1 MIKQEQAEKFLA
13 KYEPK
18 ELKEADLASFS
29 APYQQLGAY
38 ITGLMEYEE
47 IGAFE
52 QEFASYNFPDKL
64 WESKEGKALALLL
77 FGKEIAPY
85 AQRVWDSLLAYPYLR
100 WWGRRP
106 FRSENPADYTEV
118 QLSKMSTLH
127 NYYGSGVGV
136 LPIAEQFQYV
146 VYREYNVEE
155 FFALV
160 LSENPDAYYELFKDI
175 FSSEHE
181 IGGVCAVLI
190 KAALITQDTRYRTL
204 VEKLLLAAQL
214 QEGLRQTILESL
226 DGTSLASL
234 QHFIGVI
241 LQHNLTR
248 FSSVVRAVDV
258 WFGFGW
264 EAPQQSVVKRTLE
277 LAQTFLADHTA
288 AEKAVSSKDNIERYV
303 ALWAV
308 GVHSVQQAISLAVK
322 AIQDPQT
329 SQEGRIVTL
338 YFVRETGRTDWE
350 IATYAENH
358 FGEAADL
365 DCWLLQNLPEGSLS
379 QALFDRMQAVAKAL
393 PKEGKHFEGAG
404 FRWLNFTLKPQD
416 IYRFLI
422 GEANEEQQERLAGEL
437 SEIPV
442 EVRQNLLQNVYPVL
456 GRGRYYYES
465 PAEKKKKPEKYP
477 ADSWQR
483 ALVRTALNDKAAM
496 VAEIAF
502 EIFKKVPLVHEDIL
516 AIEQVL
522 SRKNKEQRKESVAL
536 LIKQPE
542 AVLKDSTSRMIVS
555 KSADQRLAA
564 LEILTILQEEERLM
578 DYVTEQ
584 VEAYKGRKLTKN
596 EQVLMDKLAYNPDET
611 GEQRY
616 DLSNGFG
623 VINFENLTS
632 FTLPQPQFDKERK
645 EKKGGFLFDKIIRV
659 EKVREALND
668 LLALWRKNKDYEYA
682 CEWYQG
688 ETRTQLLGQQIY
700 RMHATKEGETPM
712 EVLEDYP
719 LAALWK
725 AWHQKHELNEI
736 EYQYAIRYCQNLY
749 CENEVPKQLKSYLA
763 GYYPDFKVAFKGDLG
778 NYYDSEARRLE
789 DLLTPISEAYA
800 EDKAFLASFKL
811 SVFEDVLATYP
822 PEKRHITIERDY
834 EDLSWTDVIQDYVIS
849 IDQDEEGDI
858 DYYTPEQ
865 RFKLWQLLY
874 YTYAQKQTKNDLSSY
889 TPQSVLT
896 ALRAKVREDE
906 RLPGIGGSL
915 MGLTL
920 NLYQKGQL
928 SADDLLFFC
937 LLEDD
942 LFTVVQGGENYF
954 YRRLPEALKTS
965 LTFPETQLEQL
976 KTRMLQLEL
985 QRGDLPTDASIYI
998 QYLQE
1003 VEGMHYFF
1011 EALERMGKEPFT
1023 KGYYYGSS
1031 VTKRHT
1037 FSHILEVSQP
1047 STTDTF
1053 AAFKAY
1059 LDKSKITE
1067 KRLVEVACYGLHWA
1081 DWIGEY
1087 LQIEGFKEAI
1097 WWFIAHTTDY
1107 MDAEKETIV
1116 SQYSSVPRDDFQ
1128 RGAIDVDWYHRVH
1141 KAVGKEGWKL
1151 IQESAKY
1158 LSEGMGYRRV
1168 KLYSAVLTGEIK
1180 LSEVIQKIT
1189 EKRDKDYVMA
1199 LGLVPINKKKEEE
1212 DLVHRYNLL
1221 QTFLKESKQFGQQRQ
1236 ESEKNAVEI
1245 GLDNLSRNAGY
1256 EDSIRFSWAMEAKAT
1271 QQIMEKATLTLDDT
1285 TIRLVIDDQGKAEL
1299 EVTKGDKTLKS
1310 VADKYKKDK
1319 QVESLKEGKTYLTKQ
1334 YSRTRLSLEQAMLS
1348 QTLFSV
1354 AELNRIM
1361 EHPVV
1366 KAMLSKL
1373 VLFNP
1378 ETQASGF
1385 WQDGYLLNAEG
1396 EKVALKADDK
1406 LLIAHPSH
1414 LFYAVQWDLYQKY
1427 LFDKELKQ
1435 PFKQVFRELYIPT
1448 KDELETSNRSERY
1461 QGHQVQPQ
1469 KTVALLRGRG
1479 WTVNYEE
1486 GLQRVYHK
1494 EGFRATI
1501 YAAADWYTP
1510 SDVEAPTLEYVVFY
1524 SLKDG
1529 KEVPMKDIDPV
1540 IFSEV
1545 MRDVDLVVS
1554 VAHVGGVDPEASH
1567 STMQMRAALARE
1579 SARLF
1584 KLTNVEV
1591 KERHILVKGKLG
1603 EYSIHLGS
1611 GMVSRGGLQ
1620 LSILAVQSQHRGRVF
1635 LPFVDDDPKSAEII
1649 SKMRLLAEDDKIKD
1663 PTILR
1668 QIK

>member
-1 MIKQEQAEKFLA
+1 MLKQEQADKFLE

-29 APYQQLGAY
+29 TAYQQLGKY
-38 ITGLMEYEE
+38 ITNLIDYDESCV
-47 IGAFE
+47 FE
-52 QEFASYNFPDKL
+52 REFASYNFPDKL

-85 AQRVWDSLLAYPYLR
+85 VQRVWDSLLAYPYQR
-100 WWGRRP
+100 WWERRP

-118 QLSKMSTLH
+118 QLSKMCTLH
-127 NYYGSGVGV
+127 HYHSSGVGV

-146 VYREYNVEE
+146 VYNEDDVEA
-155 FFALV
+155 FFAL
-160 LSENPDAYYELFKDI
+160 LLDEKPDAYYELFKDI

-181 IGGVCAVLI
+181 IGGVCPVLI

-204 VEKLLLAAQL
+204 VEQLLLAAQL
-214 QEGLRQTILESL
+214 QEGLRQMILESL
-226 DGTSLASL
+226 DETSLASL

-241 LQHNLTR
+241 LGHNLTR

-264 EAPQQSVVKRTLE
+264 EAPQQSVIKRTLE
-277 LAQTFLADHTA
+277 LSQTFLSDRVA
-288 AEKAVSSKDNIERYV
+288 AEKAVNSKDSIERYV

-308 GVHSVQQAISLAVK
+308 GVRSVQQALDLAVK

-329 SQEGRIVTL
+329 SHEGRIVTL
-338 YFVRETGRTDWE
+338 YFVQQTQITYTD
-350 IATYAENH
+350 IATYAEAH

-365 DCWLLQNLPEGSLS
+365 DYWLLQNLPKGSPS
-379 QALFDRMQAVAKAL
+379 PALFDRMQAVAKTL
-393 PKEGKHFEGAG
+393 PKEGKHFEGVG
-404 FRWLNFTLKPQD
+404 FRWLSFTLKPQD

-422 GEANEEQQERLAGEL
+422 GEANEAQQERLAAEL
-437 SEIPV
+437 SEIPM
-442 EVRQNLLQNVYPVL
+442 EERQNLLQNVYPVL

-465 PAEKKKKPEKYP
+465 EAEKKKKPEKYP

-496 VAEIAF
+496 VAGIAF
-502 EIFKKVPLVHEDIL
+502 DIFKKIPLVHEDIL

-542 AVLKDSTSRMIVS
+542 SVLKDSTSRLIVS

-564 LEILTILQEEERLM
+564 LEILSVLQEEQRLT

-584 VEAYKGRKLTKN
+584 VEAYRGRKLTKN
-596 EQVLMDKLAYNPDET
+596 EQVLMDKLAYNSDET
-611 GEQRY
+611 AEQRY

-623 VINFENLTS
+623 VIDFDRLTP
-632 FTLPQPQFDKERK
+632 FVLPQPQFDKERK
-645 EKKGGFLFDKIIRV
+645 EKKGFLFDKIIRV
-659 EKVREALND
+659 ESVREALNE
-668 LLALWRKNKDYEYA
+668 LLVIWRKHKDYEYQY
-682 CEWYQG
+682 EGYQG
-688 ETRTQLLGQQIY
+688 ATITTLLGKEIRRQHQEQ
-700 RMHATKEGETPM
+700 EGETPM
-712 EVLEDYP
+712 DRLNDLP
-719 LAALWK
+719 LAKLWK
-725 AWHQKHELNEI
+725 DWHQKYQLNEI
-736 EYQYAIRYCQNLY
+736 EYEYAIRYCENIFY
-749 CENEVPKQLKSYLA
+749 ENEIPKQLKGYLT
-763 GYYPDFKVAFKGDLG
+763 GYYPDFKVAFQGNVGG
-778 NYYDSEARRLE
+778 NYYESEARRLE
-789 DLLTPISEAYA
+789 DLLAPISEAYA
-800 EDKAFLASFKL
+800 EDRAFLASFKL
-811 SVFEDVLATYP
+811 SVFEDALATYP
-822 PEKRHITIERDY
+822 PEKRKVKIERDY
-834 EDLSWTDVIQDYVIS
+834 DDMDWTEVI
-849 IDQDEEGDI
+849 DEFVVSMNQGENGDI

-865 RFKLWQLLY
+865 RLKLWQLLY
-874 YTYAQKQTKNDLSSY
+874 YVYAQKQTKDDLTIY
-889 TPQSVLT
+889 NPQEVLT
-896 ALRAKVREDE
+896 DLRAKVRESE
-906 RLPGIGGSL
+906 RLPGVNGGL
-915 MGLTL
+915 AGLTL
-920 NLYQKGQL
+920 TLYQKGQL

-942 LFTVVQGGENYF
+942 LFTVAQGGENYF

-965 LTFPETQLEQL
+965 LTFPDTQLELL
-976 KTRMLQLEL
+976 KTRMLQVEL

-998 QYLQE
+998 RYLQE
-1003 VEGMHYFF
+1003 IEGMHYFF
-1011 EALERMGKEPFT
+1011 EALERMGKEPFA
-1023 KGYYYGSS
+1023 KGYYYGNDL
-1031 VTKRHT
+1031 TKRRT

-1047 STTDTF
+1047 SATDTF
-1053 AAFKAY
+1053 AAFKAH
-1059 LDKSKITE
+1059 LDKIKITD
-1067 KRLVEVACYGLHWA
+1067 KRLVEAACYALHWA
-1081 DWIGEY
+1081 DWIGDY
-1087 LQIEGFKEAI
+1087 LQIKDFKEAI

-1116 SQYSSVPRDDFQ
+1116 SQYSTVPRDDFQ

-1158 LSEGMGYRRV
+1158 LSDGMGYRRV

-1180 LSEVIQKIT
+1180 LDEVIQKIT
-1189 EKRDKDYVMA
+1189 EKGDKDYVMA

-1212 DLVHRYNLL
+1212 DLVRRYNLL

-1271 QQIMEKATLTLDDT
+1271 QQIMEKSTLVLDDT
-1285 TIRLVIDDQGKAEL
+1285 QLQLVVDDEGKADII
-1299 EVTKGDKTLKS
+1299 VTKGDKTLKS
-1310 VADKYKKDK
+1310 IPDKYKKNK
-1319 QVESLKEGKTYLTKQ
+1319 EVEALKDNKTYLTKQ

-1348 QTLFSV
+1348 QTLFTA
-1354 AELNRIM
+1354 AELGKIL

-1385 WQDGYLLNAEG
+1385 WQDGKLLSAEG
-1396 EKVALKADDK
+1396 TLTPLKATDK

-1427 LFDKELKQ
+1427 LFDKEIKQ

-1486 GLQRVYHK
+1486 GLQKVYHK

-1524 SLKDG
+1524 NLKDG
-1529 KEVPMKDIDPV
+1529 KEVPMKEINPV

-1567 STMQMRAALARE
+1567 STMQMRGALARE

-1584 KLTNVEV
+1584 KLQNVEV
-1591 KERHILVKGKLG
+1591 KERYILIKNEHGD
-1603 EYSIHLGS
+1603 YSLHLGS
-1611 GMVSRGGLQ
+1611 GMISRGGLQ
-1620 LSILAVQSQHRGRVF
+1620 INVVAVQSQHRGRVF
-1635 LPFVDDDPKSAEII
+1635 LPFVDDDPKTAEII
-1649 SKMRLLAEDDKIKD
+1649 SKMKLLSEGKIY
-1663 PTILR
+1663 
-1668 QIK
+1668 

>member
-1 MIKQEQAEKFLA
+1 MLKQEQADKFLE

-18 ELKEADLASFS
+18 QLKEADLASFS
-29 APYQQLGAY
+29 TAYQQLGKY
-38 ITGLMEYEE
+38 ITNLIDYDESCV
-47 IGAFE
+47 FE
-52 QEFASYNFPDKL
+52 REFASYNFPDKL
-64 WESKEGKALALLL
+64 WESKEGQALSLLL

-85 AQRVWDSLLAYPYLR
+85 VQRVWDSLLAYPYQK

-106 FRSENPADYTEV
+106 FRSKNPDDYTEV
-118 QLSKMSTLH
+118 QLSKMCTLH
-127 NYYGSGVGV
+127 HYYSSGVGV

-146 VYREYNVEE
+146 VYNEDDVEA
-155 FFALV
+155 FFAL
-160 LSENPDAYYELFKDI
+160 LLDEKPDAYYELFKDI

-181 IGGVCAVLI
+181 IGGVCPVLI

-204 VEKLLLAAQL
+204 VEQLLLAAQL
-214 QEGLRQTILESL
+214 QEGLRQMILESL
-226 DGTSLASL
+226 DETSLASL

-241 LQHNLTR
+241 LVHNLTR

-264 EAPQQSVVKRTLE
+264 EAPQQSVIKRTLE
-277 LAQTFLADHTA
+277 LSQTFLSDRVA
-288 AEKAVSSKDNIERYV
+288 AEKAVNSKDNIERYV

-308 GVHSVQQAISLAVK
+308 GVCSVQQALDLAVK

-329 SQEGRIVTL
+329 SHEGRIVTL
-338 YFVRETGRTDWE
+338 YFVQQTQITYTD
-350 IATYAENH
+350 IATYAEAH

-365 DCWLLQNLPEGSLS
+365 DYWLLQNLPKGSPS
-379 QALFDRMQAVAKAL
+379 PVLFDRMQAVAKTL
-393 PKEGKHFEGAG
+393 PKEGKHFEGVG
-404 FRWLNFTLKPQD
+404 FRWLSFTLKPQD

-422 GEANEEQQERLAGEL
+422 GEANEAQQERLAAEL

-442 EVRQNLLQNVYPVL
+442 EERQNLLQNVYPVL

-465 PAEKKKKPEKYP
+465 EAEKKKKPEKYP

-483 ALVRTALNDKAAM
+483 GLVRTALNDKAAM
-496 VAEIAF
+496 VAGIAF
-502 EIFKKVPLVHEDIL
+502 DIFKKIPLVHEDIL

-542 AVLKDSTSRMIVS
+542 SVLKDSTSRLIVS

-564 LEILTILQEEERLM
+564 LEILSVLQEEQRLT

-596 EQVLMDKLAYNPDET
+596 EQVLMDKLAYNSDET
-611 GEQRY
+611 AEQRY

-623 VINFENLTS
+623 VIDFDRLTP
-632 FTLPQPQFDKERK
+632 FVLPQPQFDKERK
-645 EKKGGFLFDKIIRV
+645 EKKDFLFDKIIRV

-668 LLALWRKNKDYEYA
+668 LLVIWRKHKDYEYQY
-682 CEWYQG
+682 EGYQG
-688 ETRTQLLGQQIY
+688 ATITTLLGKEIRRQHQEQ
-700 RMHATKEGETPM
+700 EGETPM
-712 EVLEDYP
+712 DRLNDLP
-719 LAALWK
+719 LAELWK
-725 AWHQKHELNEI
+725 DWHQKHQLNEI
-736 EYQYAIRYCQNLY
+736 EYEYAIRYCENIFY
-749 CENEVPKQLKSYLA
+749 ENEIPKQLKSYLV
-763 GYYPDFKVAFKGDLG
+763 GYYPDFKVTFQGDVG

-789 DLLTPISEAYA
+789 DLLAPISEAYA
-800 EDKAFLASFKL
+800 EDRAFSASFKL
-811 SVFEDVLATYP
+811 SVFEDALATYP
-822 PEKRHITIERDY
+822 PEKRKVKIERDY
-834 EDLSWTDVIQDYVIS
+834 DDMDWTEVIDEFVIS
-849 IDQDEEGDI
+849 MNQGENGDI

-865 RFKLWQLLY
+865 RLRLWQLLY
-874 YTYAQKQTKNDLSSY
+874 YVYAQKQTKDDLTIY
-889 TPQSVLT
+889 NPQEVLT
-896 ALRAKVREDE
+896 DLRAKVRESE
-906 RLPGIGGSL
+906 RLPGVNGGL
-915 MGLTL
+915 AGLTL
-920 NLYQKGQL
+920 TLYQKGQL

-942 LFTVVQGGENYF
+942 LFTVAQGGENYF
-954 YRRLPEALKTS
+954 YRRLPEVLKTS
-965 LTFPETQLEQL
+965 LTFPDTQLELL

-998 QYLQE
+998 RYLQE
-1003 VEGMHYFF
+1003 IEGMHYFF
-1011 EALERMGKEPFT
+1011 EALERMGKEPFA
-1023 KGYYYGSS
+1023 KGYYYGNDL
-1031 VTKRHT
+1031 TKRRT

-1047 STTDTF
+1047 SATDTF
-1053 AAFKAY
+1053 AAFKAH
-1059 LDKSKITE
+1059 LDKIKITD
-1067 KRLVEVACYGLHWA
+1067 KRLVEAACYALHWA
-1081 DWIGEY
+1081 DWIGDY
-1087 LQIEGFKEAI
+1087 LQIRDFKEAI

-1116 SQYSSVPRDDFQ
+1116 SQYSTVPRDDFQ

-1158 LSEGMGYRRV
+1158 LSDGMGYRRV

-1180 LSEVIQKIT
+1180 LDEVIQKIT

-1212 DLVHRYNLL
+1212 DLVRRYNLL

-1285 TIRLVIDDQGKAEL
+1285 TIKLVVDEQGKAEL

-1310 VADKYKKDK
+1310 IPDKYKKNK
-1319 QVESLKEGKTYLTKQ
+1319 EVEALKDSKTYLTKQ

-1348 QTLFSV
+1348 QTLFTA
-1354 AELNRIM
+1354 AELGKIL

-1378 ETQASGF
+1378 ATQASGF
-1385 WQDGYLLNAEG
+1385 WQDGKLLSAEG
-1396 EKVALKADDK
+1396 TLTPLKATDK

-1427 LFDKELKQ
+1427 LFDKEIKQ

-1486 GLQRVYHK
+1486 GLQKVYHK

-1524 SLKDG
+1524 NLKDG
-1529 KEVPMKDIDPV
+1529 KEVPMKEINPV

-1567 STMQMRAALARE
+1567 STMQMRGALARE

-1591 KERHILVKGKLG
+1591 KERYILVKNEHGD
-1603 EYSIHLGS
+1603 YSLHLGS
-1611 GMVSRGGLQ
+1611 GMISRGGLQ
-1620 LSILAVQSQHRGRVF
+1620 INVVAVQSQHRGRVF
-1635 LPFVDDDPKSAEII
+1635 LPFVDDDPKTAEII
-1649 SKMRLLAEDDKIKD
+1649 SKMKLLSEGKIY
-1663 PTILR
+1663 
-1668 QIK
+1668 

>member
-1 MIKQEQAEKFLA
+1 MIEQEQVNQYLA
-13 KYEPK
+13 PFKAK
-18 ELKEADLASFS
+18 ELKKEDLASFS
-29 APYQQLGAY
+29 QSYQKLGEY
-38 ITGLMEYEE
+38 ILNKSSSK
-47 IGAFE
+47 E
-52 QEFASYNFPDKL
+52 QRHLEANFPSFGFPDKL
-64 WESKEGKALALLL
+64 WETKEGKALAALL
-77 FGKEIAPY
+77 FSEVQAPY
-85 AQRVWDSLLAYPYLR
+85 IQRVWDIAYQFPYSYTYN
-100 WWGRRP
+100 RRP
-106 FRSENPADYTEV
+106 FRSPNPEDYRVE
-118 QLSKMSTLH
+118 QLRTLKRLRSFY
-127 NYYGSGVGV
+127 NVGVGALSV
-136 LPIAEQFQYV
+136 EEQFQYAFYKGGEEDFFV
-146 VYREYNVEE
+146 V
-155 FFALV
+155 L
-160 LSENPDAYYELFKDI
+160 LSENPDAYYPLFEEI
-175 FSSEHE
+175 FFGEHE
-181 IGGVCAVLI
+181 IGGVCESLI
-190 KAALITQDTRYRTL
+190 KSALMVKDPRYHTL

-226 DGTSLASL
+226 DETTIPVL
-234 QHFIGVI
+234 QHFIALI
-241 LQHNLTR
+241 LEHNLTR

-264 EAPQQSVVKRTLE
+264 EAPQQAVVKRTLE
-277 LAQTFLADHTA
+277 LAQTYLADLDKA
-288 AEKAVSSKDNIERYV
+288 REAVSSKDNVERYV

-308 GVHSVQQAISLAVK
+308 AVYNVQEALSLATE
-322 AIQDPQT
+322 ALNNTQT
-329 SQEGRIVTL
+329 SYEACVAVL
-338 YFVRETGRTDWE
+338 YFMYQTQKKTSE
-350 IATYAENH
+350 ILPFAEKY
-358 FGEAADL
+358 FGIEPAWDY
-365 DCWLLQNLPEGSLS
+365 WILQNLPKGEIP
-379 QALFDRMQAVAKAL
+379 QELFEKMRTAAHKL
-393 PKEGKHFEGAG
+393 PKDGKNFEGLG
-404 FRWLNFTLKPQD
+404 FRWLNFTVKPLD
-416 IYRFLI
+416 IYQSVLKV
-422 GEANEEQQERLAGEL
+422 ANEQQQQILAGEL
-437 SEIPV
+437 AEIPV
-442 EVRQNLLQNVYPVL
+442 DVRHILLDDIFPVL
-456 GRGRYYYES
+456 SRGRYSYYSEE
-465 PAEKKKKPEKYP
+465 EKNLPPEDYP

-483 ALVRTALNDKAAM
+483 TLVRTALNDKGPYVVSKAM
-496 VAEIAF
+496 EVL
-502 EIFKKVPLVHEDIL
+502 KKVPLVQDDIL
-516 AIEQVL
+516 ALEQVL

-536 LIKQPE
+536 LVKQPE

-555 KSADQRLAA
+555 KNADQRLAA
-564 LEILTILQEEERLM
+564 LEILTVLQEEERLT

-584 VEAYKGRKLTKN
+584 VEAYKGRKFSKN
-596 EQVLMDKLAYNPDET
+596 EQVLMDKLTYNPKTATEL
-611 GEQRY
+611 RY
-616 DLSNGFG
+616 DLTNGFG
-623 VINFENLTS
+623 VINLDNLTS
-632 FTLPQPQFDKERK
+632 FDLPKPQFDKERK
-645 EKKGGFLFDKIIRV
+645 EKKGGFLFDKLVNIQ
-659 EKVREALND
+659 KVGEGVSE
-668 LLALWRKNKDYEYA
+668 LLALWRANKDYEYQY
-682 CEWYQG
+682 EGYQG
-688 ETRTQLLGQQIY
+688 ATETILLGNVIRRQ
-700 RMHATKEGETPM
+700 HKGKDDETPM
-712 EVLEDYP
+712 EILEDLP
-719 LAALWK
+719 LADLWK
-725 AWHQKHELNEI
+725 GWHEKYQFNEV
-736 EYQYAIRYCQNLY
+736 EYYFAKRYCGNLY
-749 CENEVPKQLKSYLA
+749 YENAIPQGLDDYLA
-763 GYYPDFKVAFKGDLG
+763 MYYPDFKVRFEGQVHS
-778 NYYDSEARRLE
+778 YYGEARRAESLLGYLMNAYSE
-789 DLLTPISEAYA
+789 DRAL
-800 EDKAFLASFKL
+800 LASFKL
-811 SVFEDVLATYP
+811 SVFEDALATFP
-822 PEKRHITIERDY
+822 KEKRGEIYKRGYSSLDWDDVVTDY
-834 EDLSWTDVIQDYVIS
+834 AAVVYY
-849 IDQDEEGDI
+849 GD
-858 DYYTPEQ
+858 DGDFPYYTDDQ
-865 RFKLWQLLY
+865 LFRLWQILY
-874 YTYAQKQTKNDLSSY
+874 YLYIEVKKDLDAQKNTIKD
-889 TPQSVLT
+889 VLPY
-896 ALRAKVREDE
+896 VRNFVRREE
-906 RLPGIGGSL
+906 RLPGINEGL
-915 MGLTL
+915 LQLTL
-920 NLYQKGQL
+920 MLYNKGRL
-928 SADDLLFFC
+928 TTDDLIFFC
-937 LLEDD
+937 LLNNE
-942 LFTVVQGGENYF
+942 LFAMAQGAENHF
-954 YRRLPEALKTS
+954 SRRLPKWIKDT
-965 LTFPETQLEQL
+965 LTFPEILLEEIR
-976 KTRMLQLEL
+976 THMLQVEL
-985 QRGDLPTDASIYI
+985 QRGDLPTDASVYI
-998 QYLQE
+998 SSLSE
-1003 VEGMHYFF
+1003 IEGAQYFF
-1011 EALERMGKEPFT
+1011 EALERMGKEPFA
-1023 KGYYYGSS
+1023 KGYGSGVS
-1031 VTKRHT
+1031 KRFT
-1037 FSHILEVSQP
+1037 FSRILEVSQP
-1047 STTDTF
+1047 SATDTF
-1053 AAFKAY
+1053 TAFKKHLDEVK
-1059 LDKSKITE
+1059 LDK
-1067 KRLVEVACYGLHWA
+1067 KRLVEAACYAPHWTE
-1081 DWIGEY
+1081 WIGDY
-1087 LQIEGFKEAI
+1087 LKIKSFREAV

-1212 DLVHRYNLL
+1212 DLVSRYNLL

-1271 QQIMEKATLTLDDT
+1271 QQIMEKST
-1285 TIRLVIDDQGKAEL
+1285 LVIDDTQLQLVVDEEGKADII
-1299 EVTKGDKTLKS
+1299 VTKGDKTLKS
-1310 VADKYKKDK
+1310 IPDKYKKSK
-1319 QVESLKEGKTYLTKQ
+1319 EVEALKEGKTYLTKQ

-1348 QTLFSV
+1348 QTLFTV
-1354 AELNRIM
+1354 AELHRIM

-1366 KAMLSKL
+1366 RAMLSKL

-1529 KEVPMKDIDPV
+1529 KEVPMKEINPV

-1545 MRDVDLVVS
+1545 MCDVDLVVS

>member
-1 MIKQEQAEKFLA
+1 MIEQEQVNQYLA
-13 KYEPK
+13 PFKAK
-18 ELKEADLASFS
+18 ELKKEDLASFS
-29 APYQQLGAY
+29 QSYQKLGEY
-38 ITGLMEYEE
+38 ILNKSSSKEQRHLEANFPSLGL
-47 IGAFE
+47 
-52 QEFASYNFPDKL
+52 PDKL
-64 WESKEGKALALLL
+64 WETKEGKALATLL
-77 FGKEIAPY
+77 FSEVQAPY
-85 AQRVWDSLLAYPYLR
+85 IQRVWDIAYQFPYSYTYN
-100 WWGRRP
+100 RRP
-106 FRSENPADYTEV
+106 FRSPNPEDYRAE
-118 QLSKMSTLH
+118 QLRTLKRLRSFY
-127 NYYGSGVGV
+127 NVGVGALSV
-136 LPIAEQFQYV
+136 EEQFQYAFYKGGEEDFFV
-146 VYREYNVEE
+146 V
-155 FFALV
+155 V
-160 LSENPDAYYELFKDI
+160 LSENPDAYYSLFEEI
-175 FSSEHE
+175 FFGEHE
-181 IGGVCAVLI
+181 IGGVCESLI
-190 KAALITQDTRYRTL
+190 KSALMVKDPRYHTL

-226 DGTSLASL
+226 DETTIPVL
-234 QHFIGVI
+234 QHFIALI
-241 LQHNLTR
+241 LEHNLTR

-264 EAPQQSVVKRTLE
+264 EAPQQAVVKRTLE
-277 LAQTFLADHTA
+277 LAQTYLADLDKA
-288 AEKAVSSKDNIERYV
+288 REAVSSKDNVERYV

-308 GVHSVQQAISLAVK
+308 AVYNVQEALSLATE
-322 AIQDPQT
+322 ALNNTQT
-329 SQEGRIVTL
+329 SYEACVAVL
-338 YFVRETGRTDWE
+338 YFMYQTQKKTSE
-350 IATYAENH
+350 ILPFAEKY
-358 FGEAADL
+358 FGIEPAWDY
-365 DCWLLQNLPEGSLS
+365 WILQNLPKGEIP
-379 QALFDRMQAVAKAL
+379 QELFEKMRTAAHKL
-393 PKEGKHFEGAG
+393 PKDGKNFEGLG
-404 FRWLNFTLKPQD
+404 FRWLNFTVKPLD
-416 IYRFLI
+416 IYQSVLKV
-422 GEANEEQQERLAGEL
+422 ANEQQQQILAGEL
-437 SEIPV
+437 AEIPV
-442 EVRQNLLQNVYPVL
+442 DVRHILLDDIFPVL
-456 GRGRYYYES
+456 SRGRYSYYSEE
-465 PAEKKKKPEKYP
+465 EKNLPPEDYP

-483 ALVRTALNDKAAM
+483 TLVRTALNDKGPYVVSKAM
-496 VAEIAF
+496 EVL
-502 EIFKKVPLVHEDIL
+502 KKVPLVQDDIL
-516 AIEQVL
+516 ALEQVL

-536 LIKQPE
+536 LVKQPE

-555 KSADQRLAA
+555 KNADQRLAA
-564 LEILTILQEEERLM
+564 LEILTVLQEEERLT

-584 VEAYKGRKLTKN
+584 VEAYKGRKFSKN
-596 EQVLMDKLAYNPDET
+596 EQVLMDKLTYNPKTATEL
-611 GEQRY
+611 RY
-616 DLSNGFG
+616 DLTNGFG
-623 VINFENLTS
+623 VINLDNLTS
-632 FTLPQPQFDKERK
+632 FDLPKPQFDKERK
-645 EKKGGFLFDKIIRV
+645 EKKGGFLFDKLVNIQ
-659 EKVREALND
+659 KVGEGVSE
-668 LLALWRKNKDYEYA
+668 LLALWRANKDYEYQY
-682 CEWYQG
+682 EGYQG
-688 ETRTQLLGQQIY
+688 ATETILLGNVIRRQ
-700 RMHATKEGETPM
+700 HKGKDDETPM
-712 EVLEDYP
+712 EILEDLP
-719 LAALWK
+719 LADLWK
-725 AWHQKHELNEI
+725 GWHEKYQFNEV
-736 EYQYAIRYCQNLY
+736 EYYFAKRYCGNLY
-749 CENEVPKQLKSYLA
+749 YENAIPQGLDDYLA
-763 GYYPDFKVAFKGDLG
+763 MYYPDFKVRFEGQVHS
-778 NYYDSEARRLE
+778 YYGEARRAESLLGYLMNAYSE
-789 DLLTPISEAYA
+789 DRAL
-800 EDKAFLASFKL
+800 LASFKL
-811 SVFEDVLATYP
+811 SVFEDALATFP
-822 PEKRHITIERDY
+822 KEKRGEIYKRGYSSLDWDDVVTDY
-834 EDLSWTDVIQDYVIS
+834 AAVVYY
-849 IDQDEEGDI
+849 GD
-858 DYYTPEQ
+858 DGDFPYYTDDQ
-865 RFKLWQLLY
+865 LFRLWQILY
-874 YTYAQKQTKNDLSSY
+874 YLYIEVKKDLDAQKNTIKD
-889 TPQSVLT
+889 VLPY
-896 ALRAKVREDE
+896 VRNFVRREE
-906 RLPGIGGSL
+906 RLPGINEGL
-915 MGLTL
+915 LQLTL
-920 NLYQKGQL
+920 MLYNKGRL
-928 SADDLLFFC
+928 TTDDLIFFC
-937 LLEDD
+937 LLNNE
-942 LFTVVQGGENYF
+942 LFAMAQGAENHF
-954 YRRLPEALKTS
+954 SRRLPKWIKDT
-965 LTFPETQLEQL
+965 LTFPEILLEEIR
-976 KTRMLQLEL
+976 THMLQVEL
-985 QRGDLPTDASIYI
+985 QRGDLPTDASVYI
-998 QYLQE
+998 SSLSE
-1003 VEGMHYFF
+1003 IEGAQYFF
-1011 EALERMGKEPFT
+1011 EALERMGKEPFA
-1023 KGYYYGSS
+1023 KGYGSGVS
-1031 VTKRHT
+1031 KRFT
-1037 FSHILEVSQP
+1037 FSRILEVSQP
-1047 STTDTF
+1047 SATDTF
-1053 AAFKAY
+1053 TAFKKHLDEVK
-1059 LDKSKITE
+1059 LDK
-1067 KRLVEVACYGLHWA
+1067 KRLVEAACYAPHWTE
-1081 DWIGEY
+1081 WIGDY
-1087 LQIEGFKEAI
+1087 LKIKSFREAV

-1212 DLVHRYNLL
+1212 DLVSRYNLL

-1271 QQIMEKATLTLDDT
+1271 QQIMEKST
-1285 TIRLVIDDQGKAEL
+1285 LVIDDTQLQLVVDEEGKADII
-1299 EVTKGDKTLKS
+1299 VTKGDKTLKS
-1310 VADKYKKDK
+1310 IPDKYKKSK
-1319 QVESLKEGKTYLTKQ
+1319 EVEALKEGKTYLTKQ

-1348 QTLFSV
+1348 QTLFTV
-1354 AELNRIM
+1354 AELHRIM

-1366 KAMLSKL
+1366 RAMLSKL

-1385 WQDGYLLNAEG
+1385 WQDGKLLSAEG
-1396 EKVALKADDK
+1396 TLTPLKADDK

-1529 KEVPMKDIDPV
+1529 KEVPMKEINPV

>member
-1 MIKQEQAEKFLA
+1 MLKQEQADKFLE

-18 ELKEADLASFS
+18 QLKEADLASFS
-29 APYQQLGAY
+29 TAYQQLGKY
-38 ITGLMEYEE
+38 ITNLIDYDESCV
-47 IGAFE
+47 FE
-52 QEFASYNFPDKL
+52 REFASYNFPDKL
-64 WESKEGKALALLL
+64 WESKEGQALALLL

-85 AQRVWDSLLAYPYLR
+85 VQRVWDSLLAYPYQR

-106 FRSENPADYTEV
+106 FRSKNPADYTEV
-118 QLSKMSTLH
+118 QLSKMCTLH
-127 NYYGSGVGV
+127 HYYSSGVGV

-146 VYREYNVEE
+146 VYNEDDVEA
-155 FFALV
+155 FFAL
-160 LSENPDAYYELFKDI
+160 LLDEKPDAYYELFKDI

-181 IGGVCAVLI
+181 IGGVCPVLI

-204 VEKLLLAAQL
+204 VEQLLLAAQL
-214 QEGLRQTILESL
+214 QEGLRQMILESL
-226 DGTSLASL
+226 DGASLKSL

-241 LQHNLTR
+241 LGHNLTR

-264 EAPQQSVVKRTLE
+264 EAPQQSVIKRTLE
-277 LAQTFLADHTA
+277 LSQTFLSDRVA
-288 AEKAVSSKDNIERYV
+288 AEKAVNSKDNIERYV

-308 GVHSVQQAISLAVK
+308 GVRSVQQALDLAVK

-329 SQEGRIVTL
+329 SHEGRIVTL
-338 YFVRETGRTDWE
+338 YFVQQTQITYTD
-350 IATYAENH
+350 IATYAEAH

-365 DCWLLQNLPEGSLS
+365 DYWLLQNLPKGSPS
-379 QALFDRMQAVAKAL
+379 PALFDRMQAVAKTL
-393 PKEGKHFEGAG
+393 PKEGKHFEGVG
-404 FRWLNFTLKPQD
+404 FRWLSFTLKPQD

-422 GEANEEQQERLAGEL
+422 SEANEAQQERLAAEL

-442 EVRQNLLQNVYPVL
+442 EERQNLLQNVYPVL

-465 PAEKKKKPEKYP
+465 EAEKKKKPEKYP

-496 VAEIAF
+496 VAGIAF
-502 EIFKKVPLVHEDIL
+502 DIFKKIPLVHEDIL

-542 AVLKDSTSRMIVS
+542 SVLKDSTSRLIVS

-564 LEILTILQEEERLM
+564 LEILSVLQEEQRLT

-584 VEAYKGRKLTKN
+584 VEAYRGRKLTKN
-596 EQVLMDKLAYNPDET
+596 EQVLMDKLAYNSDET
-611 GEQRY
+611 GEVRY

-623 VINFENLTS
+623 VIDFDRLTP
-632 FTLPQPQFDKERK
+632 FVLPQPQFDKERK
-645 EKKGGFLFDKIIRV
+645 EKKGFLFDKIIRV
-659 EKVREALND
+659 ESVREALNE
-668 LLALWRKNKDYEYA
+668 LLVIWRKHKDYEYQY
-682 CEWYQG
+682 EGYQG
-688 ETRTQLLGQQIY
+688 ATITTLLGKEIRRQHQEQ
-700 RMHATKEGETPM
+700 EGETPM
-712 EVLEDYP
+712 DRLNDLP
-719 LAALWK
+719 LAELWK
-725 AWHQKHELNEI
+725 DWHQKHQLNEM
-736 EYQYAIRYCQNLY
+736 EYEYAIHY
-749 CENEVPKQLKSYLA
+749 CENIFYENEIPKQLKSYLV
-763 GYYPDFKVAFKGDLG
+763 GYYPDFKAAFQGNVGG
-778 NYYDSEARRLE
+778 NYYESEARRLE
-789 DLLTPISEAYA
+789 DLLAPISEAYA
-800 EDKAFLASFKL
+800 EDKAFLNSFKL
-811 SVFEDVLATYP
+811 SVFEDALATYP
-822 PEKRHITIERDY
+822 PEKRKVKIERDY
-834 EDLSWTDVIQDYVIS
+834 DDMDWTEVIDEFVIS
-849 IDQDEEGDI
+849 IDHDEKGDI

-865 RFKLWQLLY
+865 RLRLWQLLY
-874 YTYAQKQTKNDLSSY
+874 YVYAQKQTKDDLTIY
-889 TPQSVLT
+889 NPQEVLT
-896 ALRAKVREDE
+896 DLRAKVRESE
-906 RLPGIGGSL
+906 RLPGVNGGL
-915 MGLTL
+915 AGLTL
-920 NLYQKGQL
+920 TLYQKGQL

-942 LFTVVQGGENYF
+942 LFTVAQGGESYF
-954 YRRLPEALKTS
+954 YRRLPEVLKTS
-965 LTFPETQLEQL
+965 LTFPDTQLELL
-976 KTRMLQLEL
+976 KTRMLQVEL

-998 QYLQE
+998 RYLQE
-1003 VEGMHYFF
+1003 IEGMHYFF
-1011 EALERMGKEPFT
+1011 EALERMGKEPFA
-1023 KGYYYGSS
+1023 KGYYYGNDL
-1031 VTKRHT
+1031 TKRRT

-1047 STTDTF
+1047 SATDTF
-1053 AAFKAY
+1053 AAFKAH
-1059 LDKSKITE
+1059 LDKIKITD
-1067 KRLVEVACYGLHWA
+1067 KRLVEAACYALHWA
-1081 DWIGEY
+1081 DWLGDY
-1087 LQIEGFKEAI
+1087 LQIKDFKEAI

-1116 SQYSSVPRDDFQ
+1116 SQYSTVPRDDFQ

-1141 KAVGKEGWKL
+1141 KSVGKEGWKL

-1158 LSEGMGYRRV
+1158 LSDGMGYRRV

-1180 LSEVIQKIT
+1180 LDEVIQKIT

-1212 DLVHRYNLL
+1212 DLVRRYNLL

-1271 QQIMEKATLTLDDT
+1271 QQIMEKSTLVLDDT
-1285 TIRLVIDDQGKAEL
+1285 TIKLVIDEQGKAEL

-1310 VADKYKKDK
+1310 IPDKYKKDK
-1319 QVESLKEGKTYLTKQ
+1319 QVEALKDSKSYLTKQ

-1348 QTLFSV
+1348 QTLFTA
-1354 AELNRIM
+1354 AELGKIL

-1385 WQDGYLLNAEG
+1385 WQDGKLLSAEG
-1396 EKVALKADDK
+1396 SLTPLKAADK

-1427 LFDKELKQ
+1427 LFDKEIKQ

-1486 GLQRVYHK
+1486 GLQKVYHK

-1524 SLKDG
+1524 NLKDG
-1529 KEVPMKDIDPV
+1529 KEVPMKEINPV

-1567 STMQMRAALARE
+1567 STMQMRGALARE

-1591 KERHILVKGKLG
+1591 KERYILVKNEHGD
-1603 EYSIHLGS
+1603 YSLHLGS
-1611 GMVSRGGLQ
+1611 GMISRGGLQ
-1620 LSILAVQSQHRGRVF
+1620 INVVAVQSQHRGRVF
-1635 LPFVDDDPKSAEII
+1635 LPFVDDDPKTAEII
-1649 SKMRLLAEDDKIKD
+1649 SKMKLLSEGKIY
-1663 PTILR
+1663 
-1668 QIK
+1668 

>member
-1 MIKQEQAEKFLA
+1 MIKQEQAEKFLG
-13 KYEPK
+13 KHEPK
-18 ELKEADLASFS
+18 QLKEADLASFS
-29 APYQQLGAY
+29 TAYQQLGKY
-38 ITGLMEYEE
+38 ITNLIDYDESCV
-47 IGAFE
+47 FE
-52 QEFASYNFPDKL
+52 REFASYSFPDKL
-64 WESKEGKALALLL
+64 WESKEGQALALLL

-85 AQRVWDSLLAYPYLR
+85 VQRVWDSLLAYPYQR
-100 WWGRRP
+100 WWERRP
-106 FRSENPADYTEV
+106 FRSKNPADYTEV
-118 QLSKMSTLH
+118 QLSKMCTLH
-127 NYYGSGVGV
+127 HYHSSGVGA

-146 VYREYNVEE
+146 VYNEDDVAV
-155 FFALV
+155 FFAL
-160 LSENPDAYYELFKDI
+160 LIDEKPDAYYELFKDI

-190 KAALITQDTRYRTL
+190 EAALIVEDTRYRTL
-204 VEKLLLAAQL
+204 VEQLLLAAQL
-214 QEGLRQTILESL
+214 QEGLRQMILESL
-226 DGTSLASL
+226 DETSLASL

-241 LQHNLTR
+241 LGHNLTR

-264 EAPQQSVVKRTLE
+264 EAPQQSVIKRTLE
-277 LAQTFLADHTA
+277 LSQTFLSDRVA
-288 AEKAVSSKDNIERYV
+288 AEKAVNSKDNIERYV

-308 GVHSVQQAISLAVK
+308 GVRSVQQALDLAVK

-329 SQEGRIVTL
+329 SHEGRIVTL
-338 YFVRETGRTDWE
+338 YFVQQTQITYTD
-350 IATYAENH
+350 IATYAEAH

-365 DCWLLQNLPEGSLS
+365 DYWLLQNLPKGSPP
-379 QALFDRMQAVAKAL
+379 QVLFDRMQAVAKTL
-393 PKEGKHFEGAG
+393 PKEGKHFEGVG
-404 FRWLNFTLKPQD
+404 FRWLSFTLKPQD

-422 GEANEEQQERLAGEL
+422 GEANEAQQERLAAEL

-442 EVRQNLLQNVYPVL
+442 EERQNLLQNVYPVL

-465 PAEKKKKPEKYP
+465 EADKKKKPEKYP

-483 ALVRTALNDKAAM
+483 ALVRAALNDKAAM
-496 VAEIAF
+496 VAGIAF
-502 EIFKKVPLVHEDIL
+502 DIFKKIPLVHEDIL

-536 LIKQPE
+536 LLKQPE
-542 AVLKDSTSRMIVS
+542 SVLKDSTSRLIVS

-564 LEILTILQEEERLM
+564 LEILSVLQEEQRLT

-584 VEAYKGRKLTKN
+584 VEAYRGRKLTKN
-596 EQVLMDKLAYNPDET
+596 EQVLMDKLAYNSDEI
-611 GEQRY
+611 GEVRY

-623 VINFENLTS
+623 VIDFDRLTP
-632 FTLPQPQFDKERK
+632 FVLPQPQFDKERK
-645 EKKGGFLFDKIIRV
+645 EKKDFLFDKIIRV

-668 LLALWRKNKDYEYA
+668 LLVIWRKHKDYEYQY
-682 CEWYQG
+682 EGYQG
-688 ETRTQLLGQQIY
+688 ATITTLLGKEIRRQHQEQ
-700 RMHATKEGETPM
+700 EGETPM
-712 EVLEDYP
+712 DRLNDLP
-719 LAALWK
+719 LAELWK
-725 AWHQKHELNEI
+725 DWHQKHQLNEI
-736 EYQYAIRYCQNLY
+736 EYEYAIRYCENIFY
-749 CENEVPKQLKSYLA
+749 ENEIPKQLKSYLA
-763 GYYPDFKVAFKGDLG
+763 GYYPDFKVAFQGNVGG
-778 NYYDSEARRLE
+778 NYYESEARRLE
-789 DLLTPISEAYA
+789 DLLAPISEAYA
-800 EDKAFLASFKL
+800 EDRAFLASFKL
-811 SVFEDVLATYP
+811 SVFEDALATYP
-822 PEKRHITIERDY
+822 PEKRKVKIECDY
-834 EDLSWTDVIQDYVIS
+834 DDMDWTEVIDEFVIS
-849 IDQDEEGDI
+849 MNQVENGDI

-865 RFKLWQLLY
+865 RLRLWQLLY
-874 YTYAQKQTKNDLSSY
+874 YVYAQKQTNDDLTIY
-889 TPQSVLT
+889 NPQEVLT
-896 ALRAKVREDE
+896 DLRAKVRESE
-906 RLPGIGGSL
+906 RLPGVNGEL
-915 MGLTL
+915 AGLTL
-920 NLYQKGQL
+920 TLYQKGQL

-942 LFTVVQGGENYF
+942 LFTVAQGGENYF

-965 LTFPETQLEQL
+965 LTFPDTQLELL
-976 KTRMLQLEL
+976 KTRMLQVEL

-998 QYLQE
+998 RYLQE
-1003 VEGMHYFF
+1003 IEGMHYFF
-1011 EALERMGKEPFT
+1011 EALERMGKEPFA
-1023 KGYYYGSS
+1023 KGYYYGNDL
-1031 VTKRHT
+1031 TKRRT

-1047 STTDTF
+1047 NATDTF
-1053 AAFKAY
+1053 AAFKAH
-1059 LDKSKITE
+1059 LDKIKITD
-1067 KRLVEVACYGLHWA
+1067 KRLVEAACYALHWA
-1081 DWIGEY
+1081 DWIGDY
-1087 LQIEGFKEAI
+1087 LQIKDFKEAI

-1116 SQYSSVPRDDFQ
+1116 SQYSTIPRDDFQ

-1158 LSEGMGYRRV
+1158 LSDGMGYRRV

-1180 LSEVIQKIT
+1180 LDEVIQKIT

-1212 DLVHRYNLL
+1212 DLVRRYNLL

-1285 TIRLVIDDQGKAEL
+1285 TIKLVVDEQGKAEL

-1310 VADKYKKDK
+1310 IPDKYKKNK
-1319 QVESLKEGKTYLTKQ
+1319 EVEALKDSKTYLTKQ

-1348 QTLFSV
+1348 QTLFTA
-1354 AELNRIM
+1354 AELGKIL

-1385 WQDGYLLNAEG
+1385 WQDGKLLSAEG
-1396 EKVALKADDK
+1396 SLTSLKETDK

-1427 LFDKELKQ
+1427 LFDKEIKQ

-1486 GLQRVYHK
+1486 GLQKVYHK

-1524 SLKDG
+1524 NLKDG
-1529 KEVPMKDIDPV
+1529 KEVPMKEINPV

-1567 STMQMRAALARE
+1567 STMQMRSALARE

-1584 KLTNVEV
+1584 KLQNVEV
-1591 KERHILVKGKLG
+1591 KERYILVKNEHGD
-1603 EYSIHLGS
+1603 YSLHLGS
-1611 GMVSRGGLQ
+1611 GMISRGGLQ
-1620 LSILAVQSQHRGRVF
+1620 INVVAVQSQHRGRVF
-1635 LPFVDDDPKSAEII
+1635 LPFVDDDPKTAEII
-1649 SKMRLLAEDDKIKD
+1649 SKMKLLSEGKIY
-1663 PTILR
+1663 
-1668 QIK
+1668 

>member
-1 MIKQEQAEKFLA
+1 MIEQEQVNQYLA
-13 KYEPK
+13 PFKAK
-18 ELKEADLASFS
+18 ELKKEDLASFS
-29 APYQQLGAY
+29 QSYQKLGEY
-38 ITGLMEYEE
+38 ILNKSSSK
-47 IGAFE
+47 E
-52 QEFASYNFPDKL
+52 QRHLEANFPSFGFPDKL
-64 WESKEGKALALLL
+64 WETKEGKALAALL
-77 FGKEIAPY
+77 FSEVQAPY
-85 AQRVWDSLLAYPYLR
+85 IQRVWDIAYQFPYSYTYN
-100 WWGRRP
+100 RRP
-106 FRSENPADYTEV
+106 FRSPNPEDYRVE
-118 QLSKMSTLH
+118 QLRTLKRLRSFY
-127 NYYGSGVGV
+127 NVGVGALSV
-136 LPIAEQFQYV
+136 EEQFQYAFYKGGEEDFFV
-146 VYREYNVEE
+146 V
-155 FFALV
+155 L
-160 LSENPDAYYELFKDI
+160 LSENPDAYYPLFEEI
-175 FSSEHE
+175 FFGEHE
-181 IGGVCAVLI
+181 IGGVCESLI
-190 KAALITQDTRYRTL
+190 KSALMVKDPRYHTL

-226 DGTSLASL
+226 DETTIPVL
-234 QHFIGVI
+234 QHFIALI
-241 LQHNLTR
+241 LEHNLTR

-264 EAPQQSVVKRTLE
+264 EAPQQAVVKRTLE
-277 LAQTFLADHTA
+277 LAQTYLADLDKA
-288 AEKAVSSKDNIERYV
+288 REAVSSKDNVERYV

-308 GVHSVQQAISLAVK
+308 AVYNVQEALSLATE
-322 AIQDPQT
+322 ALNNTQT
-329 SQEGRIVTL
+329 SYEACVAVL
-338 YFVRETGRTDWE
+338 YFMYQTQKKTSE
-350 IATYAENH
+350 ILPFAEKY
-358 FGEAADL
+358 FGIEPAWDY
-365 DCWLLQNLPEGSLS
+365 WILQNLPKGEIP
-379 QALFDRMQAVAKAL
+379 QELFEKMRTAAHKL
-393 PKEGKHFEGAG
+393 PKDGKNFEGLG
-404 FRWLNFTLKPQD
+404 FRWLNFTVKPLD
-416 IYRFLI
+416 IYQSVLKV
-422 GEANEEQQERLAGEL
+422 ANEQQQQILAGEL
-437 SEIPV
+437 AEIPV
-442 EVRQNLLQNVYPVL
+442 DVRHILLDDIFPVL
-456 GRGRYYYES
+456 SRGRYSYYSEE
-465 PAEKKKKPEKYP
+465 EKNLPPEDYP

-483 ALVRTALNDKAAM
+483 TLVRTALNDKGPYVVSKAM
-496 VAEIAF
+496 EVL
-502 EIFKKVPLVHEDIL
+502 KKVPLVQDDIL
-516 AIEQVL
+516 ALEQVL

-536 LIKQPE
+536 LVKQPE

-555 KSADQRLAA
+555 KNADQRLAA
-564 LEILTILQEEERLM
+564 LEILTVLQEEERLT

-584 VEAYKGRKLTKN
+584 VEAYKGRKFSKN
-596 EQVLMDKLAYNPDET
+596 EQVLMDKLTYNPKTATEL
-611 GEQRY
+611 RY
-616 DLSNGFG
+616 DLTNGFG
-623 VINFENLTS
+623 VINLDNLTS
-632 FTLPQPQFDKERK
+632 FDLPKPQFDKERK
-645 EKKGGFLFDKIIRV
+645 EKKGGFLFDKLVNIQ
-659 EKVREALND
+659 KVGEGVSE
-668 LLALWRKNKDYEYA
+668 LLALWRANKDYEYQY
-682 CEWYQG
+682 EGYQG
-688 ETRTQLLGQQIY
+688 ATETILLGNVIRRQ
-700 RMHATKEGETPM
+700 HKGKDDETPM
-712 EVLEDYP
+712 EILEDLP
-719 LAALWK
+719 LADLWK
-725 AWHQKHELNEI
+725 GWHEKYQFNEV
-736 EYQYAIRYCQNLY
+736 EYYFAKRYCGNLY
-749 CENEVPKQLKSYLA
+749 YENAIPQGLDDYLA
-763 GYYPDFKVAFKGDLG
+763 MYYPDFKVRFEGQVHS
-778 NYYDSEARRLE
+778 YYGEARRAESLLGYLMNAYSE
-789 DLLTPISEAYA
+789 DRAL
-800 EDKAFLASFKL
+800 LASFKL
-811 SVFEDVLATYP
+811 SVFEDALATFP
-822 PEKRHITIERDY
+822 KEKRGEIYKRGYSSLDWDDVVTDY
-834 EDLSWTDVIQDYVIS
+834 AAVVYY
-849 IDQDEEGDI
+849 GD
-858 DYYTPEQ
+858 DGDFPYYTDDQ
-865 RFKLWQLLY
+865 LFRLWQILY
-874 YTYAQKQTKNDLSSY
+874 YLYIEVKKDLDAQKNTIKD
-889 TPQSVLT
+889 VLPY
-896 ALRAKVREDE
+896 VRNFVRREE
-906 RLPGIGGSL
+906 RLPGINEGL
-915 MGLTL
+915 LQLTL
-920 NLYQKGQL
+920 MLYNKGRL
-928 SADDLLFFC
+928 TTDDLIFFC
-937 LLEDD
+937 LLNNE
-942 LFTVVQGGENYF
+942 LFAMAQGAENHF
-954 YRRLPEALKTS
+954 SRRLPKWIKDT
-965 LTFPETQLEQL
+965 LTFPEILLEEIR
-976 KTRMLQLEL
+976 THMLQVEL
-985 QRGDLPTDASIYI
+985 QRGDLPTDASVYI
-998 QYLQE
+998 SSLSE
-1003 VEGMHYFF
+1003 IEGAQYFF
-1011 EALERMGKEPFT
+1011 EALERMGKEPFA
-1023 KGYYYGSS
+1023 KGYGSGVS
-1031 VTKRHT
+1031 KRFT
-1037 FSHILEVSQP
+1037 FSRILEVSQP
-1047 STTDTF
+1047 SATDTF
-1053 AAFKAY
+1053 TAFKKHLDEVK
-1059 LDKSKITE
+1059 LDK
-1067 KRLVEVACYGLHWA
+1067 KRLVEAACYAPHWTE
-1081 DWIGEY
+1081 WIGDY
-1087 LQIEGFKEAI
+1087 LKIKSFREAV

-1212 DLVHRYNLL
+1212 DLVSRYNLL

-1271 QQIMEKATLTLDDT
+1271 QQIMEKST
-1285 TIRLVIDDQGKAEL
+1285 LVIDDTQLQLVVDEEGKADII
-1299 EVTKGDKTLKS
+1299 VTKGDKTLKS
-1310 VADKYKKDK
+1310 IPDKYKKSK
-1319 QVESLKEGKTYLTKQ
+1319 EVEALKEGKTYLTKQ

-1348 QTLFSV
+1348 QTLFTV
-1354 AELNRIM
+1354 AELHRIM

-1366 KAMLSKL
+1366 RAMLSKL

-1385 WQDGYLLNAEG
+1385 WQDGKLLSAEG
-1396 EKVALKADDK
+1396 ILTPLKADDK

-1529 KEVPMKDIDPV
+1529 KEVPMKEINPV

>member
-1 MIKQEQAEKFLA
+1 MLKQEQADKFLG
-13 KYEPK
+13 KHEPK
-18 ELKEADLASFS
+18 QLKEADLASFS

-38 ITGLMEYEE
+38 ITNLMEYDQSSV
-47 IGAFE
+47 FE
-52 QEFASYNFPDKL
+52 REFASYNFPDKL

-85 AQRVWDSLLAYPYLR
+85 VQRVWDSLLAYPYQR

-106 FRSENPADYTEV
+106 FRSENPADYTEE
-118 QLSKMSTLH
+118 QLSKMCTLH
-127 NYYGSGVGV
+127 SYYSSGVGV

-146 VYREYNVEE
+146 VYNEDSVEA

-160 LSENPDAYYELFKDI
+160 LSENPDTYYELFKDI

-190 KAALITQDTRYRTL
+190 KAALMVEDTRYGTL
-204 VEKLLLAAQL
+204 VEQLLLAAQL
-214 QEGLRQTILESL
+214 QEGLRQMILESL

-258 WFGFGW
+258 WFGFDW
-264 EAPQQSVVKRTLE
+264 EAPQKSVINRVLE
-277 LAQTFLADHTA
+277 LAQAFLSDRAA
-288 AEKAVSSKDNIERYV
+288 AEKAVSSKDHIERFV

-308 GVHSVQQAISLAVK
+308 GVRSVQQALDLAVK

-329 SQEGRIVTL
+329 SHEGRIVTL
-338 YFVRETGRTDWE
+338 YFVQQTQITYTD
-350 IATYAENH
+350 IATYAEAH

-365 DCWLLQNLPEGSLS
+365 DYWLLQNLPEGSLS
-379 QALFDRMQAVAKAL
+379 PALFDRMQAAAKAL
-393 PKEGKHFEGAG
+393 PKEGKYFEGVG
-404 FRWLNFTLKPQD
+404 FRWLSFTLKPHD

-422 GEANEEQQERLAGEL
+422 GEANEQQQERLAAEL

-465 PAEKKKKPEKYP
+465 EAEKKKKPEKYL
-477 ADSWQR
+477 ANSWQR
-483 ALVRTALNDKAAM
+483 ALVRTALNDKAAI
-496 VAEIAF
+496 VAGIAF
-502 EIFKKVPLVHEDIL
+502 DIFKKIPLVHEDIL

-542 AVLKDSTSRMIVS
+542 AVLKDSTSRLIVS

-564 LEILTILQEEERLM
+564 LEILTVLQEEERLT

-623 VINFENLTS
+623 VIDFNRLTP
-632 FTLPQPQFDKERK
+632 FVLPQPQFDQQRK
-645 EKKGGFLFDKIIRV
+645 EKKGGLFKKKSDFLFDKIVRV
-659 EKVREALND
+659 EKVREALNE
-668 LLALWRKNKDYEYA
+668 LLMIWRKHKDYEYQY
-682 CEWYQG
+682 EGYQG
-688 ETRTQLLGQQIY
+688 ATITTLLGKEIRRQHQEQ
-700 RMHATKEGETPM
+700 EGETPM
-712 EVLEDYP
+712 DRLNDLP
-719 LAALWK
+719 LAKLWK
-725 AWHQKHELNEI
+725 DWHQKYQLNEI
-736 EYQYAIRYCQNLY
+736 EYEYAIRYCEGIFY
-749 CENEVPKQLKSYLA
+749 ENEMPKQLKSYLA
-763 GYYPDFKVAFKGDLG
+763 GYYPDFKVNFQGDVG

-789 DLLTPISEAYA
+789 DLLAPISQAYA

-811 SVFEDVLATYP
+811 SVFEDALATYP
-822 PEKRHITIERDY
+822 PEKRKEKIERDY
-834 EDLSWTDVIQDYVIS
+834 EDMDWTEVIEEFVIS
-849 IDQDEEGDI
+849 IDYGEKGDI
-858 DYYTPEQ
+858 DYYTPER

-874 YTYAQKQTKNDLSSY
+874 YVYAQKQTKDDLTVY
-889 TPQSVLT
+889 NAQGVLT

-906 RLPGIGGSL
+906 RLPGVNGGL
-915 MGLTL
+915 AELTL
-920 NLYQKGQL
+920 ILYQKGQL

-954 YRRLPEALKTS
+954 YRRLPEALRTS
-965 LTFPETQLEQL
+965 LTFPDTQLEQL
-976 KTRMLQLEL
+976 KTRMLQVEL

-998 QYLQE
+998 RYLQE
-1003 VEGMHYFF
+1003 IEGMHYFF
-1011 EALERMGKEPFT
+1011 EALERMGKEPFA
-1023 KGYYYGSS
+1023 KGYYYGNDL
-1031 VTKRHT
+1031 TKRRT

-1047 STTDTF
+1047 SATDTF
-1053 AAFKAY
+1053 AAFKAH
-1059 LDKSKITE
+1059 LDTLKITD
-1067 KRLVEVACYGLHWA
+1067 KRLVEVACYALHWA
-1081 DWIGEY
+1081 DWIGDY
-1087 LQIEGFKEAI
+1087 LQIKDFKEAI

-1116 SQYSSVPRDDFQ
+1116 SQYSTVPRDDFQ

-1141 KAVGKEGWKL
+1141 QSVGKEGWKL

-1180 LSEVIQKIT
+1180 LDEVIQKIT

-1212 DLVHRYNLL
+1212 DLVRRYNLL

-1271 QQIMEKATLTLDDT
+1271 QQIMEKSTLVLDDT
-1285 TIRLVIDDQGKAEL
+1285 TIKLVVDEQGKAEL

-1310 VADKYKKDK
+1310 IPDKYKKNK
-1319 QVESLKEGKTYLTKQ
+1319 EVEALKDSKTYLTKQ

-1348 QTLFSV
+1348 QTLFTA
-1354 AELNRIM
+1354 AELAKIL

-1385 WQDGYLLNAEG
+1385 WQDGKLLSAEG
-1396 EKVALKADDK
+1396 TLTPLKAADK

-1435 PFKQVFRELYIPT
+1435 PFKQVFRELYVPT
-1448 KDELETSNRSERY
+1448 KDELETNNRSERY

-1486 GLQRVYHK
+1486 GLQKVYHK
-1494 EGFRATI
+1494 EGFRATL

-1524 SLKDG
+1524 HLKDG
-1529 KEVPMKDIDPV
+1529 KEVPMKEINPV

-1567 STMQMRAALARE
+1567 STLQMRGALARE

-1591 KERHILVKGKLG
+1591 KERHILVKNEHGD
-1603 EYSIHLGS
+1603 YSLHLGS
-1611 GMVSRGGLQ
+1611 GMISRGGLQ
-1620 LSILAVQSQHRGRVF
+1620 INVVAVQSQHRGRVF
-1635 LPFVDDDPKSAEII
+1635 LPFVDDDPKTAEII
-1649 SKMRLLAEDDKIKD
+1649 SKMKLLSEGKIY
-1663 PTILR
+1663 
-1668 QIK
+1668 

>member
-1 MIKQEQAEKFLA
+1 MLKQEQADKFLE

-29 APYQQLGAY
+29 TAYQQLGKY
-38 ITGLMEYEE
+38 IINLIDYDESCV
-47 IGAFE
+47 FE
-52 QEFASYNFPDKL
+52 REFASYNFPDKL

-85 AQRVWDSLLAYPYLR
+85 VQRVWDSLLAYPYQR
-100 WWGRRP
+100 WWERRP
-106 FRSENPADYTEV
+106 FRSKNPADYTEV
-118 QLSKMSTLH
+118 QLSKMCTLH
-127 NYYGSGVGV
+127 HYYSSGVGV

-146 VYREYNVEE
+146 VYNEDDVEA
-155 FFALV
+155 FFAL
-160 LSENPDAYYELFKDI
+160 LLDEKPDAYYELFKDI

-181 IGGVCAVLI
+181 IGGVCPVLI

-204 VEKLLLAAQL
+204 VEQLLLAAQL
-214 QEGLRQTILESL
+214 QEGLRQMILESL
-226 DGTSLASL
+226 DGTSLKSL

-241 LQHNLTR
+241 LEHNLTR

-258 WFGFGW
+258 WLGFGW
-264 EAPQQSVVKRTLE
+264 EAPQQSVIKRTLE
-277 LAQTFLADHTA
+277 LSQTFLSDRVA
-288 AEKAVSSKDNIERYV
+288 AEKAVNSKDNIERYV

-308 GVHSVQQAISLAVK
+308 GVRSVQQALDLAVK

-329 SQEGRIVTL
+329 SHEGRIVTL
-338 YFVRETGRTDWE
+338 YFVQQTQITYTD
-350 IATYAENH
+350 IATYAEAH

-365 DCWLLQNLPEGSLS
+365 DYWLLQNLPKGSPS
-379 QALFDRMQAVAKAL
+379 PALFDRMQAVAKTL
-393 PKEGKHFEGAG
+393 PKEGKHFEGVG
-404 FRWLNFTLKPQD
+404 FRWLSFTLKPQD

-422 GEANEEQQERLAGEL
+422 GEANEAQQERLAAEL

-442 EVRQNLLQNVYPVL
+442 EERQNLLQNVYPVL

-465 PAEKKKKPEKYP
+465 EAEKKKKPEKYP

-496 VAEIAF
+496 VAGIAF
-502 EIFKKVPLVHEDIL
+502 DIFKKIPLVHEDIL

-536 LIKQPE
+536 LVKQPE
-542 AVLKDSTSRMIVS
+542 SVLKDSTSRLIVS

-564 LEILTILQEEERLM
+564 LEILTVLQEEQRLT

-584 VEAYKGRKLTKN
+584 VEAYRERKLTKN
-596 EQVLMDKLAYNPDET
+596 EQVLMDKLAYNSDET
-611 GEQRY
+611 GEVRY

-623 VINFENLTS
+623 VIDFDRLTP
-632 FTLPQPQFDKERK
+632 FVLPQPLFDKERK
-645 EKKGGFLFDKIIRV
+645 EKKGGLFKKKSDFLFDKIIRV

-668 LLALWRKNKDYEYA
+668 LLVIWRKHKDYEYQY
-682 CEWYQG
+682 EGYQG
-688 ETRTQLLGQQIY
+688 ATITTLLGKEIRRQHQEQ
-700 RMHATKEGETPM
+700 EGETPM
-712 EVLEDYP
+712 DRLNDLP
-719 LAALWK
+719 LAELWK
-725 AWHQKHELNEI
+725 DWHQKHQLNEI
-736 EYQYAIRYCQNLY
+736 EYEYAIRYCENIFY
-749 CENEVPKQLKSYLA
+749 ENEIPKQLKSYLA
-763 GYYPDFKVAFKGDLG
+763 GYYPDFKVAFQGNVGG
-778 NYYDSEARRLE
+778 NYYESEARRLE
-789 DLLTPISEAYA
+789 DLLAPISEAYA
-800 EDKAFLASFKL
+800 EDRAFSASFKL
-811 SVFEDVLATYP
+811 SVFEDALATYP
-822 PEKRHITIERDY
+822 PEKRKVKIERDY
-834 EDLSWTDVIQDYVIS
+834 DDMDWTEVIDEFVIS
-849 IDQDEEGDI
+849 MNQVENGDI

-865 RFKLWQLLY
+865 RLKLWQLLY
-874 YTYAQKQTKNDLSSY
+874 YVYAQKQTKDDLTIY
-889 TPQSVLT
+889 NPQEVLT
-896 ALRAKVREDE
+896 DLRAKVRESE
-906 RLPGIGGSL
+906 RLPGVNGEL
-915 MGLTL
+915 AGLTL
-920 NLYQKGQL
+920 TLYQKGQL

-942 LFTVVQGGENYF
+942 LFTVAQGGENYF

-965 LTFPETQLEQL
+965 LTFPDTQLELL
-976 KTRMLQLEL
+976 KTRMLQVEL

-998 QYLQE
+998 RYLQE
-1003 VEGMHYFF
+1003 IEGMHYFF
-1011 EALERMGKEPFT
+1011 EALERMGKEPFA
-1023 KGYYYGSS
+1023 KGYYYGNDL
-1031 VTKRHT
+1031 TKRRT

-1047 STTDTF
+1047 SATDTF
-1053 AAFKAY
+1053 AAFKAH
-1059 LDKSKITE
+1059 LDKIKITD
-1067 KRLVEVACYGLHWA
+1067 KRLVEAACYALHWA
-1081 DWIGEY
+1081 DWIGDY
-1087 LQIEGFKEAI
+1087 LQIKDFKEAI

-1116 SQYSSVPRDDFQ
+1116 SQYSTVPRDDFQ

-1158 LSEGMGYRRV
+1158 LSDGMGYRRV

-1180 LSEVIQKIT
+1180 LDEVIQKIT

-1212 DLVHRYNLL
+1212 DLVRRYNLL

-1271 QQIMEKATLTLDDT
+1271 QQIMEKSTLVLDDT
-1285 TIRLVIDDQGKAEL
+1285 TIKLVIDEQGKAEL

-1310 VADKYKKDK
+1310 IPDKYKKNK
-1319 QVESLKEGKTYLTKQ
+1319 EVEALKDNKTYLTKQ

-1348 QTLFSV
+1348 QTLFTA
-1354 AELNRIM
+1354 AELGKIL

-1378 ETQASGF
+1378 DTQASGF
-1385 WQDGYLLNAEG
+1385 WQDGKLLSAEG
-1396 EKVALKADDK
+1396 TLTPLKATDK

-1427 LFDKELKQ
+1427 LFDKEIKQ

-1486 GLQRVYHK
+1486 GLQKVYHK

-1524 SLKDG
+1524 NLKDG
-1529 KEVPMKDIDPV
+1529 KEVPMKEINPV

-1567 STMQMRAALARE
+1567 STMQMRGALARE

-1591 KERHILVKGKLG
+1591 KERYILIKNEHGD
-1603 EYSIHLGS
+1603 YSLHLGS
-1611 GMVSRGGLQ
+1611 GMISRGGLQ
-1620 LSILAVQSQHRGRVF
+1620 INVVAVQSQHRGRIF
-1635 LPFVDDDPKSAEII
+1635 LPFVDDDPKTAEII
-1649 SKMRLLAEDDKIKD
+1649 SKMKLLSEGKIY
-1663 PTILR
+1663 
-1668 QIK
+1668 

>member
-1 MIKQEQAEKFLA
+1 MIKQEQAEKFLG
-13 KYEPK
+13 KHEPK
-18 ELKEADLASFS
+18 QLKEADLASFS
-29 APYQQLGAY
+29 TAYQQLGKY
-38 ITGLMEYEE
+38 IINLIDYDESCV
-47 IGAFE
+47 FE
-52 QEFASYNFPDKL
+52 REFASYNFPDKL

-85 AQRVWDSLLAYPYLR
+85 VQRVWDSLLAYPYQR
-100 WWGRRP
+100 WWERRP
-106 FRSENPADYTEV
+106 FRSKNPADYTEV
-118 QLSKMSTLH
+118 QLSKMCTLH
-127 NYYGSGVGV
+127 HYYSSGVGV

-146 VYREYNVEE
+146 VYNEDDVEA
-155 FFALV
+155 FFAL
-160 LSENPDAYYELFKDI
+160 LLDEKPDAYYELFKDI

-181 IGGVCAVLI
+181 IGGVCPVLI

-204 VEKLLLAAQL
+204 VEQLLLAAQL
-214 QEGLRQTILESL
+214 QEGLRQMILESL
-226 DGTSLASL
+226 DGTSLKSL

-241 LQHNLTR
+241 LEHNLTR

-258 WFGFGW
+258 WLGFGW
-264 EAPQQSVVKRTLE
+264 EAPQQSVIKRTLE
-277 LAQTFLADHTA
+277 LSQTFLSDRVA
-288 AEKAVSSKDNIERYV
+288 AEKAVNSKDNIERYV

-308 GVHSVQQAISLAVK
+308 GVRSVQQALDLAVK

-329 SQEGRIVTL
+329 SHEGRIVTL
-338 YFVRETGRTDWE
+338 YFVQQTQITYTD
-350 IATYAENH
+350 IATYAEAH

-365 DCWLLQNLPEGSLS
+365 DYWLLQNLPKGSPS
-379 QALFDRMQAVAKAL
+379 PALFDRMQAVAKTL
-393 PKEGKHFEGAG
+393 PKEGKHFEGVG
-404 FRWLNFTLKPQD
+404 FRWLSFTLKPQD

-422 GEANEEQQERLAGEL
+422 GEANEAQQERLAAEL

-442 EVRQNLLQNVYPVL
+442 EERQNLLQNVYPVL

-465 PAEKKKKPEKYP
+465 EAEKKKKPEKYP

-496 VAEIAF
+496 VAGIAF
-502 EIFKKVPLVHEDIL
+502 DIFKKIPLVHEDIL

-536 LIKQPE
+536 LVKQPE
-542 AVLKDSTSRMIVS
+542 SVLKDSTSRLIVS

-564 LEILTILQEEERLM
+564 LEILTVLQEEQRLT

-584 VEAYKGRKLTKN
+584 VEAYRERKLTKN
-596 EQVLMDKLAYNPDET
+596 EQVLMDKLAYNSDET
-611 GEQRY
+611 GEVRY

-623 VINFENLTS
+623 VIDFDRLTP
-632 FTLPQPQFDKERK
+632 FVLPQPLFDKERK
-645 EKKGGFLFDKIIRV
+645 EKKGGLFKKKSDFLFDKIIRV
-659 EKVREALND
+659 EKVREALNE
-668 LLALWRKNKDYEYA
+668 LLVIWRKHKDYEYQY
-682 CEWYQG
+682 EGYQG
-688 ETRTQLLGQQIY
+688 ATITTLLGKEIRRQHQEQ
-700 RMHATKEGETPM
+700 EGETPM
-712 EVLEDYP
+712 DRLNDLP
-719 LAALWK
+719 LAELWK
-725 AWHQKHELNEI
+725 DWHQKHQLNEI
-736 EYQYAIRYCQNLY
+736 EYEYAIRYCENIFY
-749 CENEVPKQLKSYLA
+749 ENEIPKQLKGYLT
-763 GYYPDFKVAFKGDLG
+763 GYYPDFKVAFQGDVGG
-778 NYYDSEARRLE
+778 NYYESEARRLE
-789 DLLTPISEAYA
+789 DLLAPISEAYA
-800 EDKAFLASFKL
+800 EDRAFLASFKL
-811 SVFEDVLATYP
+811 SVFEDALATYP
-822 PEKRHITIERDY
+822 PEKRKVKIERDY
-834 EDLSWTDVIQDYVIS
+834 DDMDWTEVIDEFVIS
-849 IDQDEEGDI
+849 MNQVENGDI

-865 RFKLWQLLY
+865 RLKLWQLLY
-874 YTYAQKQTKNDLSSY
+874 YVYAQKQTKDDLTIY
-889 TPQSVLT
+889 NPQEVLT
-896 ALRAKVREDE
+896 DLRAKVRENE
-906 RLPGIGGSL
+906 RLPGVNGGL
-915 MGLTL
+915 AGLTL
-920 NLYQKGQL
+920 TLYQKGQL

-942 LFTVVQGGENYF
+942 LFTVAQGGENYF
-954 YRRLPEALKTS
+954 YRRLPEVLKTS
-965 LTFPETQLEQL
+965 LTFPDTQLELL
-976 KTRMLQLEL
+976 KTRMLQVEL

-998 QYLQE
+998 RYLQE
-1003 VEGMHYFF
+1003 IEGMHYFF

-1037 FSHILEVSQP
+1037 FSHILQVSQP
-1047 STTDTF
+1047 SATDTF
-1053 AAFKAY
+1053 AAFRAH
-1059 LDKSKITE
+1059 LDKTKITD
-1067 KRLVEVACYGLHWA
+1067 KRLVEVACYALHWA
-1081 DWIGEY
+1081 DWIGDY
-1087 LQIEGFKEAI
+1087 LQIKDFKEAI

-1116 SQYSSVPRDDFQ
+1116 SQYSTVPRDDFQ
-1128 RGAIDVDWYHRVH
+1128 RGAIDVDWYHRIH
-1141 KAVGKEGWKL
+1141 QSVGKEGWKL

-1180 LSEVIQKIT
+1180 LDEVIQKIT

-1212 DLVHRYNLL
+1212 DLVSRYNLL

-1285 TIRLVIDDQGKAEL
+1285 TIKLVVDEQGKAEL

-1310 VADKYKKDK
+1310 IPDKYKKNK
-1319 QVESLKEGKTYLTKQ
+1319 EVEALKDSKTYLTKQ

-1348 QTLFSV
+1348 QTLFTA
-1354 AELNRIM
+1354 AELGKIL

-1378 ETQASGF
+1378 DTQASGF
-1385 WQDGYLLNAEG
+1385 WQDGKLLSAEG
-1396 EKVALKADDK
+1396 TLTPLKGTDK

-1427 LFDKELKQ
+1427 LFDKEIKQ
-1435 PFKQVFRELYIPT
+1435 PFKQVFRELYVPT

-1486 GLQRVYHK
+1486 GLQKVYHK

-1524 SLKDG
+1524 NLKDG
-1529 KEVPMKDIDPV
+1529 KEVPMKEINPV

-1567 STMQMRAALARE
+1567 STMQMRGALARE

-1591 KERHILVKGKLG
+1591 KERYILVKNEHGD
-1603 EYSIHLGS
+1603 YSLHLGS
-1611 GMVSRGGLQ
+1611 GMISRGGLQ
-1620 LSILAVQSQHRGRVF
+1620 INVVAVQSQHRGRVF
-1635 LPFVDDDPKSAEII
+1635 LPFVDDDPKTAEII
-1649 SKMRLLAEDDKIKD
+1649 SKMKLLSEGKIY
-1663 PTILR
+1663 
-1668 QIK
+1668 

>member
-1 MIKQEQAEKFLA
+1 MLKQEQADKFLE

-18 ELKEADLASFS
+18 QLKEADLASFS
-29 APYQQLGAY
+29 TAYQQLGKY
-38 ITGLMEYEE
+38 ITNLIDYDESCV
-47 IGAFE
+47 FE
-52 QEFASYNFPDKL
+52 REFASYSFPDKL
-64 WESKEGKALALLL
+64 WESKEGQALALLL
-77 FGKEIAPY
+77 FGKQIAPY
-85 AQRVWDSLLAYPYLR
+85 VQRVWDSLLAYPYQR

-106 FRSENPADYTEV
+106 FRSKNPADYTEV
-118 QLSKMSTLH
+118 QLSKMCTLH
-127 NYYGSGVGV
+127 HYYSSGVGV

-146 VYREYNVEE
+146 VYNEYNVEA
-155 FFALV
+155 FFAL
-160 LSENPDAYYELFKDI
+160 LLDEKPDAYYELFKDI

-181 IGGVCAVLI
+181 IGGVCPVLI

-204 VEKLLLAAQL
+204 VEQLLLAAQL
-214 QEGLRQTILESL
+214 QEGLRQMILESL
-226 DGTSLASL
+226 DETSLASL

-241 LQHNLTR
+241 LGHNLTR

-264 EAPQQSVVKRTLE
+264 EAPQQSVIKRTLE
-277 LAQTFLADHTA
+277 LSQTFLSDRVA
-288 AEKAVSSKDNIERYV
+288 AEKAVNSKDNIERYV
-303 ALWAV
+303 SLWAV
-308 GVHSVQQAISLAVK
+308 GVRSVQQALDLAVK

-329 SQEGRIVTL
+329 SHEGRIVTL
-338 YFVRETGRTDWE
+338 YFVQQTQITYTD
-350 IATYAENH
+350 IATYAETH

-365 DCWLLQNLPEGSLS
+365 DYWLLQNLPKGSPS
-379 QALFDRMQAVAKAL
+379 PALFDRMQAVAKTL
-393 PKEGKHFEGAG
+393 PKEGKHFEGVG
-404 FRWLNFTLKPQD
+404 FRWLSFTLKPQD

-422 GEANEEQQERLAGEL
+422 GEANEAQQERLAAEL

-442 EVRQNLLQNVYPVL
+442 EERQNLLQNVYPVL

-465 PAEKKKKPEKYP
+465 ETEKKKKPEKYP

-496 VAEIAF
+496 VAGIAF
-502 EIFKKVPLVHEDIL
+502 DIFKKIPLVHEDIL

-542 AVLKDSTSRMIVS
+542 SVLKDSTSRLIVS

-564 LEILTILQEEERLM
+564 LEILSVLQEEQRLT

-584 VEAYKGRKLTKN
+584 VEAYRGRKLTKN
-596 EQVLMDKLAYNPDET
+596 EQVLMDKLAYNSDET
-611 GEQRY
+611 GEVRY

-623 VINFENLTS
+623 VIDFDRLTP
-632 FTLPQPQFDKERK
+632 FVLPQPQFDKERK
-645 EKKGGFLFDKIIRV
+645 EKKDFLFDKIIRV
-659 EKVREALND
+659 ESVREALNE
-668 LLALWRKNKDYEYA
+668 LLVIWRKHKDYEYQY
-682 CEWYQG
+682 EGYQG
-688 ETRTQLLGQQIY
+688 ATITTLLGKEIRRQHQEQ
-700 RMHATKEGETPM
+700 EGETPM
-712 EVLEDYP
+712 DRLNDLP
-719 LAALWK
+719 LAELWK
-725 AWHQKHELNEI
+725 DWRQKHQLNEI
-736 EYQYAIRYCQNLY
+736 EYEYAIRYCENIFY
-749 CENEVPKQLKSYLA
+749 ENEIPKQLKSYLV
-763 GYYPDFKVAFKGDLG
+763 GYYPDFKLTFQGDVG

-789 DLLTPISEAYA
+789 DLLAPISEAYA
-800 EDKAFLASFKL
+800 EDRVFLASFKL
-811 SVFEDVLATYP
+811 SVFEDALATYP
-822 PEKRHITIERDY
+822 PEKRKVKIERDY
-834 EDLSWTDVIQDYVIS
+834 DDMDWTEVIDEFVIS
-849 IDQDEEGDI
+849 MNQGENGDI

-865 RFKLWQLLY
+865 RLKLWQLLY
-874 YTYAQKQTKNDLSSY
+874 YVYAQKQTKDDLTIY
-889 TPQSVLT
+889 NPQEVLT
-896 ALRAKVREDE
+896 DLRANVRESE
-906 RLPGIGGSL
+906 RLPGVNGGL
-915 MGLTL
+915 AGLTL
-920 NLYQKGQL
+920 TLYQKGQL

-942 LFTVVQGGENYF
+942 LFTVAQGGENYF

-965 LTFPETQLEQL
+965 LTFPDTQLEQL

-998 QYLQE
+998 RYLQE
-1003 VEGMHYFF
+1003 IEGMHYFF
-1011 EALERMGKEPFT
+1011 EALERMGKEPFA
-1023 KGYYYGSS
+1023 KGYYYGNDL
-1031 VTKRHT
+1031 TKRRT

-1047 STTDTF
+1047 SATDTF
-1053 AAFKAY
+1053 AAFKAH
-1059 LDKSKITE
+1059 LDKIKITD
-1067 KRLVEVACYGLHWA
+1067 KRLVEAACYALHWA
-1081 DWIGEY
+1081 DWIGDY
-1087 LQIEGFKEAI
+1087 LQIKDFKEAI

-1116 SQYSSVPRDDFQ
+1116 SQYSTVPRDDFQ

-1158 LSEGMGYRRV
+1158 LSDGMGYRRV

-1180 LSEVIQKIT
+1180 LDEVIQKIT

-1212 DLVHRYNLL
+1212 DLVRRYNLL

-1285 TIRLVIDDQGKAEL
+1285 TIKLVVDEQGKAEL

-1310 VADKYKKDK
+1310 IPDKYKKNK
-1319 QVESLKEGKTYLTKQ
+1319 EVEALKDNKTYLTKQ

-1348 QTLFSV
+1348 QTLFTA
-1354 AELNRIM
+1354 AELAKIL

-1385 WQDGYLLNAEG
+1385 WQDGKLLSPEG
-1396 EKVALKADDK
+1396 TLTPLKATDK

-1427 LFDKELKQ
+1427 LFDKEIKQ

-1486 GLQRVYHK
+1486 GLQKVYHK

-1524 SLKDG
+1524 NLKDG
-1529 KEVPMKDIDPV
+1529 KEVPMKEINPV

-1567 STMQMRAALARE
+1567 STMQMRGALARE

-1584 KLTNVEV
+1584 KLQNVEV
-1591 KERHILVKGKLG
+1591 KERHILVKNEHGD
-1603 EYSIHLGS
+1603 YSLHLGS
-1611 GMVSRGGLQ
+1611 GMISRGGLQ
-1620 LSILAVQSQHRGRVF
+1620 INVVAVQSQHRGRVF
-1635 LPFVDDDPKSAEII
+1635 LPFVDDDPKTAEII
-1649 SKMRLLAEDDKIKD
+1649 SKMKLLAEGKI
-1663 PTILR
+1663 R
-1668 QIK
+1668 

>member
-1 MIKQEQAEKFLA
+1 MLKQEQADKFLE

-29 APYQQLGAY
+29 TAYQQLGKY
-38 ITGLMEYEE
+38 ITNLIDYDESCV
-47 IGAFE
+47 FE
-52 QEFASYNFPDKL
+52 REFTSYNFPDKL
-64 WESKEGKALALLL
+64 WESKEGQALALLL

-85 AQRVWDSLLAYPYLR
+85 VQRVWDSLLAYPYQR

-106 FRSENPADYTEV
+106 FRSKNPADYTEV
-118 QLSKMSTLH
+118 QLSKMCTLH
-127 NYYGSGVGV
+127 HYYSSGVGV

-146 VYREYNVEE
+146 VYNEYNVEA
-155 FFALV
+155 FFAL
-160 LSENPDAYYELFKDI
+160 LIDEKPDAYYELFKDI

-181 IGGVCAVLI
+181 IGGVCPVLI
-190 KAALITQDTRYRTL
+190 EAALMVEDTRYRTL
-204 VEKLLLAAQL
+204 VEQLLLAAQL
-214 QEGLRQTILESL
+214 QEGLRQMILESL
-226 DGTSLASL
+226 DGASLKSL

-241 LQHNLTR
+241 LGHNLTR

-264 EAPQQSVVKRTLE
+264 EAPQQSVIKRTLE
-277 LAQTFLADHTA
+277 LSQTFLSDRVA
-288 AEKAVSSKDNIERYV
+288 AEKAVNSKDNIERYV

-308 GVHSVQQAISLAVK
+308 GVRSVQQALDLAVK

-329 SQEGRIVTL
+329 SHEGRIVTL
-338 YFVRETGRTDWE
+338 YFVQQTQITYTD
-350 IATYAENH
+350 IATYAEAH

-365 DCWLLQNLPEGSLS
+365 DYWLLQNLPKGSPS
-379 QALFDRMQAVAKAL
+379 PALFDRMQAVAKTL
-393 PKEGKHFEGAG
+393 PKEGKHFEGVG
-404 FRWLNFTLKPQD
+404 FRWLSFTLKPQD

-422 GEANEEQQERLAGEL
+422 GEANETQQERLAAEL

-442 EVRQNLLQNVYPVL
+442 EERQNLLQNVYPVL

-465 PAEKKKKPEKYP
+465 EAEKKKKPEKYP

-483 ALVRTALNDKAAM
+483 ALVRAALNDKAAM
-496 VAEIAF
+496 VAGIAF
-502 EIFKKVPLVHEDIL
+502 DIFKKIPLVHEDIL

-542 AVLKDSTSRMIVS
+542 SVLKDSTSRLIVS

-564 LEILTILQEEERLM
+564 LEILSVLQEEQRLT

-584 VEAYKGRKLTKN
+584 VEAYRGRKLTKN
-596 EQVLMDKLAYNPDET
+596 EQVLMDKLAYNSDET
-611 GEQRY
+611 GEVRY

-623 VINFENLTS
+623 VIDFDRLTP
-632 FTLPQPQFDKERK
+632 FVLPQPQFDKERK
-645 EKKGGFLFDKIIRV
+645 EKKGFLFDKIIRV
-659 EKVREALND
+659 ESVREALNE
-668 LLALWRKNKDYEYA
+668 LLVIWRKHKDYEYQY
-682 CEWYQG
+682 EGYQG
-688 ETRTQLLGQQIY
+688 ATITTLLGKEIRRQHQEQ
-700 RMHATKEGETPM
+700 EGETPM
-712 EVLEDYP
+712 DRLNDLP
-719 LAALWK
+719 LAKLWK
-725 AWHQKHELNEI
+725 DWHQKHQLNEM
-736 EYQYAIRYCQNLY
+736 EYEYAIRYCENIFY
-749 CENEVPKQLKSYLA
+749 ENEIPKQLKGYLT
-763 GYYPDFKVAFKGDLG
+763 GYYPDFKVAFQGNVGG
-778 NYYDSEARRLE
+778 NYYESEARRLE
-789 DLLTPISEAYA
+789 DLLAPISEAYA
-800 EDKAFLASFKL
+800 EDRAFLASFKL
-811 SVFEDVLATYP
+811 SVFEDALATYP
-822 PEKRHITIERDY
+822 PEKRKVKIERDY
-834 EDLSWTDVIQDYVIS
+834 DDMDWTEVIDEFVIS
-849 IDQDEEGDI
+849 MNQVENGDI

-865 RFKLWQLLY
+865 RLKLWQLLY
-874 YTYAQKQTKNDLSSY
+874 YVYAQKQTKDDLTIY
-889 TPQSVLT
+889 TPQEVLT
-896 ALRAKVREDE
+896 DLRAKVRENE
-906 RLPGIGGSL
+906 RLPGVNGGL
-915 MGLTL
+915 AGLTVT
-920 NLYQKGQL
+920 LYQKGQL

-942 LFTVVQGGENYF
+942 LFTVAQGGENYF
-954 YRRLPEALKTS
+954 YRRLPEVLKTS
-965 LTFPETQLEQL
+965 LTFPDTQLELL
-976 KTRMLQLEL
+976 KTRMLQVEL

-998 QYLQE
+998 RYLQE
-1003 VEGMHYFF
+1003 IEGMHYFF
-1011 EALERMGKEPFT
+1011 EALERMGKEPFA
-1023 KGYYYGSS
+1023 KGYYYGNDL
-1031 VTKRHT
+1031 TKRRT

-1047 STTDTF
+1047 SATDTF
-1053 AAFKAY
+1053 AAFKAH
-1059 LDKSKITE
+1059 LDKIKITD
-1067 KRLVEVACYGLHWA
+1067 KRLVEAACYALHWA
-1081 DWIGEY
+1081 DWLGDY
-1087 LQIEGFKEAI
+1087 LQIKDFKEAI

-1116 SQYSSVPRDDFQ
+1116 SQYSTVPRDDFQ

-1158 LSEGMGYRRV
+1158 LSDGMGYRRV

-1180 LSEVIQKIT
+1180 LDEVIQKIT

-1212 DLVHRYNLL
+1212 DLVRRYNLL

-1271 QQIMEKATLTLDDT
+1271 QQIMEKSTLVLDDT
-1285 TIRLVIDDQGKAEL
+1285 TIKLVIDEQGKAEL

-1310 VADKYKKDK
+1310 IPDKYKKNK
-1319 QVESLKEGKTYLTKQ
+1319 EVEALKDSKTYLTKQ

-1348 QTLFSV
+1348 QTLFTA
-1354 AELNRIM
+1354 AELAKIL

-1385 WQDGYLLNAEG
+1385 WQDGKLLSAEDTLTP
-1396 EKVALKADDK
+1396 LKANDK

-1427 LFDKELKQ
+1427 LFDKEIKQ
-1435 PFKQVFRELYIPT
+1435 PFKQVFRELYVPT

-1486 GLQRVYHK
+1486 GLQKVYHK

-1524 SLKDG
+1524 NLKDG
-1529 KEVPMKDIDPV
+1529 KEVPMKEINPV

-1567 STMQMRAALARE
+1567 STMQMRGALARE

-1591 KERHILVKGKLG
+1591 KERYILVKNEHGD
-1603 EYSIHLGS
+1603 YSLHLGS
-1611 GMVSRGGLQ
+1611 GMISRGGLQ
-1620 LSILAVQSQHRGRVF
+1620 INVVAVQSQHRGRVF
-1635 LPFVDDDPKSAEII
+1635 LPFVDDDPKTAEII
-1649 SKMRLLAEDDKIKD
+1649 SKMKLLSEGKIY
-1663 PTILR
+1663 
-1668 QIK
+1668 

>member
-1 MIKQEQAEKFLA
+1 MLKQEQADKFLE

-29 APYQQLGAY
+29 TAYQQLGKY
-38 ITGLMEYEE
+38 ITNLIDYDESCV
-47 IGAFE
+47 FE
-52 QEFASYNFPDKL
+52 REFASYNFPDKL

-85 AQRVWDSLLAYPYLR
+85 VQRVWDSLLAYPYQR

-106 FRSENPADYTEV
+106 FRSKNPADYTEV
-118 QLSKMSTLH
+118 QLSKMCTLH
-127 NYYGSGVGV
+127 HYYSSGVGV

-146 VYREYNVEE
+146 VYNEDDVEA
-155 FFALV
+155 FFAL
-160 LSENPDAYYELFKDI
+160 LLDEKPDAYYELFKDI

-181 IGGVCAVLI
+181 IGGVCPVLI

-204 VEKLLLAAQL
+204 VEQLLLAAQL
-214 QEGLRQTILESL
+214 QEGLRQMILESL
-226 DGTSLASL
+226 DETSLASL

-241 LQHNLTR
+241 LEHNLTR

-264 EAPQQSVVKRTLE
+264 EAPQQSVIKRTLE
-277 LAQTFLADHTA
+277 LSQTFLSDRLA
-288 AEKAVSSKDNIERYV
+288 AEKAVNSKDNIERYV

-308 GVHSVQQAISLAVK
+308 GVRSVQQALDLAVK

-329 SQEGRIVTL
+329 SHEGRIVTL
-338 YFVRETGRTDWE
+338 YFVQQTQITYTD
-350 IATYAENH
+350 IATYAEAH

-365 DCWLLQNLPEGSLS
+365 DYWLLQNLPKGSPS
-379 QALFDRMQAVAKAL
+379 PALFDRMQAVAKTL
-393 PKEGKHFEGAG
+393 PKEGKHFEGVG
-404 FRWLNFTLKPQD
+404 FRWLSFTLKPQE

-422 GEANEEQQERLAGEL
+422 SEANEQQQQRLAAEL

-442 EVRQNLLQNVYPVL
+442 EERQNLLQNVYPVL
-456 GRGRYYYES
+456 GRGRYYYDSE
-465 PAEKKKKPEKYP
+465 ADKKKKPEKYP

-483 ALVRTALNDKAAM
+483 ALVRAALNDKAAM
-496 VAEIAF
+496 VAGIAF
-502 EIFKKVPLVHEDIL
+502 DIFKKIPLVHEDIL

-542 AVLKDSTSRMIVS
+542 SVLKDSTSRLIVS

-564 LEILTILQEEERLM
+564 LEILSVLQEEQRLT

-584 VEAYKGRKLTKN
+584 VEAYRGRKLTKN
-596 EQVLMDKLAYNPDET
+596 EQVLMDKLAYNSDEAA
-611 GEQRY
+611 EQRY

-623 VINFENLTS
+623 VIDFDRLTP
-632 FTLPQPQFDKERK
+632 FVLPQPQFDKERK
-645 EKKGGFLFDKIIRV
+645 EKKGGLFKKKSDFLFDKIVRV

-668 LLALWRKNKDYEYA
+668 LLVIWRKHKDYEYQY
-682 CEWYQG
+682 EGYQG
-688 ETRTQLLGQQIY
+688 ATITTLLGKEIRRQHQEQ
-700 RMHATKEGETPM
+700 EGETPM
-712 EVLEDYP
+712 DRLNDLP
-719 LAALWK
+719 LAKLWK
-725 AWHQKHELNEI
+725 DWHQKHQLNEI
-736 EYQYAIRYCQNLY
+736 EYEYAIRYCENIFY
-749 CENEVPKQLKSYLA
+749 ENEIPKQLKSYLA
-763 GYYPDFKVAFKGDLG
+763 GYYPDFKVAFQGNVGG
-778 NYYDSEARRLE
+778 NYYESEARRLE
-789 DLLTPISEAYA
+789 DLLAPISEAYA
-800 EDKAFLASFKL
+800 EDRAFLASFKL
-811 SVFEDVLATYP
+811 SVFEDALATYP
-822 PEKRHITIERDY
+822 PEKRKVKIERDY
-834 EDLSWTDVIQDYVIS
+834 DDMDWTEVIDEFVIS
-849 IDQDEEGDI
+849 MNQVENGEI

-865 RFKLWQLLY
+865 HLRLWQLLY
-874 YTYAQKQTKNDLSSY
+874 YVYAQKQTKDDLTIY
-889 TPQSVLT
+889 NPQEVLT
-896 ALRAKVREDE
+896 DLRAKVRESE
-906 RLPGIGGSL
+906 RLPGVNGGL
-915 MGLTL
+915 AGLTL
-920 NLYQKGQL
+920 MLYQKGQL
-928 SADDLLFFC
+928 STDDLLFFC

-942 LFTVVQGGENYF
+942 LFTVAQGGENYF
-954 YRRLPEALKTS
+954 YRRLPEVLKTS
-965 LTFPETQLEQL
+965 LTFPDTQLELL

-998 QYLQE
+998 RYLQE
-1003 VEGMHYFF
+1003 IEGMHYFF
-1011 EALERMGKEPFT
+1011 EALERMGKEPFA
-1023 KGYYYGSS
+1023 KGYYYGNDL
-1031 VTKRHT
+1031 TKRRT

-1047 STTDTF
+1047 SATDTF
-1053 AAFKAY
+1053 AAFKAH
-1059 LDKSKITE
+1059 LDKIKITD
-1067 KRLVEVACYGLHWA
+1067 KRLVEAACYALHWA
-1081 DWIGEY
+1081 DWIGDY
-1087 LQIEGFKEAI
+1087 LQIKDFKEAI

-1116 SQYSSVPRDDFQ
+1116 SQYSTVPRDDFQ

-1158 LSEGMGYRRV
+1158 LSDGMGYRRV

-1180 LSEVIQKIT
+1180 LDEVIQKIT

-1212 DLVHRYNLL
+1212 DLVRRYNLL

-1236 ESEKNAVEI
+1236 ESEKNAVEL

-1271 QQIMEKATLTLDDT
+1271 QQIMEKSTLVLDDT
-1285 TIRLVIDDQGKAEL
+1285 TIKLVVDEQGKAEL

-1310 VADKYKKDK
+1310 IPDKYKKNK
-1319 QVESLKEGKTYLTKQ
+1319 EVEALKDSKTYLTKQ

-1348 QTLFSV
+1348 QTLFTA
-1354 AELNRIM
+1354 AELAKIL

-1385 WQDGYLLNAEG
+1385 WQDGKLLSAEG
-1396 EKVALKADDK
+1396 TLTPLKAADK

-1427 LFDKELKQ
+1427 LFDKEIKQ
-1435 PFKQVFRELYIPT
+1435 PFKQVFRELYVPT

-1486 GLQRVYHK
+1486 GLQKVYHK

-1510 SDVEAPTLEYVVFY
+1510 SDVEAPTIEYVVFY
-1524 SLKDG
+1524 NLKDG
-1529 KEVPMKDIDPV
+1529 KEVPMKEINPV

-1567 STMQMRAALARE
+1567 STMQMRGALARE

-1591 KERHILVKGKLG
+1591 KERYILVKNEHGD
-1603 EYSIHLGS
+1603 YSLHLSS
-1611 GMVSRGGLQ
+1611 GMISRGGLQ
-1620 LSILAVQSQHRGRVF
+1620 INVVAVQSQHRGRVF
-1635 LPFVDDDPKSAEII
+1635 LPFVDDDPKTAEII
-1649 SKMRLLAEDDKIKD
+1649 SKMKLLAEGKIY
-1663 PTILR
+1663 
-1668 QIK
+1668 

>member
-1 MIKQEQAEKFLA
+1 MLKQEQADKFLE

-18 ELKEADLASFS
+18 QLKEADLASFS
-29 APYQQLGAY
+29 TAYQQLGKY
-38 ITGLMEYEE
+38 ITNLIDYDESCV
-47 IGAFE
+47 FE
-52 QEFASYNFPDKL
+52 REFASYSFPDKL
-64 WESKEGKALALLL
+64 WESKEGQALALLL

-85 AQRVWDSLLAYPYLR
+85 VQRVWDSLLAYPYQR

-118 QLSKMSTLH
+118 QLSKMCTLH
-127 NYYGSGVGV
+127 HYYSSGVGV

-146 VYREYNVEE
+146 VYNEYNVEA
-155 FFALV
+155 FFAL
-160 LSENPDAYYELFKDI
+160 LLDEKPDAYYELFKDI

-181 IGGVCAVLI
+181 IGGVCPVLI

-204 VEKLLLAAQL
+204 VEQLLLAAQL
-214 QEGLRQTILESL
+214 QEGLRQMILESL
-226 DGTSLASL
+226 DETSLASL

-241 LQHNLTR
+241 LEHNLTR

-264 EAPQQSVVKRTLE
+264 EAPQQSVIKRTLE
-277 LAQTFLADHTA
+277 LSQTFLSDRMA
-288 AEKAVSSKDNIERYV
+288 AEKAVNSKDNIERYV

-308 GVHSVQQAISLAVK
+308 GVRSVQQALDLAVK

-329 SQEGRIVTL
+329 SHEGRIVTL
-338 YFVRETGRTDWE
+338 YFVQQTQITYTD
-350 IATYAENH
+350 IATYAEAH

-365 DCWLLQNLPEGSLS
+365 DYWLLQNLPKGSPS
-379 QALFDRMQAVAKAL
+379 PALFDRMQAVAKTL
-393 PKEGKHFEGAG
+393 PKEGKHFEGVG
-404 FRWLNFTLKPQD
+404 FRWLSFTLKPQE

-422 GEANEEQQERLAGEL
+422 GEANEAQQQRLAAEL

-442 EVRQNLLQNVYPVL
+442 EERQNLLQNVYPVL
-456 GRGRYYYES
+456 GRGRYYYDSET
-465 PAEKKKKPEKYP
+465 EKKKKPEKYP

-496 VAEIAF
+496 VAGIAF
-502 EIFKKVPLVHEDIL
+502 DIFKKIPLVHEDIL

-542 AVLKDSTSRMIVS
+542 SVLKDSTSRLIVS

-564 LEILTILQEEERLM
+564 LEILSVLQEEQRLT

-584 VEAYKGRKLTKN
+584 VEAYRGRKLTKN
-596 EQVLMDKLAYNPDET
+596 EQVLMDKLAYNSDET
-611 GEQRY
+611 GEVRY

-623 VINFENLTS
+623 VIDFDRLTP
-632 FTLPQPQFDKERK
+632 FVLPQPQFDKERK
-645 EKKGGFLFDKIIRV
+645 EKKGFLFDKIIRV
-659 EKVREALND
+659 EKVREALNE
-668 LLALWRKNKDYEYA
+668 LLVIWRKHKDYEYQY
-682 CEWYQG
+682 EGYQG
-688 ETRTQLLGQQIY
+688 ATITTLLGKEIRRQHQEQ
-700 RMHATKEGETPM
+700 EGETPM
-712 EVLEDYP
+712 DRLKDLP
-719 LAALWK
+719 LAELWK
-725 AWHQKHELNEI
+725 DWHQKHQLNEI
-736 EYQYAIRYCQNLY
+736 EYEYAIRYCENIFY
-749 CENEVPKQLKSYLA
+749 ENEIPKQLKSYLV
-763 GYYPDFKVAFKGDLG
+763 GYYPDFKLTFQGDVG

-789 DLLTPISEAYA
+789 DLLAPISEAYA
-800 EDKAFLASFKL
+800 EDRAFLASFKL
-811 SVFEDVLATYP
+811 SVFEDALATYP
-822 PEKRHITIERDY
+822 PEKRKVKIERDY
-834 EDLSWTDVIQDYVIS
+834 DDMDWTEVIEEFVIS
-849 IDQDEEGDI
+849 MNQGENGDI

-865 RFKLWQLLY
+865 RLKLWQLLY
-874 YTYAQKQTKNDLSSY
+874 YVYAQKQTKDDLTIY
-889 TPQSVLT
+889 NPQEVLT
-896 ALRAKVREDE
+896 DLRAKVRESE
-906 RLPGIGGSL
+906 RLPGVNGGL
-915 MGLTL
+915 AGLTL
-920 NLYQKGQL
+920 TLYRKGQL

-942 LFTVVQGGENYF
+942 LFTVAQGGENYF

-965 LTFPETQLEQL
+965 LTFPDTQLELL
-976 KTRMLQLEL
+976 KTRMLQVEL

-998 QYLQE
+998 RYLQE
-1003 VEGMHYFF
+1003 IEGMHYFF
-1011 EALERMGKEPFT
+1011 EALERMGKEPFA
-1023 KGYYYGSS
+1023 KGYYYGNDL
-1031 VTKRHT
+1031 TKRRT

-1047 STTDTF
+1047 SATDTF
-1053 AAFKAY
+1053 AAFKAH
-1059 LDKSKITE
+1059 LDKIKITD
-1067 KRLVEVACYGLHWA
+1067 KRLVEAACYALHWA
-1081 DWIGEY
+1081 DWIGDY
-1087 LQIEGFKEAI
+1087 LQIKDFKEAI

-1116 SQYSSVPRDDFQ
+1116 SQYSTVPRDDFQ
-1128 RGAIDVDWYHRVH
+1128 RGAIDVDWYHHVH

-1158 LSEGMGYRRV
+1158 LSDGMGYRRV

-1180 LSEVIQKIT
+1180 LDEVIQKIT

-1212 DLVHRYNLL
+1212 DLVRRYNLL

-1271 QQIMEKATLTLDDT
+1271 QQIMEKATLTLDNT
-1285 TIRLVIDDQGKAEL
+1285 TIKLVVDEQGKAEF

-1310 VADKYKKDK
+1310 IPDKYKKNK
-1319 QVESLKEGKTYLTKQ
+1319 EVEALKDSKTYLTKQ

-1348 QTLFSV
+1348 QTLFTA
-1354 AELNRIM
+1354 AELAKIL

-1385 WQDGYLLNAEG
+1385 WQDGKLLSAEG
-1396 EKVALKADDK
+1396 TLTPLKATDK

-1427 LFDKELKQ
+1427 LFDKEIKQ

-1486 GLQRVYHK
+1486 GLQKVYHK

-1524 SLKDG
+1524 NLKDG
-1529 KEVPMKDIDPV
+1529 KEVPMKEINPV

-1567 STMQMRAALARE
+1567 STMQMRGALARE

-1591 KERHILVKGKLG
+1591 KERYILVKNEHGD
-1603 EYSIHLGS
+1603 YSLHLGS
-1611 GMVSRGGLQ
+1611 GMISRGGLQ
-1620 LSILAVQSQHRGRVF
+1620 INVVAVQSQHRGRVF
-1635 LPFVDDDPKSAEII
+1635 LPFVDDDPKTAEII
-1649 SKMRLLAEDDKIKD
+1649 SKMKLLSEGKIY
-1663 PTILR
+1663 
-1668 QIK
+1668 

>member
-1 MIKQEQAEKFLA
+1 MLKQEQADKFLE

-18 ELKEADLASFS
+18 QLKEADLASFS
-29 APYQQLGAY
+29 TAYQQLGKY
-38 ITGLMEYEE
+38 ITNLIDYDESCV
-47 IGAFE
+47 FE
-52 QEFASYNFPDKL
+52 REFASYSFPDKL
-64 WESKEGKALALLL
+64 WESKEGQALALLL
-77 FGKEIAPY
+77 FGKQIAPY
-85 AQRVWDSLLAYPYLR
+85 VQRVWDSLLAYPYQR

-106 FRSENPADYTEV
+106 FRSKNPADYTEV
-118 QLSKMSTLH
+118 QLSKMCTLH
-127 NYYGSGVGV
+127 HYYSSGVGV

-146 VYREYNVEE
+146 VYNEYNVEA
-155 FFALV
+155 FFAL
-160 LSENPDAYYELFKDI
+160 LLDEKPDAYYELFKDI

-181 IGGVCAVLI
+181 IGGVCPVLI

-204 VEKLLLAAQL
+204 VEQLLLAAQL
-214 QEGLRQTILESL
+214 QEGLRQMILESL
-226 DGTSLASL
+226 DETSLASL

-241 LQHNLTR
+241 LGHNLTR

-264 EAPQQSVVKRTLE
+264 EAPQQSVIKRTLE
-277 LAQTFLADHTA
+277 LSQTFLSDRVA
-288 AEKAVSSKDNIERYV
+288 AEKAVNSKDNIERYV
-303 ALWAV
+303 SLWAV
-308 GVHSVQQAISLAVK
+308 GVRSVQQALDLAVK

-329 SQEGRIVTL
+329 SHEGRIVTL
-338 YFVRETGRTDWE
+338 YFVQQTQITYTD
-350 IATYAENH
+350 IATYAETH

-365 DCWLLQNLPEGSLS
+365 DYWLLQNLPKGSPS
-379 QALFDRMQAVAKAL
+379 PALFDRMQAVAKTL
-393 PKEGKHFEGAG
+393 PKEGKHFEGVG
-404 FRWLNFTLKPQD
+404 FRWLSFTLKPQD

-422 GEANEEQQERLAGEL
+422 GEANEAQQERLAAEL

-442 EVRQNLLQNVYPVL
+442 EERQNLLQNVYPVL

-465 PAEKKKKPEKYP
+465 ETEKKKKPEKYP

-496 VAEIAF
+496 VAGIAF
-502 EIFKKVPLVHEDIL
+502 DIFKKIPLVHEDIL

-542 AVLKDSTSRMIVS
+542 SVLKDSTSRLIVS

-564 LEILTILQEEERLM
+564 LEILSVLQEEQRLT

-584 VEAYKGRKLTKN
+584 VEAYRGRKLTKN
-596 EQVLMDKLAYNPDET
+596 EQVLMDKLAYNSDET
-611 GEQRY
+611 GEVRY

-623 VINFENLTS
+623 VIDFDRLTP
-632 FTLPQPQFDKERK
+632 FVLPQPQFDKERK
-645 EKKGGFLFDKIIRV
+645 EKKDFLFDKIIRV
-659 EKVREALND
+659 ESVREALNE
-668 LLALWRKNKDYEYA
+668 LLVIWRKHKDYEYQY
-682 CEWYQG
+682 EGYQG
-688 ETRTQLLGQQIY
+688 ATITTLLGKEIRRQHQEQ
-700 RMHATKEGETPM
+700 EGETPM
-712 EVLEDYP
+712 DRLNDLP
-719 LAALWK
+719 LAELWK
-725 AWHQKHELNEI
+725 DWRQKHQLNEI
-736 EYQYAIRYCQNLY
+736 EYEYAIRYCENIFY
-749 CENEVPKQLKSYLA
+749 ENEIPKQLKSYLV
-763 GYYPDFKVAFKGDLG
+763 GYYPDFKLTFQGDVG

-789 DLLTPISEAYA
+789 DLLAPISEAYA
-800 EDKAFLASFKL
+800 EDRVFLASFKL
-811 SVFEDVLATYP
+811 SVFEDALATYP
-822 PEKRHITIERDY
+822 PEKRKVKIERDY
-834 EDLSWTDVIQDYVIS
+834 DDMDWTEVIDEFVIS
-849 IDQDEEGDI
+849 MNQGENGDI

-865 RFKLWQLLY
+865 RLKLWQLLY
-874 YTYAQKQTKNDLSSY
+874 YVYAQKQTKDDLTIY
-889 TPQSVLT
+889 NPQEVLT
-896 ALRAKVREDE
+896 DLRANVRESE
-906 RLPGIGGSL
+906 RLPGVNGGL
-915 MGLTL
+915 AGLTL
-920 NLYQKGQL
+920 TLYQKGQL

-942 LFTVVQGGENYF
+942 LFTVAQGGENYF

-965 LTFPETQLEQL
+965 LTFPDTQLEQL

-998 QYLQE
+998 RYLQE
-1003 VEGMHYFF
+1003 IEGMHYFF
-1011 EALERMGKEPFT
+1011 EALERMGKEPFA
-1023 KGYYYGSS
+1023 KGYYYGNDL
-1031 VTKRHT
+1031 TKRRT

-1047 STTDTF
+1047 SATDTF
-1053 AAFKAY
+1053 AAFKAH
-1059 LDKSKITE
+1059 LDKIKITD
-1067 KRLVEVACYGLHWA
+1067 KRLVEAACYALHWA
-1081 DWIGEY
+1081 DWIGDY
-1087 LQIEGFKEAI
+1087 LQIKDFKEAI

-1116 SQYSSVPRDDFQ
+1116 SQYSTVPRDDFQ

-1158 LSEGMGYRRV
+1158 LSDGMGYRRV

-1180 LSEVIQKIT
+1180 LDEVIQKIT

-1212 DLVHRYNLL
+1212 DLVRRYNLL

-1285 TIRLVIDDQGKAEL
+1285 TIKLVVDEQGKAEL

-1310 VADKYKKDK
+1310 IPDKYKKNK
-1319 QVESLKEGKTYLTKQ
+1319 EVEALKDNKTYLTKQ

-1348 QTLFSV
+1348 QTLFTA
-1354 AELNRIM
+1354 AELAKIL

-1385 WQDGYLLNAEG
+1385 WQDGKLLSAEG
-1396 EKVALKADDK
+1396 TLMPLKAADK

-1469 KTVALLRGRG
+1469 KTVALLRSRG

-1524 SLKDG
+1524 NLKDG
-1529 KEVPMKDIDPV
+1529 KEVPMKEINPV

-1567 STMQMRAALARE
+1567 STMQMRGALARE

-1584 KLTNVEV
+1584 KLDNVEV
-1591 KERHILVKGKLG
+1591 KERYILIKNEHGD
-1603 EYSIHLGS
+1603 YSLHLGS
-1611 GMVSRGGLQ
+1611 GMISRGGLQ
-1620 LSILAVQSQHRGRVF
+1620 INVVAVQSQHRGRVF
-1635 LPFVDDDPKSAEII
+1635 LPFVDDDPKTAEII
-1649 SKMRLLAEDDKIKD
+1649 SKMKLLSEGKIY
-1663 PTILR
+1663 
-1668 QIK
+1668 

>member
-1 MIKQEQAEKFLA
+1 MLKQEQADKFLE

-29 APYQQLGAY
+29 TAYQQLGKY
-38 ITGLMEYEE
+38 ITNLIDYDESCV
-47 IGAFE
+47 FE
-52 QEFASYNFPDKL
+52 REFASYNFPDKL
-64 WESKEGKALALLL
+64 WESKEGQALALLL

-85 AQRVWDSLLAYPYLR
+85 VQRVWDSLLAYPYQR

-106 FRSENPADYTEV
+106 FRSKNPADYTEV
-118 QLSKMSTLH
+118 QLSKMCTLH
-127 NYYGSGVGV
+127 HYYSSGVGV

-146 VYREYNVEE
+146 VYNEDDVEA
-155 FFALV
+155 FFAL
-160 LSENPDAYYELFKDI
+160 LLDEKPDAYYELFKDI

-181 IGGVCAVLI
+181 IGGVCPVLI

-204 VEKLLLAAQL
+204 VEQLLLAAQL
-214 QEGLRQTILESL
+214 QEGLRQMILESL
-226 DGTSLASL
+226 DETSLASL

-241 LQHNLTR
+241 LEHNLTR

-264 EAPQQSVVKRTLE
+264 EAPQQSVIKRTLE
-277 LAQTFLADHTA
+277 LSQTFLSDRMA
-288 AEKAVSSKDNIERYV
+288 AEKAVNSKDNIERYV

-308 GVHSVQQAISLAVK
+308 GVRSVQQALDLAVK

-329 SQEGRIVTL
+329 SHEGRIVTL
-338 YFVRETGRTDWE
+338 YFVQQTQITYTD
-350 IATYAENH
+350 IATYAEAH

-365 DCWLLQNLPEGSLS
+365 DYWLLQNLPKGSPS
-379 QALFDRMQAVAKAL
+379 PALFDRMQAVAKTL
-393 PKEGKHFEGAG
+393 PKEGKHFEGVG
-404 FRWLNFTLKPQD
+404 FRWLSFTLKPQE

-422 GEANEEQQERLAGEL
+422 GEANEAQQQRLAAEL

-442 EVRQNLLQNVYPVL
+442 EERQNLLQNVYPVL
-456 GRGRYYYES
+456 GRGRYYYDSET
-465 PAEKKKKPEKYP
+465 EKKKKPEKYP

-496 VAEIAF
+496 VAGIAF
-502 EIFKKVPLVHEDIL
+502 DIFKKIPLVHEDIL

-542 AVLKDSTSRMIVS
+542 SVLKDSTSRLIVS

-564 LEILTILQEEERLM
+564 LEILSVLQEEQRLT

-584 VEAYKGRKLTKN
+584 VEAYRGRKLTKN
-596 EQVLMDKLAYNPDET
+596 EQVLMDKLAYNSDET
-611 GEQRY
+611 AEQRY

-623 VINFENLTS
+623 VIDFDRLTP
-632 FTLPQPQFDKERK
+632 FVLPQPQFDKERK
-645 EKKGGFLFDKIIRV
+645 EKKGFLFDKIIRV

-668 LLALWRKNKDYEYA
+668 LLVIWRKHKDYEYQY
-682 CEWYQG
+682 EGYQG
-688 ETRTQLLGQQIY
+688 ATITTLLGKEIRRQHQEQ
-700 RMHATKEGETPM
+700 EGETPM
-712 EVLEDYP
+712 DRLNDLP
-719 LAALWK
+719 LAKLWK
-725 AWHQKHELNEI
+725 DWHQKHQLNEI
-736 EYQYAIRYCQNLY
+736 EYEYAIRYCENIFY
-749 CENEVPKQLKSYLA
+749 ENEIPKQLKSYLA
-763 GYYPDFKVAFKGDLG
+763 GYYPDFKVAFQGNVGG
-778 NYYDSEARRLE
+778 NYYESEARRLE
-789 DLLTPISEAYA
+789 DLLAPISEAYV
-800 EDKAFLASFKL
+800 EDRAFLASFKL
-811 SVFEDVLATYP
+811 SVFEDALATYP
-822 PEKRHITIERDY
+822 PEKRKVKIERDY
-834 EDLSWTDVIQDYVIS
+834 DDMDWTEVIDEFVIS
-849 IDQDEEGDI
+849 MNQVENGDI

-865 RFKLWQLLY
+865 RLRLWQLLY
-874 YTYAQKQTKNDLSSY
+874 YVYAQKQTKDDLTIY
-889 TPQSVLT
+889 NPQEVLT
-896 ALRAKVREDE
+896 DLRAKVRESE
-906 RLPGIGGSL
+906 RLPGVNGGL
-915 MGLTL
+915 AGLTL
-920 NLYQKGQL
+920 TLYQKGQL

-942 LFTVVQGGENYF
+942 LFTVAQGGENYF

-965 LTFPETQLEQL
+965 LIFPDTQLELL

-998 QYLQE
+998 RYLQE
-1003 VEGMHYFF
+1003 IEGMHYFF
-1011 EALERMGKEPFT
+1011 EALERMGKEPFA
-1023 KGYYYGSS
+1023 KGYYYGNDL
-1031 VTKRHT
+1031 TKRRT

-1047 STTDTF
+1047 SATDTF
-1053 AAFKAY
+1053 AAFKAH
-1059 LDKSKITE
+1059 LDKIKITD
-1067 KRLVEVACYGLHWA
+1067 KRLVEAACYALHWA
-1081 DWIGEY
+1081 DWIGDY
-1087 LQIEGFKEAI
+1087 LQIKDFKEAI
-1097 WWFIAHTTDY
+1097 WWFITHTTDY

-1116 SQYSSVPRDDFQ
+1116 SQYSTVPRDDFQ
-1128 RGAIDVDWYHRVH
+1128 RGAIDVDWYQRVH

-1158 LSEGMGYRRV
+1158 LSDGMGYRRV

-1180 LSEVIQKIT
+1180 LTETIKKIT

-1199 LGLVPINKKKEEE
+1199 LGLVPINKKKVEE
-1212 DLVHRYNLL
+1212 DLVSRYNLL

-1271 QQIMEKATLTLDDT
+1271 QQIMEKSTLVLDDT
-1285 TIRLVIDDQGKAEL
+1285 QLQLVVDDEGKADII
-1299 EVTKGDKTLKS
+1299 VTKGDKTLKS
-1310 VADKYKKDK
+1310 VPDKYKKNK
-1319 QVESLKEGKTYLTKQ
+1319 EVEALKDSKTYLTKQ

-1348 QTLFSV
+1348 QTLFTA
-1354 AELNRIM
+1354 AELAKIL

-1385 WQDGYLLNAEG
+1385 WQDGKLLSAEG
-1396 EKVALKADDK
+1396 TLTPLKATDK

-1427 LFDKELKQ
+1427 LFDKEIKQ
-1435 PFKQVFRELYIPT
+1435 PFKQVFRELYVPT

-1486 GLQRVYHK
+1486 GLQKVYHK

-1524 SLKDG
+1524 NLKDG
-1529 KEVPMKDIDPV
+1529 KEVPMKEINPV

-1567 STMQMRAALARE
+1567 STMQMRGALARE

-1591 KERHILVKGKLG
+1591 KERYILVKTEHGD
-1603 EYSIHLGS
+1603 YSLHLGS
-1611 GMVSRGGLQ
+1611 GMISKSGLQ
-1620 LSILAVQSQHRGRVF
+1620 INVVAVQSQHRGRVF
-1635 LPFVDDDPKSAEII
+1635 LPFVDDDPKTAEII
-1649 SKMRLLAEDDKIKD
+1649 SKMKLLSEGKIY
-1663 PTILR
+1663 
-1668 QIK
+1668 

>member
-308 GVHSVQQAISLAVK
+308 GVRSVQQAISLAVK

-393 PKEGKHFEGAG
+393 PKEGKHFEGVG
-404 FRWLNFTLKPQD
+404 FRWLSFTLKPQD

-456 GRGRYYYES
+456 GRGRYHYWSE
-465 PAEKKKKPEKYP
+465 EDKKKKPEKYP

-483 ALVRTALNDKAAM
+483 ALVRTALNDKASY

-502 EIFKKVPLVHEDIL
+502 EILKKVPLVQDDIL

-542 AVLKDSTSRMIVS
+542 AVLKDSTSRLIVS
-555 KSADQRLAA
+555 KNADQRLAA
-564 LEILTILQEEERLM
+564 LEILTVLQEEERLT

-645 EKKGGFLFDKIIRV
+645 EKKGFLFDKIIRV

-700 RMHATKEGETPM
+700 RLHNTKEGETPM

-763 GYYPDFKVAFKGDLG
+763 GYYPDFKLAFKGNVHD
-778 NYYDSEARRLE
+778 YYDSEARRLE
-789 DLLTPISEAYA
+789 ELLSIIGAAYA

-811 SVFEDVLATYP
+811 SVFEDALATYP
-822 PEKRHITIERDY
+822 PEKRGEKIEHSYYDM
-834 EDLSWTDVIQDYVIS
+834 DWTEVINEFVIS
-849 IDQDEEGDI
+849 IDFGENGDI

-865 RFKLWQLLY
+865 CFKLWQLLY
-874 YTYAQKQTKNDLSSY
+874 YTYAQKQTKDDLSSY
-889 TPQSVLT
+889 NPQSVLT
-896 ALRAKVREDE
+896 ALRAEVRENE
-906 RLPGIGGSL
+906 RLSGIGGSL

-937 LLEDD
+937 LLEDE
-942 LFTVVQGGENYF
+942 LFTIVQGGENYF
-954 YRRLPEALKTS
+954 YRRLPEALRAS
-965 LTFPETQLEQL
+965 LTFPDTQLELL
-976 KTRMLQLEL
+976 KTRMLQMEL

-1011 EALERMGKEPFT
+1011 EALERMGKEPFA

-1047 STTDTF
+1047 SATDTF

-1059 LDKSKITE
+1059 LDKSKITD

-1087 LQIEGFKEAI
+1087 LQIKDFKEAI

-1168 KLYSAVLTGEIK
+1168 KLYSAVLTGGIK

-1271 QQIMEKATLTLDDT
+1271 QQIMEKSTLVLDDT
-1285 TIRLVIDDQGKAEL
+1285 TIKLVIDDQGKAEL

-1310 VADKYKKDK
+1310 IPDKYKKSK
-1319 QVESLKEGKTYLTKQ
+1319 EVESLKEGKSYLTKQ

-1378 ETQASGF
+1378 ENQASGF
-1385 WQDGYLLNAEG
+1385 WQDGHLLNAEG
-1396 EKVALKADDK
+1396 EKVTLKADDK

-1529 KEVPMKDIDPV
+1529 KEVPMKEINPV

-1663 PTILR
+1663 PTILS

>member
-1 MIKQEQAEKFLA
+1 MLKQEQADKFLE

-18 ELKEADLASFS
+18 QLKEADLASFS
-29 APYQQLGAY
+29 TAYQQLGKY
-38 ITGLMEYEE
+38 ITNLIDYDESCV
-47 IGAFE
+47 FE
-52 QEFASYNFPDKL
+52 REFASYNFPDKL

-85 AQRVWDSLLAYPYLR
+85 VQRVWDSLLAYPYQR

-106 FRSENPADYTEV
+106 FRSKNPADYTEV
-118 QLSKMSTLH
+118 QLSKMCTLH
-127 NYYGSGVGV
+127 HYYSSGVGA

-146 VYREYNVEE
+146 VYNEDDVEA
-155 FFALV
+155 FFAL
-160 LSENPDAYYELFKDI
+160 LLDEKPDAYYELFKDI

-181 IGGVCAVLI
+181 IGGVCPVLI
-190 KAALITQDTRYRTL
+190 KAALITQDIRYRTL
-204 VEKLLLAAQL
+204 VEQLLLAAQL
-214 QEGLRQTILESL
+214 QEGLRQMILESL
-226 DGTSLASL
+226 DETSLASL

-241 LQHNLTR
+241 LEHNLTR

-264 EAPQQSVVKRTLE
+264 EAPQQSVIKRTLE
-277 LAQTFLADHTA
+277 LSQTFLSDRLA
-288 AEKAVSSKDNIERYV
+288 AEKAVNSKDNIERYV

-308 GVHSVQQAISLAVK
+308 GVRSVQQALDLAVK

-329 SQEGRIVTL
+329 SHEGRIVTL
-338 YFVRETGRTDWE
+338 YFVQQTQITYTD
-350 IATYAENH
+350 IATYAEAH

-365 DCWLLQNLPEGSLS
+365 DYWLLQNLPKGSPSL
-379 QALFDRMQAVAKAL
+379 ALFDRMQAVAKTL
-393 PKEGKHFEGAG
+393 PKEGKHFEGVG
-404 FRWLNFTLKPQD
+404 FRWLSFTLKPQD

-422 GEANEEQQERLAGEL
+422 GEANEAQQERLAAEL

-442 EVRQNLLQNVYPVL
+442 EERQNLLQNVYPVL

-465 PAEKKKKPEKYP
+465 EAEKKKKPEKYP

-496 VAEIAF
+496 VAGIAF
-502 EIFKKVPLVHEDIL
+502 DIFKKIPLVHEDIL

-542 AVLKDSTSRMIVS
+542 SVLKDSTSRLIVS

-564 LEILTILQEEERLM
+564 LEILSVLQEEQRLT

-584 VEAYKGRKLTKN
+584 VEAYRGRKLTKN
-596 EQVLMDKLAYNPDET
+596 EQVLMDKLTYNSDET
-611 GEQRY
+611 AEQRY

-623 VINFENLTS
+623 VIDFDRLTP
-632 FTLPQPQFDKERK
+632 FVLPQPQFDKERK
-645 EKKGGFLFDKIIRV
+645 EKKGGLFKKKSDFLFDKIVRV

-668 LLALWRKNKDYEYA
+668 LLVIWRKHKDYEYQY
-682 CEWYQG
+682 EGYQG
-688 ETRTQLLGQQIY
+688 ATITTLLGKEIRRQHQEQ
-700 RMHATKEGETPM
+700 EGETPM
-712 EVLEDYP
+712 DRLNDLP
-719 LAALWK
+719 LAELWK
-725 AWHQKHELNEI
+725 DWHQKHQLNEI
-736 EYQYAIRYCQNLY
+736 EYEYAIRYCENIFY
-749 CENEVPKQLKSYLA
+749 ENEIPKQLKDYLA

-789 DLLTPISEAYA
+789 DLLAPISEAYA
-800 EDKAFLASFKL
+800 EDRAFLASFKL
-811 SVFEDVLATYP
+811 SVFEDALATYP
-822 PEKRHITIERDY
+822 PEKRKVKIERDY
-834 EDLSWTDVIQDYVIS
+834 DDMDWTEVIDEFVIS
-849 IDQDEEGDI
+849 MNQVENGDI

-865 RFKLWQLLY
+865 RLKLWQLLY
-874 YTYAQKQTKNDLSSY
+874 YVYAQKQTKDDLTIY
-889 TPQSVLT
+889 NPQEVLT
-896 ALRAKVREDE
+896 DLRAKVRESE
-906 RLPGIGGSL
+906 RLPGVNGEL
-915 MGLTL
+915 AGLTL
-920 NLYQKGQL
+920 TLYQKGQL

-942 LFTVVQGGENYF
+942 LFTVAQGGENYF

-965 LTFPETQLEQL
+965 LTFPDTQLELL
-976 KTRMLQLEL
+976 KTRMLQVEL

-998 QYLQE
+998 RYLQE
-1003 VEGMHYFF
+1003 IEGMHYFF
-1011 EALERMGKEPFT
+1011 EALERMGKEPFA
-1023 KGYYYGSS
+1023 KGYYYGNDL
-1031 VTKRHT
+1031 TKRRT

-1047 STTDTF
+1047 SATDTF
-1053 AAFKAY
+1053 AAFKAH
-1059 LDKSKITE
+1059 LDKIKITD
-1067 KRLVEVACYGLHWA
+1067 KRLVEAACYALHWA
-1081 DWIGEY
+1081 DWIGDY
-1087 LQIEGFKEAI
+1087 LQIKDFKEAI

-1116 SQYSSVPRDDFQ
+1116 SQYSTVPRDDFQ

-1158 LSEGMGYRRV
+1158 LSDGMGYRRV

-1180 LSEVIQKIT
+1180 LDEVIQKIT

-1212 DLVHRYNLL
+1212 DLVRRYNLL

-1285 TIRLVIDDQGKAEL
+1285 TIKLVVDEQGKAEL

-1310 VADKYKKDK
+1310 IPDKYKKNK
-1319 QVESLKEGKTYLTKQ
+1319 EVEALKDSKTYLTKQ

-1348 QTLFSV
+1348 QTLFTA
-1354 AELNRIM
+1354 AELAKIL

-1385 WQDGYLLNAEG
+1385 WQDGKLLSAEG
-1396 EKVALKADDK
+1396 TLTPLKAADK

-1427 LFDKELKQ
+1427 LFDKEIKQ

-1486 GLQRVYHK
+1486 GLQKVYHK

-1524 SLKDG
+1524 NLKDG
-1529 KEVPMKDIDPV
+1529 KEVPMKEINPV

-1567 STMQMRAALARE
+1567 STMQMRGALARE

-1584 KLTNVEV
+1584 KLQNVEV
-1591 KERHILVKGKLG
+1591 KERYILVKTEHGD
-1603 EYSIHLGS
+1603 YSLHLGS
-1611 GMVSRGGLQ
+1611 GMISRGGLQ
-1620 LSILAVQSQHRGRVF
+1620 INVVAVQSQHRGRVF
-1635 LPFVDDDPKSAEII
+1635 LPFVDDDPKTAELI
-1649 SKMRLLAEDDKIKD
+1649 SKMKLLSEGKIY
-1663 PTILR
+1663 
-1668 QIK
+1668 

>member
-1 MIKQEQAEKFLA
+1 MLKQEQADKFLE

-18 ELKEADLASFS
+18 QLKEADLASFS
-29 APYQQLGAY
+29 TAYQQLGKY
-38 ITGLMEYEE
+38 ITNLIDYDESCV
-47 IGAFE
+47 FE
-52 QEFASYNFPDKL
+52 REFASYSFPDKL
-64 WESKEGKALALLL
+64 WESKEGQALALLL

-85 AQRVWDSLLAYPYLR
+85 VQRVWDSLLAYPYQR

-106 FRSENPADYTEV
+106 FRSKNPADYTEV
-118 QLSKMSTLH
+118 QLSKMCTLH
-127 NYYGSGVGV
+127 HYYSSGVGV

-146 VYREYNVEE
+146 VYNEDDVEA
-155 FFALV
+155 FFAL
-160 LSENPDAYYELFKDI
+160 LLDEKPDAYYELFKDI

-181 IGGVCAVLI
+181 IGGVCPVLI

-204 VEKLLLAAQL
+204 VEQLLLAAQL
-214 QEGLRQTILESL
+214 QEGLRQMILESL
-226 DGTSLASL
+226 DETSLASL

-241 LQHNLTR
+241 LGHNLTR

-264 EAPQQSVVKRTLE
+264 EAPQQSVIKRTLE
-277 LAQTFLADHTA
+277 LSQTFLSDRVA
-288 AEKAVSSKDNIERYV
+288 AEKAVNSKDNIERYV

-308 GVHSVQQAISLAVK
+308 GVRSVQQALDLAVK

-329 SQEGRIVTL
+329 SHEGRIVTL
-338 YFVRETGRTDWE
+338 YFVQQTQITYTD
-350 IATYAENH
+350 IATYAEAH

-365 DCWLLQNLPEGSLS
+365 DYWLLQNLPKGSPS
-379 QALFDRMQAVAKAL
+379 PALFDRMQAVAKTL
-393 PKEGKHFEGAG
+393 PKDGKHFEGVG
-404 FRWLNFTLKPQD
+404 FRWLSFTLKPQD

-422 GEANEEQQERLAGEL
+422 GEANEAQQERLAAEL

-442 EVRQNLLQNVYPVL
+442 EERQNLLQNVYPVL

-465 PAEKKKKPEKYP
+465 EAEKKKKPEKYP

-496 VAEIAF
+496 VAGIAF
-502 EIFKKVPLVHEDIL
+502 DIFKKIPLVHEDIL

-542 AVLKDSTSRMIVS
+542 SVLKDSTSRLIVS

-564 LEILTILQEEERLM
+564 LEILSVLQEEQRLT

-584 VEAYKGRKLTKN
+584 VEAYRGRKLTKN
-596 EQVLMDKLAYNPDET
+596 EQVLMDKLAYNSDET
-611 GEQRY
+611 GEVRY

-623 VINFENLTS
+623 VIDFDRLTP
-632 FTLPQPQFDKERK
+632 FVLPQPQFDKERK
-645 EKKGGFLFDKIIRV
+645 EKKDFLFDKIIRV
-659 EKVREALND
+659 EKVREALNE
-668 LLALWRKNKDYEYA
+668 LLVIWRKHKDYEYQY
-682 CEWYQG
+682 EGYQG
-688 ETRTQLLGQQIY
+688 ATITTLLGKEIRRQHQEQ
-700 RMHATKEGETPM
+700 EGETPM
-712 EVLEDYP
+712 DRLNDLP
-719 LAALWK
+719 LAELWK
-725 AWHQKHELNEI
+725 DWHQKHQLNEM
-736 EYQYAIRYCQNLY
+736 EYEYAIRYCENIFY
-749 CENEVPKQLKSYLA
+749 ENEIPKQLKGYLT
-763 GYYPDFKVAFKGDLG
+763 GYYPDFKVAFQGDVGG
-778 NYYDSEARRLE
+778 NYYESEARRLE
-789 DLLTPISEAYA
+789 DLLAPISEAYA
-800 EDKAFLASFKL
+800 EDRAFLASFKL
-811 SVFEDVLATYP
+811 SVFEDALATYP
-822 PEKRHITIERDY
+822 PEKRKVKIERDY
-834 EDLSWTDVIQDYVIS
+834 DDMDWTEVIDEFVIS
-849 IDQDEEGDI
+849 MNQVENGDI

-865 RFKLWQLLY
+865 RLKLWQLLY
-874 YTYAQKQTKNDLSSY
+874 YVYAQKQTKDDLTIY
-889 TPQSVLT
+889 NPQEVLT
-896 ALRAKVREDE
+896 DLRAKVRESE
-906 RLPGIGGSL
+906 RLPGVDGGL
-915 MGLTL
+915 AGLTL
-920 NLYQKGQL
+920 TLYRKGQL

-942 LFTVVQGGENYF
+942 LFTVAQGGENYF

-965 LTFPETQLEQL
+965 LTFPDTQLELL

-998 QYLQE
+998 RYLQE
-1003 VEGMHYFF
+1003 IEGMHYFF
-1011 EALERMGKEPFT
+1011 EALERMGKEPFA
-1023 KGYYYGSS
+1023 KGYYYGNDL
-1031 VTKRHT
+1031 TKRRT

-1047 STTDTF
+1047 SATDTF
-1053 AAFKAY
+1053 AAFKAH
-1059 LDKSKITE
+1059 LDKIKITD
-1067 KRLVEVACYGLHWA
+1067 KRLVEAACYALHWA
-1081 DWIGEY
+1081 DWIGDY
-1087 LQIEGFKEAI
+1087 LQIKDFKEAI

-1116 SQYSSVPRDDFQ
+1116 SQYSTVPRDDFQ

-1158 LSEGMGYRRV
+1158 LSDGMGYRRV

-1180 LSEVIQKIT
+1180 LDEVIQKIT

-1212 DLVHRYNLL
+1212 DLVRRYNLL

-1285 TIRLVIDDQGKAEL
+1285 TIKLVVDEQGKAEF

-1310 VADKYKKDK
+1310 IPDKYKKNK
-1319 QVESLKEGKTYLTKQ
+1319 EVEALKDSKTYLTKQ

-1348 QTLFSV
+1348 QTLFTA
-1354 AELNRIM
+1354 AELGKIL

-1385 WQDGYLLNAEG
+1385 WQDGKLLSAEG
-1396 EKVALKADDK
+1396 TLTPLKATDK

-1427 LFDKELKQ
+1427 LFDKEIKQ
-1435 PFKQVFRELYIPT
+1435 PFKQVFRELYVPT

-1486 GLQRVYHK
+1486 GLQKVYHK

-1524 SLKDG
+1524 NLKDG
-1529 KEVPMKDIDPV
+1529 KEVPMKEINPV

-1567 STMQMRAALARE
+1567 STMQMRGALARE

-1591 KERHILVKGKLG
+1591 KERYILVKNEHGD
-1603 EYSIHLGS
+1603 YSLHLGS
-1611 GMVSRGGLQ
+1611 GMISRGGLQ
-1620 LSILAVQSQHRGRVF
+1620 INVVAVQSQHRGRVF
-1635 LPFVDDDPKSAEII
+1635 LPFVDDDPKTAEII
-1649 SKMRLLAEDDKIKD
+1649 SKMKLLSEGKIY
-1663 PTILR
+1663 
-1668 QIK
+1668 

>member
-1 MIKQEQAEKFLA
+1 MLKQEQADKFLGKHA
-13 KYEPK
+13 PK
-18 ELKEADLASFS
+18 QLKEADLASFS
-29 APYQQLGAY
+29 APYQKLGAY
-38 ITGLMEYEE
+38 VTNLIDYDESS
-47 IGAFE
+47 IFE

-85 AQRVWDSLLAYPYLR
+85 VQRVWDSLVTYPYQR
-100 WWGRRP
+100 GWGRRP
-106 FRSENPADYTEV
+106 FRSENPADYTEI
-118 QLSKMSTLH
+118 QLSKMCTLH
-127 NYYGSGVGV
+127 SYYSSGVGA
-136 LPIAEQFQYV
+136 LLIAEQFQYV
-146 VYREYNVEE
+146 VYNEDDVEV

-190 KAALITQDTRYRTL
+190 KAALMVEDSRYRTL
-204 VEKLLLAAQL
+204 VEQLLLAAQL
-214 QEGLRQTILESL
+214 QEGLRQMILESL
-226 DGTSLASL
+226 DGTSLVSL

-264 EAPQQSVVKRTLE
+264 EAPQKSVINRILE
-277 LAQTFLADHTA
+277 LAQTFLSDRA
-288 AEKAVSSKDNIERYV
+288 ATEKAVSSKDNVERFV

-308 GVHSVQQAISLAVK
+308 GVRSVQQALSLAVK

-329 SQEGRIVTL
+329 SHEGRIVTL
-338 YFVRETGRTDWE
+338 YFVQQTQITYTD
-350 IATYAENH
+350 IATYAETH

-365 DCWLLQNLPEGSLS
+365 DYWLLQNLPEGSIS
-379 QALFDRMQAVAKAL
+379 QALFDRMQAAAKAL
-393 PKEGKHFEGAG
+393 PKEGKYFEGVG
-404 FRWLNFTLKPQD
+404 FRWLSFTLRPQD

-422 GEANEEQQERLAGEL
+422 GAANEQQQERLAAEL

-465 PAEKKKKPEKYP
+465 PAEKKKKKKPEKYP

-502 EIFKKVPLVHEDIL
+502 EIFKKTPLVHEDIL

-542 AVLKDSTSRMIVS
+542 AVLKDSTSRLIVS

-564 LEILTILQEEERLM
+564 LEILSVLQEEQRLT

-584 VEAYKGRKLTKN
+584 VEAYKVRKLTKN

-623 VINFENLTS
+623 VIDFDRLTP
-632 FTLPQPQFDKERK
+632 FVLPQPQFDKERK
-645 EKKGGFLFDKIIRV
+645 EKKGFLFDKIIRV
-659 EKVREALND
+659 ESVREALND
-668 LLALWRKNKDYEYA
+668 LLVIWRKHKDYEYQY
-682 CEWYQG
+682 EGYQG
-688 ETRTQLLGQQIY
+688 ATITTLLGKEIRRQHQEQ
-700 RMHATKEGETPM
+700 EGETPM
-712 EVLEDYP
+712 DRLNDLP
-719 LAALWK
+719 QAKLWK
-725 AWHQKHELNEI
+725 DWHQKHQLNEI
-736 EYQYAIRYCQNLY
+736 EYEYAIRYCEGIFF
-749 CENEVPKQLKSYLA
+749 ENEMPKQLKSYLV
-763 GYYPDFKVAFKGDLG
+763 GYYPDFKVTFQGDVG
-778 NYYDSEARRLE
+778 NYYDSEARRLQ
-789 DLLTPISEAYA
+789 DLLAPIREAYA
-800 EDKAFLASFKL
+800 EDRAFLASFKL
-811 SVFEDVLATYP
+811 SVFEDALATYP
-822 PEKRHITIERDY
+822 PEKRKEKIERDY
-834 EDLSWTDVIQDYVIS
+834 DDMDWTEVIEEFVIS
-849 IDQDEEGDI
+849 IDYGEKGDI

-874 YTYAQKQTKNDLSSY
+874 YVYAQKQTKDDLTVY
-889 TPQSVLT
+889 NAQGVLT
-896 ALRAKVREDE
+896 ALRTKIREHE
-906 RLPGIGGSL
+906 RLPGVNGGL
-915 MGLTL
+915 AELTL
-920 NLYQKGQL
+920 TLYQKGQL

-942 LFTVVQGGENYF
+942 LFTIVQGGENYF
-954 YRRLPEALKTS
+954 YRRLPEALRTS
-965 LTFPETQLEQL
+965 LTFPDAQLEQL
-976 KTRMLQLEL
+976 KTRMLQVEL

-998 QYLQE
+998 RYLQE
-1003 VEGMHYFF
+1003 IEGMHYFF

-1037 FSHILEVSQP
+1037 FSHILQVSQP
-1047 STTDTF
+1047 SATDTF
-1053 AAFKAY
+1053 AAFKAH
-1059 LDKSKITE
+1059 LDKTKITD
-1067 KRLVEVACYGLHWA
+1067 KRLVEVACYALHWA
-1081 DWIGEY
+1081 DWIGDY
-1087 LQIEGFKEAI
+1087 LQIKDFKEAI

-1116 SQYSSVPRDDFQ
+1116 SQYSTVPRDDFQ

-1141 KAVGKEGWKL
+1141 KSVGKEGWKL

-1180 LSEVIQKIT
+1180 LDEVIQKIT

-1199 LGLVPINKKKEEE
+1199 LGLVTINKKKEEE
-1212 DLVHRYNLL
+1212 DLVRRYNLL

-1271 QQIMEKATLTLDDT
+1271 QQIMEKSTLVLDDT
-1285 TIRLVIDDQGKAEL
+1285 QLQLVVDDEGKADII
-1299 EVTKGDKTLKS
+1299 VTKGDKTLKS
-1310 VADKYKKDK
+1310 IPDKYKKNK
-1319 QVESLKEGKTYLTKQ
+1319 EVEALKDSKTYLTKQ

-1348 QTLFSV
+1348 QTLFTA
-1354 AELNRIM
+1354 AELAKIL

-1385 WQDGYLLNAEG
+1385 WQDGHLLNAEG
-1396 EKVALKADDK
+1396 EKITLKASDK

-1435 PFKQVFRELYIPT
+1435 PFKQVFRELYVPT

-1486 GLQRVYHK
+1486 GLQKVYHK

-1510 SDVEAPTLEYVVFY
+1510 SDVEAPTIEYVVFY
-1524 SLKDG
+1524 NLKDG
-1529 KEVPMKDIDPV
+1529 KEVPMKEINPV

-1567 STMQMRAALARE
+1567 STMQMRGALARE

-1591 KERHILVKGKLG
+1591 KERYILVKTEHGD
-1603 EYSIHLGS
+1603 YSLHLGS
-1611 GMVSRGGLQ
+1611 GMISKGGLQ
-1620 LSILAVQSQHRGRVF
+1620 INVVAVQSQHRGRVF
-1635 LPFVDDDPKSAEII
+1635 LPFVDDDPKTAEII
-1649 SKMRLLAEDDKIKD
+1649 SKMKLLSEGKIY
-1663 PTILR
+1663 
-1668 QIK
+1668 

>member
-1 MIKQEQAEKFLA
+1 MLKQEQADKFLE

-29 APYQQLGAY
+29 TAYQQLGKY
-38 ITGLMEYEE
+38 ITNLIDYDESCV
-47 IGAFE
+47 FE
-52 QEFASYNFPDKL
+52 REFASYSFPDKL
-64 WESKEGKALALLL
+64 WESKEGQALALLL

-85 AQRVWDSLLAYPYLR
+85 VQRVWDSLLAYPYQR

-106 FRSENPADYTEV
+106 FRSKNPADYTEV
-118 QLSKMSTLH
+118 QLSKMCTLH
-127 NYYGSGVGV
+127 HYYSSGVGV

-146 VYREYNVEE
+146 VYNEDDVEA
-155 FFALV
+155 FFAL
-160 LSENPDAYYELFKDI
+160 LLDEKPDAYYELFKDI

-181 IGGVCAVLI
+181 IGGVCPVLI
-190 KAALITQDTRYRTL
+190 KAALITKDTRYRTL
-204 VEKLLLAAQL
+204 VEQLLLAAQL
-214 QEGLRQTILESL
+214 QEGLRQMILESL
-226 DGTSLASL
+226 DETSLASL

-241 LQHNLTR
+241 LGHNLTR

-264 EAPQQSVVKRTLE
+264 EAPQQSVIKRTLE
-277 LAQTFLADHTA
+277 LSQTFLSDRVA
-288 AEKAVSSKDNIERYV
+288 AEKAVNSKDNIERYV

-308 GVHSVQQAISLAVK
+308 GVRSVQQALDLAVK

-329 SQEGRIVTL
+329 SHEGCIVTL
-338 YFVRETGRTDWE
+338 YFVQQTQITYTD
-350 IATYAENH
+350 IATYAEAH

-365 DCWLLQNLPEGSLS
+365 DYWLLQNLPKGSPS
-379 QALFDRMQAVAKAL
+379 PALFDRMQAVAKTL
-393 PKEGKHFEGAG
+393 PKEGKHFEGVG
-404 FRWLNFTLKPQD
+404 FRWLSFTLKPQD

-422 GEANEEQQERLAGEL
+422 GEANEAQQERLAAEL

-442 EVRQNLLQNVYPVL
+442 EERQNLLQNVYPVL

-465 PAEKKKKPEKYP
+465 EAEKKKKPEKYP

-496 VAEIAF
+496 VAGIAF
-502 EIFKKVPLVHEDIL
+502 DIFKKIPLVHEDIL

-542 AVLKDSTSRMIVS
+542 SVLKDSTSRLIVS

-564 LEILTILQEEERLM
+564 LEILSVLQEEQRLT

-584 VEAYKGRKLTKN
+584 VEAYRGRKLTKN
-596 EQVLMDKLAYNPDET
+596 EQVLMDKLAYNSDET
-611 GEQRY
+611 GEVRY

-623 VINFENLTS
+623 VIDFDRLTP
-632 FTLPQPQFDKERK
+632 FVLPQPQFDKERK
-645 EKKGGFLFDKIIRV
+645 EKKGFLFDKIIRV
-659 EKVREALND
+659 EKVCEALNE
-668 LLALWRKNKDYEYA
+668 LLVIWRKHKDYEYQY
-682 CEWYQG
+682 EGYQG
-688 ETRTQLLGQQIY
+688 ATITTLLGKEIRRQHQEQ
-700 RMHATKEGETPM
+700 EGETPM
-712 EVLEDYP
+712 DRLNDLP
-719 LAALWK
+719 LAELWK
-725 AWHQKHELNEI
+725 DWHQKHQLNEM
-736 EYQYAIRYCQNLY
+736 EYEYAIRYCENIFY
-749 CENEVPKQLKSYLA
+749 ENEIPKQLKGYLT
-763 GYYPDFKVAFKGDLG
+763 GYYPDFKVAFQGNVGG
-778 NYYDSEARRLE
+778 NYYESEARRLE
-789 DLLTPISEAYA
+789 DLLAPISEAYA
-800 EDKAFLASFKL
+800 EDRAFLASFKL
-811 SVFEDVLATYP
+811 SVFEDALATYP
-822 PEKRHITIERDY
+822 PEKRKVKIERDY
-834 EDLSWTDVIQDYVIS
+834 DDMDWTEVIDEFVIS
-849 IDQDEEGDI
+849 MNQGENGDI

-865 RFKLWQLLY
+865 RLKLWQLLY
-874 YTYAQKQTKNDLSSY
+874 YVYAQKQTKDDLTIY
-889 TPQSVLT
+889 NPQEVLT
-896 ALRAKVREDE
+896 DLRAKVRESE
-906 RLPGIGGSL
+906 RLPGVNVGL
-915 MGLTL
+915 AGLTL
-920 NLYQKGQL
+920 TLYQKGQL

-942 LFTVVQGGENYF
+942 LFTVAQGGENYF

-965 LTFPETQLEQL
+965 LTFPDTQLELL
-976 KTRMLQLEL
+976 KTRMLQVEL

-998 QYLQE
+998 RYLQE
-1003 VEGMHYFF
+1003 IEGMHYFF
-1011 EALERMGKEPFT
+1011 EALERMGKEPFA
-1023 KGYYYGSS
+1023 KGYYYGNDL
-1031 VTKRHT
+1031 TKRRT

-1047 STTDTF
+1047 SATDTF
-1053 AAFKAY
+1053 AAFKAH
-1059 LDKSKITE
+1059 LDKIKITD
-1067 KRLVEVACYGLHWA
+1067 KRLVEAACYALHWA
-1081 DWIGEY
+1081 DWIGDY
-1087 LQIEGFKEAI
+1087 LQIKDFKEAI

-1116 SQYSSVPRDDFQ
+1116 SQYSTVPRDDFQ

-1158 LSEGMGYRRV
+1158 LSDGMGYRRV

-1180 LSEVIQKIT
+1180 LDEVIQKIT

-1212 DLVHRYNLL
+1212 DLVRRYNLL

-1271 QQIMEKATLTLDDT
+1271 QQIMEKSTLVLDDT
-1285 TIRLVIDDQGKAEL
+1285 TIKLVVDEQGKAEL

-1310 VADKYKKDK
+1310 IPDKYKKNK
-1319 QVESLKEGKTYLTKQ
+1319 EVEALKDSKTYLTKQ

-1348 QTLFSV
+1348 QTLFTA
-1354 AELNRIM
+1354 AELAKIL

-1385 WQDGYLLNAEG
+1385 WQDGKLLSAEG
-1396 EKVALKADDK
+1396 TLTPLKAADK

-1427 LFDKELKQ
+1427 LFDKEIKQ
-1435 PFKQVFRELYIPT
+1435 PFKQIFRELYIPT

-1486 GLQRVYHK
+1486 GLQKVYHK

-1524 SLKDG
+1524 NLKDG
-1529 KEVPMKDIDPV
+1529 KEVPMKEINPV

-1567 STMQMRAALARE
+1567 STMQMRGALARE

-1591 KERHILVKGKLG
+1591 KERYILVKNEHGD
-1603 EYSIHLGS
+1603 YSLHLGS
-1611 GMVSRGGLQ
+1611 GMISRGGLQ
-1620 LSILAVQSQHRGRVF
+1620 INVVAVQSQHRGRVF
-1635 LPFVDDDPKSAEII
+1635 LPFVDDDPKTAEII
-1649 SKMRLLAEDDKIKD
+1649 SKMKLLSEGKIY
-1663 PTILR
+1663 
-1668 QIK
+1668 

>member
-38 ITGLMEYEE
+38 ITGLMEYKE

-52 QEFASYNFPDKL
+52 QEFDSYNFPDKL

-85 AQRVWDSLLAYPYLR
+85 AQRVWDSLVAYPYQR

-118 QLSKMSTLH
+118 QLSKMSTLY
-127 NYYGSGVGV
+127 NYYGSGVGT
-136 LPIAEQFQYV
+136 LPIVEQFQYV
-146 VYREYNVEE
+146 VYREYRVEE

-160 LSENPDAYYELFKDI
+160 LSENPDTYYAFFKDI

-181 IGGVCAVLI
+181 IGGVCTVLI
-190 KAALITQDTRYRTL
+190 KAALMVEDTRYRTL

-264 EAPQQSVVKRTLE
+264 EAPQQSVIKRTLE

-288 AEKAVSSKDNIERYV
+288 AEKTVSSKDNIERYV

-308 GVHSVQQAISLAVK
+308 GGHSVQQAISLAVK
-322 AIQDPQT
+322 VIQDPQT
-329 SQEGRIVTL
+329 SHEGRIVTL

-365 DCWLLQNLPEGSLS
+365 DYWLLQNLPEGSLS
-379 QALFDRMQAVAKAL
+379 PVLFDRMQAVAKAL
-393 PKEGKHFEGAG
+393 PKEGKHFEGVG
-404 FRWLNFTLKPQD
+404 FRWLSFTLKSQD

-465 PAEKKKKPEKYP
+465 PTEKKKKPEKYP

-483 ALVRTALNDKAAM
+483 ALVRTALNDKASY

-502 EIFKKVPLVHEDIL
+502 EILKKVPLVQDDIL

-542 AVLKDSTSRMIVS
+542 AVLKDSTSRLIVS

-564 LEILTILQEEERLM
+564 LEILTVLQEEERLT

-623 VINFENLTS
+623 VIDFDRLTP
-632 FTLPQPQFDKERK
+632 FALPQPQFDKERK
-645 EKKGGFLFDKIIRV
+645 EKKVFLFDKIIRV

-688 ETRTQLLGQQIY
+688 ETRTLLLGQQIY

-719 LAALWK
+719 LAVLWK
-725 AWHQKHELNEI
+725 DWHQKHQLNEI

-749 CENEVPKQLKSYLA
+749 YENKVPKQLKDYLA

-789 DLLTPISEAYA
+789 DLLIPISEAYA
-800 EDKAFLASFKL
+800 QDKAFLASFKL

-822 PEKRHITIERDY
+822 PEKRHITIEHDY
-834 EDLSWTDVIQDYVIS
+834 EDLSWTDVIRDYIIS
-849 IDQDEEGDI
+849 IDQDEEGDM

-874 YTYAQKQTKNDLSSY
+874 YTYAQKQTKDDLSSY

-896 ALRAKVREDE
+896 GLRAKVREDE

-915 MGLTL
+915 MELTL
-920 NLYQKGQL
+920 TLYQKGQL

-937 LLEDD
+937 LLEDE
-942 LFTVVQGGENYF
+942 LFTVAQGGENYF
-954 YRRLPEALKTS
+954 YRRLPEALRTS
-965 LTFPETQLEQL
+965 LTFPDTQLELL
-976 KTRMLQLEL
+976 KTRMLQMEL

-1011 EALERMGKEPFT
+1011 EALERMGKEPFA
-1023 KGYYYGSS
+1023 KGYYYGNDL
-1031 VTKRHT
+1031 TKRRT

-1047 STTDTF
+1047 SATDTF
-1053 AAFKAY
+1053 AAFKAH
-1059 LDKSKITE
+1059 LDKTKITD
-1067 KRLVEVACYGLHWA
+1067 KRLVEVACYALHWV

-1087 LQIEGFKEAI
+1087 LQIKDFKEAI

-1158 LSEGMGYRRV
+1158 LSDGMGYRRV

-1212 DLVHRYNLL
+1212 DLVSRYNLL

-1271 QQIMEKATLTLDDT
+1271 QQIMEKST
-1285 TIRLVIDDQGKAEL
+1285 LVIDDTQLQLVVDEEGKAEL

-1310 VADKYKKDK
+1310 IPDKYKKDK
-1319 QVESLKEGKTYLTKQ
+1319 QVEVLKDNKSYLTKQ

-1348 QTLFSV
+1348 QTLFTV
-1354 AELNRIM
+1354 AELHRIM

-1366 KAMLSKL
+1366 RAMLSKL

-1378 ETQASGF
+1378 ENQDSGF
-1385 WQDGYLLNAEG
+1385 WQDGHLLNAEG

-1435 PFKQVFRELYIPT
+1435 PFKQVFRELYVPT

-1469 KTVALLRGRG
+1469 KTVALLRSRG

-1529 KEVPMKDIDPV
+1529 KEVPMKDINPV

-1584 KLTNVEV
+1584 KLSNVEV

>member
-1 MIKQEQAEKFLA
+1 MIEQEQVNQYLA
-13 KYEPK
+13 PFKAK
-18 ELKEADLASFS
+18 ELKKEDLASFS
-29 APYQQLGAY
+29 QSYQKLGEY
-38 ITGLMEYEE
+38 ILNKPSSKEQQHLEANFSSLGL
-47 IGAFE
+47 
-52 QEFASYNFPDKL
+52 PDKL
-64 WESKEGKALALLL
+64 WETKEGKALATLL
-77 FGKEIAPY
+77 FSEVQAPY
-85 AQRVWDSLLAYPYLR
+85 IQRVWDIAYQFPYSYTYN
-100 WWGRRP
+100 RRP
-106 FRSENPADYTEV
+106 FRSPNPEDYRAE
-118 QLSKMSTLH
+118 QLRTLKRLRSFY
-127 NYYGSGVGV
+127 NVGVGALSV
-136 LPIAEQFQYV
+136 EEQFQYAFYKGGEEDFFV
-146 VYREYNVEE
+146 V
-155 FFALV
+155 L
-160 LSENPDAYYELFKDI
+160 LSENPDAYYPLFEEI
-175 FSSEHE
+175 FFGEHE
-181 IGGVCAVLI
+181 IGGVCESLI
-190 KAALITQDTRYRTL
+190 KSALMVKDPRYHTL

-226 DGTSLASL
+226 DETTIPVL
-234 QHFIGVI
+234 QHFIALI
-241 LQHNLTR
+241 LEHNLTR

-264 EAPQQSVVKRTLE
+264 EAPQQAVVKRTLE
-277 LAQTFLADHTA
+277 LAQTYLADLDKA
-288 AEKAVSSKDNIERYV
+288 REAVSSKDNVERYV

-308 GVHSVQQAISLAVK
+308 AVYNVQEALSLATE
-322 AIQDPQT
+322 ALNNTQT
-329 SQEGRIVTL
+329 SYEACVAVL
-338 YFVRETGRTDWE
+338 YFMYQTQKKTSE
-350 IATYAENH
+350 ILPFAEKY
-358 FGEAADL
+358 FGIEPAWDY
-365 DCWLLQNLPEGSLS
+365 WILQNLPKGEIP
-379 QALFDRMQAVAKAL
+379 QELFEKMRTAAHKL
-393 PKEGKHFEGAG
+393 PKDGKNFEGLG
-404 FRWLNFTLKPQD
+404 FRWLNFTVKPLD
-416 IYRFLI
+416 IYQSVLKV
-422 GEANEEQQERLAGEL
+422 ANEQQQQILAGEL
-437 SEIPV
+437 AEIPV
-442 EVRQNLLQNVYPVL
+442 DVRHILLDDIFPVL
-456 GRGRYYYES
+456 SRGRYSYYSEE
-465 PAEKKKKPEKYP
+465 EKNLPPEDYP

-483 ALVRTALNDKAAM
+483 TLVRTALNDKGPYVVSKAM
-496 VAEIAF
+496 EVL
-502 EIFKKVPLVHEDIL
+502 KKVPLVQDDIL
-516 AIEQVL
+516 ALEQVL

-536 LIKQPE
+536 LVKQPE

-555 KSADQRLAA
+555 KNADQRLAA
-564 LEILTILQEEERLM
+564 LEILTVLQEEERLT

-584 VEAYKGRKLTKN
+584 VEAYKGRKFSKN
-596 EQVLMDKLAYNPDET
+596 EQVLMDKLTYNPKTATEL
-611 GEQRY
+611 RY
-616 DLSNGFG
+616 DLTNGFG
-623 VINFENLTS
+623 VINLDNLTS
-632 FTLPQPQFDKERK
+632 FDLPKPQFDKERK
-645 EKKGGFLFDKIIRV
+645 EKKGGFLFDKLVNIQ
-659 EKVREALND
+659 KVGEGVSE
-668 LLALWRKNKDYEYA
+668 LLALWRANKDYEYQY
-682 CEWYQG
+682 EGYQG
-688 ETRTQLLGQQIY
+688 ATETILLGNVIRRQ
-700 RMHATKEGETPM
+700 HKGKDDETPM
-712 EVLEDYP
+712 EILEDLP
-719 LAALWK
+719 LADLWK
-725 AWHQKHELNEI
+725 GWHEKYQFNEV
-736 EYQYAIRYCQNLY
+736 EYYFAKRYCGNLY
-749 CENEVPKQLKSYLA
+749 YENAIPQGLDDYLA
-763 GYYPDFKVAFKGDLG
+763 MYYPDFKVRFEGQVHS
-778 NYYDSEARRLE
+778 YYGEARRAESLLGYLMNAYSE
-789 DLLTPISEAYA
+789 DRAL
-800 EDKAFLASFKL
+800 LASFKL
-811 SVFEDVLATYP
+811 SVFEDALATFP
-822 PEKRHITIERDY
+822 KEKRGEIYKRGYSSLDWDDVVTDY
-834 EDLSWTDVIQDYVIS
+834 AAVVYY
-849 IDQDEEGDI
+849 GD
-858 DYYTPEQ
+858 DGDFPYYTDDQ
-865 RFKLWQLLY
+865 LFRLWQILY
-874 YTYAQKQTKNDLSSY
+874 YLYIEVKKDLDAQKNTIKD
-889 TPQSVLT
+889 VLPY
-896 ALRAKVREDE
+896 VRNFVRREE
-906 RLPGIGGSL
+906 RLPGINEGL
-915 MGLTL
+915 LQLTL
-920 NLYQKGQL
+920 MLYNKGRL
-928 SADDLLFFC
+928 TTDDLIFFC
-937 LLEDD
+937 LLNNE
-942 LFTVVQGGENYF
+942 LFAMAQGAENHF
-954 YRRLPEALKTS
+954 SRRLPKWIKDT
-965 LTFPETQLEQL
+965 LTFPEILLEEIR
-976 KTRMLQLEL
+976 THMLQVEL
-985 QRGDLPTDASIYI
+985 QRGDLPTDASVYI
-998 QYLQE
+998 SSLSE
-1003 VEGMHYFF
+1003 IEGAQYFF
-1011 EALERMGKEPFT
+1011 EALERMGKEPFA
-1023 KGYYYGSS
+1023 KGYGSGVS
-1031 VTKRHT
+1031 KRFT
-1037 FSHILEVSQP
+1037 FSRILEVSQP
-1047 STTDTF
+1047 SATDTF
-1053 AAFKAY
+1053 TAFKKHLDEVK
-1059 LDKSKITE
+1059 LDK
-1067 KRLVEVACYGLHWA
+1067 KRLVEAACYAPHWTE
-1081 DWIGEY
+1081 WIGDY
-1087 LQIEGFKEAI
+1087 LKIKSFREAV

-1212 DLVHRYNLL
+1212 DLVSRYNLL

-1271 QQIMEKATLTLDDT
+1271 QQIMEKST
-1285 TIRLVIDDQGKAEL
+1285 LVIDDTQLQLVVDEEGKADII
-1299 EVTKGDKTLKS
+1299 VTKGDKTLKS
-1310 VADKYKKDK
+1310 IPDKYKKSK
-1319 QVESLKEGKTYLTKQ
+1319 EVEALKEGKTYLTKQ

-1348 QTLFSV
+1348 QTLFTV
-1354 AELNRIM
+1354 AELHRIM

-1366 KAMLSKL
+1366 RAMLSKL

-1529 KEVPMKDIDPV
+1529 KEVPMKEINPV

>member
-1 MIKQEQAEKFLA
+1 MLKQEQADKFLE

-18 ELKEADLASFS
+18 QLKEADLASFS
-29 APYQQLGAY
+29 TAYQQLGKY
-38 ITGLMEYEE
+38 ITNLIDYDESCV
-47 IGAFE
+47 FE
-52 QEFASYNFPDKL
+52 REFASYNFPDKL

-85 AQRVWDSLLAYPYLR
+85 VQRVWDSLLAYPYQR
-100 WWGRRP
+100 WWERRP
-106 FRSENPADYTEV
+106 FRSKNPADYTEV
-118 QLSKMSTLH
+118 QLSKMCTLH
-127 NYYGSGVGV
+127 HYYSSGVGV

-146 VYREYNVEE
+146 VYKEDDVEA
-155 FFALV
+155 FFAL
-160 LSENPDAYYELFKDI
+160 LLDEKPDAYYELFKDI

-181 IGGVCAVLI
+181 IGGVCPVLI

-204 VEKLLLAAQL
+204 VEQLLLAAQL
-214 QEGLRQTILESL
+214 QEGLRQMILESL
-226 DGTSLASL
+226 DETSLASL

-241 LQHNLTR
+241 LGHNLTR

-264 EAPQQSVVKRTLE
+264 EAPQQSVIKRTLE
-277 LAQTFLADHTA
+277 LSQTFLSDRVA
-288 AEKAVSSKDNIERYV
+288 AEKAVNSKDNIERYV

-308 GVHSVQQAISLAVK
+308 GVRSVQQALDLAVK

-329 SQEGRIVTL
+329 SHEGRIVTL
-338 YFVRETGRTDWE
+338 YFVQQTQITYTD
-350 IATYAENH
+350 IATYAEAH
-358 FGEAADL
+358 FGEASDL
-365 DCWLLQNLPEGSLS
+365 DYWLLQNLPKGSPS
-379 QALFDRMQAVAKAL
+379 PVLFDRMQTVAKTL
-393 PKEGKHFEGAG
+393 PKEGKHFEGVG
-404 FRWLNFTLKPQD
+404 FRWLSFTLKPQD

-422 GEANEEQQERLAGEL
+422 GEANEAQQERLSAEL

-442 EVRQNLLQNVYPVL
+442 EERQNLLQNVYPVL
-456 GRGRYYYES
+456 GRGCYYYES
-465 PAEKKKKPEKYP
+465 EAEKKKKPEKYP

-496 VAEIAF
+496 VAGIAF
-502 EIFKKVPLVHEDIL
+502 DIFKKIPLVHEDIL

-542 AVLKDSTSRMIVS
+542 SVLKDSTSRLIVS

-564 LEILTILQEEERLM
+564 LEILSVLQEEQRLT

-584 VEAYKGRKLTKN
+584 VEAYRGRKLTKN
-596 EQVLMDKLAYNPDET
+596 EQVLMDKLAYNSDET
-611 GEQRY
+611 GEVRY

-623 VINFENLTS
+623 VIDFDRLTP
-632 FTLPQPQFDKERK
+632 FVLPQPQFDKERK
-645 EKKGGFLFDKIIRV
+645 EKKGFLFDKIIRV
-659 EKVREALND
+659 ESVREALNE
-668 LLALWRKNKDYEYA
+668 LLVIWRKHKDYEYQY
-682 CEWYQG
+682 EGYQG
-688 ETRTQLLGQQIY
+688 ATITTLLGKEIRRQHQEQ
-700 RMHATKEGETPM
+700 EGETPM
-712 EVLEDYP
+712 DRLNDLP
-719 LAALWK
+719 LAELWK
-725 AWHQKHELNEI
+725 DWHQKHQLSEI
-736 EYQYAIRYCQNLY
+736 EYEYAIRYCENIFY
-749 CENEVPKQLKSYLA
+749 ENEIPKQLKSYLT

-789 DLLTPISEAYA
+789 DLLAPISEAYA
-800 EDKAFLASFKL
+800 EDRAFLASFKL
-811 SVFEDVLATYP
+811 SVFEDALATYP
-822 PEKRHITIERDY
+822 PEKRKVKIERDY
-834 EDLSWTDVIQDYVIS
+834 DDMDWTEVIDEFVIS
-849 IDQDEEGDI
+849 MNQVENGDI

-865 RFKLWQLLY
+865 RLKLWQLLY
-874 YTYAQKQTKNDLSSY
+874 YVYAQKQTKDDLTIY
-889 TPQSVLT
+889 NPQEVLT
-896 ALRAKVREDE
+896 DLRAKVRESE
-906 RLPGIGGSL
+906 HLPGVNGGL
-915 MGLTL
+915 AGLTL
-920 NLYQKGQL
+920 TLYQKGQL

-942 LFTVVQGGENYF
+942 LFTVAQGGENYF

-965 LTFPETQLEQL
+965 LTFPDTQLELL
-976 KTRMLQLEL
+976 KTRMLQVEL

-998 QYLQE
+998 RYLQE
-1003 VEGMHYFF
+1003 IEGMHYFF
-1011 EALERMGKEPFT
+1011 EALERMGKEPFA
-1023 KGYYYGSS
+1023 KGYYYGNDL
-1031 VTKRHT
+1031 TKRRT

-1047 STTDTF
+1047 SATDTF
-1053 AAFKAY
+1053 AAFKAH
-1059 LDKSKITE
+1059 LDKIKITD
-1067 KRLVEVACYGLHWA
+1067 KRLVEAACYALHWA
-1081 DWIGEY
+1081 DWIGDY
-1087 LQIEGFKEAI
+1087 LQIKDFKEAI

-1116 SQYSSVPRDDFQ
+1116 SQYSTVPRDDFQ

-1141 KAVGKEGWKL
+1141 KSVGKEGWKL

-1158 LSEGMGYRRV
+1158 LSDGMGYRRV

-1180 LSEVIQKIT
+1180 LDEVIQKIT

-1212 DLVHRYNLL
+1212 DLVRRYNLL

-1285 TIRLVIDDQGKAEL
+1285 TIKLVVDEQGKAEL

-1310 VADKYKKDK
+1310 IPDKYKKNK
-1319 QVESLKEGKTYLTKQ
+1319 EVEALKDSKTYLTKQ

-1348 QTLFSV
+1348 QTLFTA
-1354 AELNRIM
+1354 AELGKIL

-1385 WQDGYLLNAEG
+1385 WQDGKLLSAEG
-1396 EKVALKADDK
+1396 TLIPLKATDK

-1427 LFDKELKQ
+1427 LFDKEIKQ

-1486 GLQRVYHK
+1486 GLQKVYHK

-1524 SLKDG
+1524 NLKDG
-1529 KEVPMKDIDPV
+1529 KEVPMKEINPV

-1567 STMQMRAALARE
+1567 STMQMRGALARE

-1591 KERHILVKGKLG
+1591 KERYILVKNEHGD
-1603 EYSIHLGS
+1603 YSLHLGS
-1611 GMVSRGGLQ
+1611 GMISRGGLQ
-1620 LSILAVQSQHRGRVF
+1620 INVVAVQSQHRGRVF
-1635 LPFVDDDPKSAEII
+1635 LPFVDDDPKTAEII
-1649 SKMRLLAEDDKIKD
+1649 SKMKLLSEGKIY
-1663 PTILR
+1663 
-1668 QIK
+1668 

>member
-1 MIKQEQAEKFLA
+1 MLKQEQADKFLE

-29 APYQQLGAY
+29 TAYQQLGKY
-38 ITGLMEYEE
+38 ITNLIDYDESCV
-47 IGAFE
+47 FE
-52 QEFASYNFPDKL
+52 REFASYNFPDKL
-64 WESKEGKALALLL
+64 WESKEGQALALLL

-85 AQRVWDSLLAYPYLR
+85 VQRVWDSLLAYPYQR

-106 FRSENPADYTEV
+106 FRSKNPADYTEV
-118 QLSKMSTLH
+118 QLSKMCTLH
-127 NYYGSGVGV
+127 HYYSSGVGA

-146 VYREYNVEE
+146 VYREYNVEA
-155 FFALV
+155 FFAL
-160 LSENPDAYYELFKDI
+160 LLDEKPDAYYELFKDI

-181 IGGVCAVLI
+181 IGGVCPVLI

-204 VEKLLLAAQL
+204 VEQLLLAAQL
-214 QEGLRQTILESL
+214 QEGLRQMILESL
-226 DGTSLASL
+226 DETSLASL

-241 LQHNLTR
+241 LEHNLTR

-264 EAPQQSVVKRTLE
+264 EAPQQSVIKRTLE
-277 LAQTFLADHTA
+277 LSQTFLSDRVA
-288 AEKAVSSKDNIERYV
+288 AEKAVNSKDNIERYV

-308 GVHSVQQAISLAVK
+308 GVRSVQKALDLAVK

-329 SQEGRIVTL
+329 SHEGRIVTL
-338 YFVRETGRTDWE
+338 YFVQQTQITYTD
-350 IATYAENH
+350 IATYAEAH

-365 DCWLLQNLPEGSLS
+365 DYWLLQNLPKGSPS
-379 QALFDRMQAVAKAL
+379 PALFDRMQAVAKTL
-393 PKEGKHFEGAG
+393 PKEGKHFEGVG
-404 FRWLNFTLKPQD
+404 FRWLSFTLKPQD

-422 GEANEEQQERLAGEL
+422 GEANEAQQERLAAEL

-442 EVRQNLLQNVYPVL
+442 EERQNLLQNVYPVL

-465 PAEKKKKPEKYP
+465 EAEKKKKPEKYP

-496 VAEIAF
+496 VAGIAF
-502 EIFKKVPLVHEDIL
+502 DIFKKIPLVHEDIL

-542 AVLKDSTSRMIVS
+542 SVLKDSTSRLIVS

-564 LEILTILQEEERLM
+564 LEILSVLQEEQRLT

-584 VEAYKGRKLTKN
+584 VEAYRGRKLTKN
-596 EQVLMDKLAYNPDET
+596 EQVLMDKLAYNSDET
-611 GEQRY
+611 GEVRY

-623 VINFENLTS
+623 VIDFDRLTP
-632 FTLPQPQFDKERK
+632 FVLPQPQFDKERK
-645 EKKGGFLFDKIIRV
+645 EKKGFLFDKIIRV
-659 EKVREALND
+659 EKVREALNE
-668 LLALWRKNKDYEYA
+668 LLVIWRKHKDYEYQY
-682 CEWYQG
+682 EGYQG
-688 ETRTQLLGQQIY
+688 ATITTLLGKEIRRQHQEQ
-700 RMHATKEGETPM
+700 EGETPM
-712 EVLEDYP
+712 DRLNDLP
-719 LAALWK
+719 LAKLWK
-725 AWHQKHELNEI
+725 DWHQKHQLNEI
-736 EYQYAIRYCQNLY
+736 EYEYAIRYCENIFY
-749 CENEVPKQLKSYLA
+749 ENEMPKQLKSYLV
-763 GYYPDFKVAFKGDLG
+763 GYYPDFKVTFQGNVGG
-778 NYYDSEARRLE
+778 NYYESEARRLE
-789 DLLTPISEAYA
+789 DLLAPISEAYA
-800 EDKAFLASFKL
+800 EDRAFLASFKL
-811 SVFEDVLATYP
+811 SVFEDALATYP
-822 PEKRHITIERDY
+822 PEKRKVKIERDY
-834 EDLSWTDVIQDYVIS
+834 DDMDWTEVIDEFVIS
-849 IDQDEEGDI
+849 MNQVENGDI

-865 RFKLWQLLY
+865 RLKLWQLLY
-874 YTYAQKQTKNDLSSY
+874 YVYAQKQTKDDLTVY
-889 TPQSVLT
+889 NPQEVLT
-896 ALRAKVREDE
+896 DLRAKVRENE
-906 RLPGIGGSL
+906 RLPGVNGGL
-915 MGLTL
+915 AGLTL
-920 NLYQKGQL
+920 TLYQKGQL

-942 LFTVVQGGENYF
+942 LFTVAQGGENYF

-965 LTFPETQLEQL
+965 LTFPDTQLELL
-976 KTRMLQLEL
+976 KTRMLQVEL

-1011 EALERMGKEPFT
+1011 EALERMGKEPFA
-1023 KGYYYGSS
+1023 KGYYYGNDL
-1031 VTKRHT
+1031 TKRRT

-1047 STTDTF
+1047 SATDTF
-1053 AAFKAY
+1053 AAFKAH
-1059 LDKSKITE
+1059 LDKIKITD
-1067 KRLVEVACYGLHWA
+1067 KRLVEAACYALHWA
-1081 DWIGEY
+1081 DWIGDY
-1087 LQIEGFKEAI
+1087 LQIKDFKEAI

-1116 SQYSSVPRDDFQ
+1116 SQYSTVPRDDFQ

-1158 LSEGMGYRRV
+1158 LSDGMGYRRV

-1180 LSEVIQKIT
+1180 LDEVIQKIT

-1212 DLVHRYNLL
+1212 DLVRRYNLL

-1285 TIRLVIDDQGKAEL
+1285 TIKLVVDEQGKAEL

-1310 VADKYKKDK
+1310 IPDKYKKNK
-1319 QVESLKEGKTYLTKQ
+1319 EVEALKDSKTYLTKQ

-1348 QTLFSV
+1348 QTLFTA
-1354 AELNRIM
+1354 AELGKIL

-1378 ETQASGF
+1378 DTQASGF
-1385 WQDGYLLNAEG
+1385 WQDGKLLSAEG
-1396 EKVALKADDK
+1396 TLTPLKGTDK

-1427 LFDKELKQ
+1427 LFDKEIKQ
-1435 PFKQVFRELYIPT
+1435 PFKQVFRELYVPT

-1486 GLQRVYHK
+1486 GLQKVYHK

-1524 SLKDG
+1524 NLKDG
-1529 KEVPMKDIDPV
+1529 KEVPMKEINPV

-1567 STMQMRAALARE
+1567 STMQMRGALARE

-1591 KERHILVKGKLG
+1591 KERYILVKNEHGD
-1603 EYSIHLGS
+1603 YSLHLGS
-1611 GMVSRGGLQ
+1611 GMISRGGLQ
-1620 LSILAVQSQHRGRVF
+1620 INVVAVQSQHRGRVF
-1635 LPFVDDDPKSAEII
+1635 LPFVDDDPKTAEII
-1649 SKMRLLAEDDKIKD
+1649 SKMKLLSEGKIY
-1663 PTILR
+1663 
-1668 QIK
+1668 

>member
-1 MIKQEQAEKFLA
+1 MLKQEQADKFLGKHA
-13 KYEPK
+13 PK
-18 ELKEADLASFS
+18 QLKEADLASFS

-38 ITGLMEYEE
+38 ITNLMEYDQSST
-47 IGAFE
+47 FE
-52 QEFASYNFPDKL
+52 REFASYNFPDKL
-64 WESKEGKALALLL
+64 WESKEGKTLALLL

-85 AQRVWDSLLAYPYLR
+85 VQRVWDSLLAYPYQR
-100 WWGRRP
+100 WWGSRP
-106 FRSENPADYTEV
+106 FSSENPADYTEV
-118 QLSKMSTLH
+118 QLSKMCTLH
-127 NYYGSGVGV
+127 SYYSSGVGA

-146 VYREYNVEE
+146 VYNEDSVEA
-155 FFALV
+155 FFAL
-160 LSENPDAYYELFKDI
+160 LLDEKPDAYYELFKDI

-190 KAALITQDTRYRTL
+190 KAALMVEDSRYRTL
-204 VEKLLLAAQL
+204 VEQLLLAAQL
-214 QEGLRQTILESL
+214 QEGLRQMILESL

-264 EAPQQSVVKRTLE
+264 EAPQKSVINRILE
-277 LAQTFLADHTA
+277 LAQTFLSDRA
-288 AEKAVSSKDNIERYV
+288 ATEKAVSSKDNVERFV

-308 GVHSVQQAISLAVK
+308 GVRSVQQALSLAVK

-329 SQEGRIVTL
+329 SHEGRIVTL
-338 YFVRETGRTDWE
+338 YFVQQTQITYTD
-350 IATYAENH
+350 IATYAETH

-365 DCWLLQNLPEGSLS
+365 DYWLLQNLPEGSIS
-379 QALFDRMQAVAKAL
+379 QALFDRMQAAAKAL
-393 PKEGKHFEGAG
+393 PKEGKYFEGIG
-404 FRWLNFTLKPQD
+404 FRWLSFTLRPQD

-422 GEANEEQQERLAGEL
+422 GAANEQQQERLAAEL

-456 GRGRYYYES
+456 GKTRYYYES
-465 PAEKKKKPEKYP
+465 EAEKKKKPEKYP

-496 VAEIAF
+496 VAGIAF
-502 EIFKKVPLVHEDIL
+502 DIFKKIPLVHEDIL

-542 AVLKDSTSRMIVS
+542 AVLKDSTSRLIVS

-564 LEILTILQEEERLM
+564 LEILTVLQEKERLT

-623 VINFENLTS
+623 VIDFNRLTP
-632 FTLPQPQFDKERK
+632 FVLPQPQFDKERK
-645 EKKGGFLFDKIIRV
+645 EKKDFLFDKIVQV

-668 LLALWRKNKDYEYA
+668 LLVLWRKHKDYEYQY
-682 CEWYQG
+682 EGYQG
-688 ETRTQLLGQQIY
+688 ATITTLLGKEIRRQHQEQ
-700 RMHATKEGETPM
+700 EGETPM
-712 EVLEDYP
+712 DRLNDLP
-719 LAALWK
+719 QAKLWK
-725 AWHQKHELNEI
+725 DWHQKHQLNEI
-736 EYQYAIRYCQNLY
+736 EYEYAIRYCENIFY
-749 CENEVPKQLKSYLA
+749 ENEMPKQLKSYLV
-763 GYYPDFKVAFKGDLG
+763 GYYPDFKVTFQGDVG
-778 NYYDSEARRLE
+778 NYYDSEARRLQ
-789 DLLTPISEAYA
+789 DLLAPIREAYA
-800 EDKAFLASFKL
+800 EDRAFLASFKL
-811 SVFEDVLATYP
+811 SVFEDALATYP
-822 PEKRHITIERDY
+822 PEKRKEKIERDY
-834 EDLSWTDVIQDYVIS
+834 EDMDWTEVIEEFVIS
-849 IDQDEEGDI
+849 IDYGENGDI

-874 YTYAQKQTKNDLSSY
+874 YVYAQKQTKDDLTVY
-889 TPQSVLT
+889 NAQGVLT
-896 ALRAKVREDE
+896 ALRAKIREHE
-906 RLPGIGGSL
+906 RLPGVNGGL
-915 MGLTL
+915 AELTL
-920 NLYQKGQL
+920 TLYQKGQL

-942 LFTVVQGGENYF
+942 LFTIVQGGENYF
-954 YRRLPEALKTS
+954 YRRLPEALRTS
-965 LTFPETQLEQL
+965 LTFPDTQLEQL
-976 KTRMLQLEL
+976 KTRMLQVEL

-998 QYLQE
+998 RYLQE
-1003 VEGMHYFF
+1003 IEGMHYFF
-1011 EALERMGKEPFT
+1011 EALERMGKEPFA
-1023 KGYYYGSS
+1023 KGYYYGNDL
-1031 VTKRHT
+1031 TKRRT

-1047 STTDTF
+1047 SATDTF
-1053 AAFKAY
+1053 AAFKAH
-1059 LDKSKITE
+1059 LDTLKITD
-1067 KRLVEVACYGLHWA
+1067 KRLVEVACYALHWA
-1081 DWIGEY
+1081 DWIGDY
-1087 LQIEGFKEAI
+1087 LQIKDFKEAI

-1116 SQYSSVPRDDFQ
+1116 SQYSTVPRDDFQ
-1128 RGAIDVDWYHRVH
+1128 RGAIDVDWYHRIH
-1141 KAVGKEGWKL
+1141 QSVGKEGWKL

-1180 LSEVIQKIT
+1180 LDEVIQKIT

-1212 DLVHRYNLL
+1212 DLVRRYNLL

-1271 QQIMEKATLTLDDT
+1271 QQIMEKSTLVLDDT
-1285 TIRLVIDDQGKAEL
+1285 TIKLVVDEQGKAEL

-1310 VADKYKKDK
+1310 IPDKYKKNK
-1319 QVESLKEGKTYLTKQ
+1319 EVEALKDSKTYLTKQ

-1348 QTLFSV
+1348 QTLFTA
-1354 AELNRIM
+1354 AELAKIL

-1385 WQDGYLLNAEG
+1385 WQDGKLLSAEG
-1396 EKVALKADDK
+1396 TLTPLKAADK

-1435 PFKQVFRELYIPT
+1435 PFKQVFRELYVPT
-1448 KDELETSNRSERY
+1448 KDELETNNRSERY

-1524 SLKDG
+1524 NLKDG
-1529 KEVPMKDIDPV
+1529 KEVPMKEINPV

-1567 STMQMRAALARE
+1567 STMQMRGALARE

-1584 KLTNVEV
+1584 KLSNVEV
-1591 KERHILVKGKLG
+1591 KERHILVKTEHGD
-1603 EYSIHLGS
+1603 YSLHLGS
-1611 GMVSRGGLQ
+1611 GMISKGGLQ
-1620 LSILAVQSQHRGRVF
+1620 INVVAVQSQHRGRVF
-1635 LPFVDDDPKSAEII
+1635 LPFVDDDPKTAEII
-1649 SKMRLLAEDDKIKD
+1649 SKMKLLSEGKIY
-1663 PTILR
+1663 
-1668 QIK
+1668 

>member
-1 MIKQEQAEKFLA
+1 MIKQEQADKFLG
-13 KYEPK
+13 KHEPK

-29 APYQQLGAY
+29 APYQKLGAY
-38 ITGLMEYEE
+38 ITNLIDYHESA
-47 IGAFE
+47 AFE
-52 QEFASYNFPDKL
+52 REFDSYNFPDKL

-85 AQRVWDSLLAYPYLR
+85 AQRVWDSLVAYPYQIG
-100 WWGRRP
+100 WGRRP
-106 FRSENPADYTEV
+106 FRSENPADYIHI

-127 NYYGSGVGV
+127 VYYSSGVGV

-146 VYREYNVEE
+146 VYREYTVEV
-155 FFALV
+155 FFAL
-160 LSENPDAYYELFKDI
+160 LLDENPDAYYELFKDI
-175 FSSEHE
+175 FSGEDE
-181 IGGVCAVLI
+181 IGGVCTVLI
-190 KAALITQDTRYRTL
+190 KAALMVEDTRYRTL
-204 VEKLLLAAQL
+204 VEQLLLAAQL
-214 QEGLRQTILESL
+214 QEGLRQMILESL

-241 LQHNLTR
+241 LEHNLTR

-258 WFGFGW
+258 WFGFSW
-264 EAPQQSVVKRTLE
+264 EAPQQSVIKRILE
-277 LAQTFLADHTA
+277 LAQTFLNDRAA
-288 AEKAVSSKDNIERYV
+288 AEKAVNSKDNVERYV

-308 GVHSVQQAISLAVK
+308 GVRSVQQAISLAVK

-329 SQEGRIVTL
+329 SHEGRIVTL
-338 YFVRETGRTDWE
+338 YFVRETRRTDRE
-350 IATYAENH
+350 IATYAEAH

-365 DCWLLQNLPEGSLS
+365 DCWLLQNQPEGSLS
-379 QALFDRMQAVAKAL
+379 PVLFDRMQAVAKSL
-393 PKEGKHFEGAG
+393 PKEGKHFEGVG
-404 FRWLNFTLKPQD
+404 FRWLSFTLKSQD

-422 GEANEEQQERLAGEL
+422 GEANEVQQERLAGEL

-456 GRGRYYYES
+456 GRGRYHYWSE
-465 PAEKKKKPEKYP
+465 EDKKKKPEKYP

-483 ALVRTALNDKAAM
+483 ALVRTALNDKASY

-502 EIFKKVPLVHEDIL
+502 EILKKVPLVHEDIL

-542 AVLKDSTSRMIVS
+542 AVLKDSTSRLIVS

-564 LEILTILQEEERLM
+564 LEILTVLQEEERLT

-645 EKKGGFLFDKIIRV
+645 EKKGFLFDKIIRV

-719 LAALWK
+719 LAVLWK
-725 AWHQKHELNEI
+725 DWHQKHQLNEI

-749 CENEVPKQLKSYLA
+749 YENKVPKQLKDYLA

-800 EDKAFLASFKL
+800 QDKAFLASFKL

-858 DYYTPEQ
+858 EYYTPEQ

-896 ALRAKVREDE
+896 GLRAKVREDE

-937 LLEDD
+937 LLEDE
-942 LFTVVQGGENYF
+942 LFTIVQGEENYF

-965 LTFPETQLEQL
+965 LTFPDTQLEQL

-985 QRGDLPTDASIYI
+985 QRGDLPTDASVYI
-998 QYLQE
+998 QYIQE
-1003 VEGMHYFF
+1003 VEGAPYFF

-1037 FSHILEVSQP
+1037 FSHILEVSAP
-1047 STTDTF
+1047 SATDTF
-1053 AAFKAY
+1053 ADFKKH
-1059 LDKSKITE
+1059 LDEVKLSKQ
-1067 KRLVEVACYGLHWA
+1067 RLVEAACYAPHWTE
-1081 DWIGEY
+1081 WIGDY
-1087 LQIEGFKEAI
+1087 LKIKSFREAI

-1116 SQYSSVPRDDFQ
+1116 SQYSIVPKDDFQ
-1128 RGAIDVDWYHRVH
+1128 RGAIDVDWYQRVH

-1158 LSEGMGYRRV
+1158 LSDGMGYRRV

-1180 LSEVIQKIT
+1180 LTETIKKIT

-1199 LGLVPINKKKEEE
+1199 LGLVPINKKKVEE
-1212 DLVHRYNLL
+1212 DLVSRYNLL

-1271 QQIMEKATLTLDDT
+1271 QQIMEKST
-1285 TIRLVIDDQGKAEL
+1285 LVIDDTQLQLVVDEEGKADII
-1299 EVTKGDKTLKS
+1299 VTKGDKTLKS
-1310 VADKYKKDK
+1310 IPDKYKKNK
-1319 QVESLKEGKTYLTKQ
+1319 EVEALKDNKTYLTKQ

-1348 QTLFSV
+1348 QTLFTA
-1354 AELNRIM
+1354 AELAKIL

-1385 WQDGYLLNAEG
+1385 WQDGKLLSAEG
-1396 EKVALKADDK
+1396 TLTPLKAADK

-1435 PFKQVFRELYIPT
+1435 PFKQVFRELYVPT

-1469 KTVALLRGRG
+1469 KTVALLRSRG

-1524 SLKDG
+1524 NLKDG
-1529 KEVPMKDIDPV
+1529 KEVPMKEINPV

-1567 STMQMRAALARE
+1567 STMQMRGALARE

-1584 KLTNVEV
+1584 KLDNVEV
-1591 KERHILVKGKLG
+1591 KERYILVKTEHGD
-1603 EYSIHLGS
+1603 YSLHLGS
-1611 GMVSRGGLQ
+1611 GMISKSGLQ
-1620 LSILAVQSQHRGRVF
+1620 INVVAVQSQHRGRVF
-1635 LPFVDDDPKSAEII
+1635 LPFVDDDPKTAEII
-1649 SKMRLLAEDDKIKD
+1649 SKMKLLSEGKIY
-1663 PTILR
+1663 
-1668 QIK
+1668 

>member
-1 MIKQEQAEKFLA
+1 MLKQEQADKFLE

-29 APYQQLGAY
+29 TAYQQLGKY
-38 ITGLMEYEE
+38 ITNLIDYDESCV
-47 IGAFE
+47 FE
-52 QEFASYNFPDKL
+52 REFTSYNFPDKL

-85 AQRVWDSLLAYPYLR
+85 VQRVWDSLLAYPYQR

-118 QLSKMSTLH
+118 QLSKMCTLH
-127 NYYGSGVGV
+127 HYYSSGVGV

-146 VYREYNVEE
+146 VYNEYNVEA
-155 FFALV
+155 FFAL
-160 LSENPDAYYELFKDI
+160 LLDEKPDAYYELFKDI

-181 IGGVCAVLI
+181 IGGICPVLI

-204 VEKLLLAAQL
+204 VEQLLLAAQL
-214 QEGLRQTILESL
+214 QEGLRQMILESL
-226 DGTSLASL
+226 DETSLASL

-241 LQHNLTR
+241 LGHNLTR

-264 EAPQQSVVKRTLE
+264 EAPQQSVIKRTLE
-277 LAQTFLADHTA
+277 LSQTFLSDRVA
-288 AEKAVSSKDNIERYV
+288 AEKAVNSKDNIERYV
-303 ALWAV
+303 SLWAV
-308 GVHSVQQAISLAVK
+308 GVRSVQQALDLAVK

-329 SQEGRIVTL
+329 SHEGRIVTL
-338 YFVRETGRTDWE
+338 YFVQQTQITYTD
-350 IATYAENH
+350 IATYAEAH

-365 DCWLLQNLPEGSLS
+365 DYWLLQNLPKGSPS
-379 QALFDRMQAVAKAL
+379 PALFDRMQAVAKTL
-393 PKEGKHFEGAG
+393 PKEGKHFEGVG
-404 FRWLNFTLKPQD
+404 FRWLSFTLKPQD

-422 GEANEEQQERLAGEL
+422 GEANEAQQERLAAEL

-442 EVRQNLLQNVYPVL
+442 EIRQNLLQNVYPVL
-456 GRGRYYYES
+456 GRGRYYYDRE
-465 PAEKKKKPEKYP
+465 AEKKKKPEKYP

-496 VAEIAF
+496 VAGIAF
-502 EIFKKVPLVHEDIL
+502 DIFKKIPLVHEDIL

-536 LIKQPE
+536 LVKQPE
-542 AVLKDSTSRMIVS
+542 SVLKDSTSRLIVS

-564 LEILTILQEEERLM
+564 LEILTVLQEEQRLT

-584 VEAYKGRKLTKN
+584 VEAYRGRKLTKN
-596 EQVLMDKLAYNPDET
+596 EQVLMDKLAYNSDET
-611 GEQRY
+611 GEVRY

-623 VINFENLTS
+623 VIDFDRLTP
-632 FTLPQPQFDKERK
+632 FVLPQPQFDKERK
-645 EKKGGFLFDKIIRV
+645 EKKGFLFDKIIRV

-668 LLALWRKNKDYEYA
+668 LLVIWRKHKDYEYQY
-682 CEWYQG
+682 EGYQG
-688 ETRTQLLGQQIY
+688 ATITTLLGKEIRRQHQEQ
-700 RMHATKEGETPM
+700 EGETPM
-712 EVLEDYP
+712 DRLNDLP
-719 LAALWK
+719 LAKLWK
-725 AWHQKHELNEI
+725 DWHQKHQLNEI
-736 EYQYAIRYCQNLY
+736 EYEYAIRYCENIFY
-749 CENEVPKQLKSYLA
+749 ENEIPKQLKGYLT
-763 GYYPDFKVAFKGDLG
+763 GYYPDFKVAFQGNVGG
-778 NYYDSEARRLE
+778 NYYESEARRLE
-789 DLLTPISEAYA
+789 DLLAPISEAYA
-800 EDKAFLASFKL
+800 EDRAFLASFKL
-811 SVFEDVLATYP
+811 SVFEDALATYP
-822 PEKRHITIERDY
+822 PEKRKVKIERDY
-834 EDLSWTDVIQDYVIS
+834 DDMDWTEVIDEFVIS
-849 IDQDEEGDI
+849 MNQGENGDI

-865 RFKLWQLLY
+865 RLKLWQLLY
-874 YTYAQKQTKNDLSSY
+874 YVYAQKQTKDDLTIY
-889 TPQSVLT
+889 NPQEVLT
-896 ALRAKVREDE
+896 DLRAKVRESE
-906 RLPGIGGSL
+906 RLPGVNGGL
-915 MGLTL
+915 AGLTL
-920 NLYQKGQL
+920 TLYQIGQL

-942 LFTVVQGGENYF
+942 LFTVAQGGENYF
-954 YRRLPEALKTS
+954 YRRLPEVLKTS
-965 LTFPETQLEQL
+965 LTFPDTQLELL
-976 KTRMLQLEL
+976 KTRMLQVEL

-998 QYLQE
+998 RYLQE
-1003 VEGMHYFF
+1003 IEGMHYFF
-1011 EALERMGKEPFT
+1011 EALERMGKEPFA
-1023 KGYYYGSS
+1023 KGYYYGNDL
-1031 VTKRHT
+1031 TKRRT

-1047 STTDTF
+1047 SATDTF
-1053 AAFKAY
+1053 AAFKAH
-1059 LDKSKITE
+1059 LDKIKITD
-1067 KRLVEVACYGLHWA
+1067 KRLVEAACYALHWA
-1081 DWIGEY
+1081 DWIGDY
-1087 LQIEGFKEAI
+1087 LQIKDFKEAI

-1116 SQYSSVPRDDFQ
+1116 SQYSTVPRDDFQ

-1141 KAVGKEGWKL
+1141 KAVGKEGWKQ

-1158 LSEGMGYRRV
+1158 LSDGMGYRRV

-1180 LSEVIQKIT
+1180 LDEVIQKIT

-1212 DLVHRYNLL
+1212 DLVRRYNLL

-1285 TIRLVIDDQGKAEL
+1285 TIKLVVDEQGKAEL

-1310 VADKYKKDK
+1310 IPDKYKKNK
-1319 QVESLKEGKTYLTKQ
+1319 EVEALKDSKTYLTKQ

-1348 QTLFSV
+1348 QTLFTA
-1354 AELNRIM
+1354 AELAKIL

-1378 ETQASGF
+1378 DTQASGF
-1385 WQDGYLLNAEG
+1385 WQDGKLLSAEG
-1396 EKVALKADDK
+1396 TLTPLKTADK

-1427 LFDKELKQ
+1427 LFDKEIKQ

-1486 GLQRVYHK
+1486 GLQKVYHK

-1510 SDVEAPTLEYVVFY
+1510 SDVEAPTIEYVVFY
-1524 SLKDG
+1524 NLKDG
-1529 KEVPMKDIDPV
+1529 KEVPMKEINPV

-1567 STMQMRAALARE
+1567 STMQMRGALARE

-1591 KERHILVKGKLG
+1591 KERYILVKNEHGD
-1603 EYSIHLGS
+1603 YSLHLGS
-1611 GMVSRGGLQ
+1611 GMISRGGLQ
-1620 LSILAVQSQHRGRVF
+1620 INVVAVQSQHRGRVF
-1635 LPFVDDDPKSAEII
+1635 LPFIDDDPKTAEII
-1649 SKMRLLAEDDKIKD
+1649 SKMKLLSEGKIY
-1663 PTILR
+1663 
-1668 QIK
+1668 

>member
-1 MIKQEQAEKFLA
+1 MIEQEQVNQYLA
-13 KYEPK
+13 PFKAK
-18 ELKEADLASFS
+18 ELKKEDLASFS
-29 APYQQLGAY
+29 QSYQKLGEY
-38 ITGLMEYEE
+38 ILNKSSSKEQRHLEANFPSLGL
-47 IGAFE
+47 
-52 QEFASYNFPDKL
+52 PDKL
-64 WESKEGKALALLL
+64 WETKEGKALATLL
-77 FGKEIAPY
+77 FSEVQAPY
-85 AQRVWDSLLAYPYLR
+85 IQRVWDIAYQFPYSYTYN
-100 WWGRRP
+100 RRP
-106 FRSENPADYTEV
+106 FRSPNPEDYRAE
-118 QLSKMSTLH
+118 QLRTLKRLRSFY
-127 NYYGSGVGV
+127 NVGVGALSV
-136 LPIAEQFQYV
+136 EEQFQYAFYKGGEEDFFV
-146 VYREYNVEE
+146 V
-155 FFALV
+155 V
-160 LSENPDAYYELFKDI
+160 LSENPDAYYPLFEEI
-175 FSSEHE
+175 FFGEHE
-181 IGGVCAVLI
+181 IGGVCESLI
-190 KAALITQDTRYRTL
+190 KAALMVKDPRYHTL
-204 VEKLLLAAQL
+204 VEKLLLVAQL

-226 DGTSLASL
+226 DETTIPVL
-234 QHFIGVI
+234 QHFIALI
-241 LQHNLTR
+241 LEHNLTR

-264 EAPQQSVVKRTLE
+264 EAPQQAVVKRTLE
-277 LAQTFLADHTA
+277 LAQTYLVDLDKAR
-288 AEKAVSSKDNIERYV
+288 EAVSSKDNVERYV

-308 GVHSVQQAISLAVK
+308 AVYNVQEALSLATE
-322 AIQDPQT
+322 ALNNTQT
-329 SQEGRIVTL
+329 SYEACVAVL
-338 YFVRETGRTDWE
+338 YFMYQTQKKTSE
-350 IATYAENH
+350 ILPFAEKY
-358 FGEAADL
+358 FGIEPAWDY
-365 DCWLLQNLPEGSLS
+365 WILQNLPKGEIP
-379 QALFDRMQAVAKAL
+379 QELFEKMRTAAHKL
-393 PKEGKHFEGAG
+393 PKDGKNFEGLG
-404 FRWLNFTLKPQD
+404 FRWLNFTVKPLD
-416 IYRFLI
+416 IYQSVLKV
-422 GEANEEQQERLAGEL
+422 ANEQQQQILAGEL
-437 SEIPV
+437 AEIPV
-442 EVRQNLLQNVYPVL
+442 DVRHILLDDIFPVL
-456 GRGRYYYES
+456 SRGRYSYYSEE
-465 PAEKKKKPEKYP
+465 EKNLPPEDYP

-483 ALVRTALNDKAAM
+483 TLVRTALNDKGPYVVSKAM
-496 VAEIAF
+496 EILR
-502 EIFKKVPLVHEDIL
+502 KVPLVQDDIL
-516 AIEQVL
+516 ALEQVL

-536 LIKQPE
+536 LVKQPE

-555 KSADQRLAA
+555 KNADQRLAA
-564 LEILTILQEEERLM
+564 LEILTVLQEEGRLT

-584 VEAYKGRKLTKN
+584 VEAYKGRKLSKN
-596 EQVLMDKLAYNPDET
+596 EQVLMDKLTYNPET
-611 GEQRY
+611 ATELRY
-616 DLSNGFG
+616 DLTNGFG
-623 VINFENLTS
+623 VLNLDNLTS
-632 FTLPQPQFDKERK
+632 FDLPKPQFDKERK
-645 EKKGGFLFDKIIRV
+645 EKKVGFLFDKLVNIQKV
-659 EKVREALND
+659 EEGVSE
-668 LLALWRKNKDYEYA
+668 LLALWRANKDYEYQY
-682 CEWYQG
+682 EGYQG
-688 ETRTQLLGQQIY
+688 ATETILLGNVIRRQ
-700 RMHATKEGETPM
+700 HKGKDDETPM
-712 EVLEDYP
+712 EILEDLP
-719 LAALWK
+719 LADLWK
-725 AWHQKHELNEI
+725 GWHEKYQFNEV
-736 EYQYAIRYCQNLY
+736 EYYFAKRYCGNLY
-749 CENEVPKQLKSYLA
+749 YENAIPQGLDDYLA
-763 GYYPDFKVAFKGDLG
+763 MYYPDFKVRFEGQVHS
-778 NYYDSEARRLE
+778 YYGEARRAESLLGYLMNAYSE
-789 DLLTPISEAYA
+789 DRAL
-800 EDKAFLASFKL
+800 LASFKL
-811 SVFEDVLATYP
+811 SVFEDALATFP
-822 PEKRHITIERDY
+822 KEKRGEIYKRGYSSLDWDDVVTDY
-834 EDLSWTDVIQDYVIS
+834 AAVVYY
-849 IDQDEEGDI
+849 GD
-858 DYYTPEQ
+858 DGDFPYYTDDQ
-865 RFKLWQLLY
+865 LFRLWQILY
-874 YTYAQKQTKNDLSSY
+874 YLYIEVKKDLDAQKNTIKD
-889 TPQSVLT
+889 VLPY
-896 ALRAKVREDE
+896 VRNFVRREE
-906 RLPGIGGSL
+906 RLPGINEGL
-915 MGLTL
+915 LQLTL
-920 NLYQKGQL
+920 MLYNKGRL
-928 SADDLLFFC
+928 TTDDLIFFC
-937 LLEDD
+937 LLNNE
-942 LFTVVQGGENYF
+942 LFAMAQGAENHF
-954 YRRLPEALKTS
+954 SRRLPKWIKDT
-965 LTFPETQLEQL
+965 LTFPEILLEEIR
-976 KTRMLQLEL
+976 THMLQVEL
-985 QRGDLPTDASIYI
+985 QRGDLPTDASVYI
-998 QYLQE
+998 SSLSE
-1003 VEGMHYFF
+1003 IEGAQYFF
-1011 EALERMGKEPFT
+1011 EALERMGKEPFA
-1023 KGYYYGSS
+1023 KGYGSGVS
-1031 VTKRHT
+1031 KRFT
-1037 FSHILEVSQP
+1037 FSRILEVSQP
-1047 STTDTF
+1047 SATDTF
-1053 AAFKAY
+1053 TAFKKHLDEVK
-1059 LDKSKITE
+1059 LDK
-1067 KRLVEVACYGLHWA
+1067 KRLVEAACYAPHWTE
-1081 DWIGEY
+1081 WIGDY
-1087 LQIEGFKEAI
+1087 LKIKSFREAV

-1116 SQYSSVPRDDFQ
+1116 SQYSVVPKDDFQ
-1128 RGAIDVDWYHRVH
+1128 RGAIDVDWYQRVH

-1212 DLVHRYNLL
+1212 DLVSRYNLL

-1271 QQIMEKATLTLDDT
+1271 QQIMEKST
-1285 TIRLVIDDQGKAEL
+1285 LVIDDTQLQLVVDEEGKADII
-1299 EVTKGDKTLKS
+1299 VTKGAKTLKS
-1310 VADKYKKDK
+1310 IPDKYKKSKD
-1319 QVESLKEGKTYLTKQ
+1319 VEALKEGKTYLTKQ

-1348 QTLFSV
+1348 QTLFTV
-1354 AELNRIM
+1354 AELHRIM

-1366 KAMLSKL
+1366 RAMLSKL

-1385 WQDGYLLNAEG
+1385 WQDGHLLNAEG

-1469 KTVALLRGRG
+1469 KTVALLRSRG

-1529 KEVPMKDIDPV
+1529 KEVPMKEINPV

>member
-1 MIKQEQAEKFLA
+1 MIEQEQVNQYLA
-13 KYEPK
+13 PFKAK
-18 ELKEADLASFS
+18 ELKKEDLASFS
-29 APYQQLGAY
+29 QSYQKLGEY
-38 ITGLMEYEE
+38 ILNKSSSKEQRHLEANFPSLGL
-47 IGAFE
+47 
-52 QEFASYNFPDKL
+52 PDKL
-64 WESKEGKALALLL
+64 WETKEGKALATLL
-77 FGKEIAPY
+77 FSEVQAPY
-85 AQRVWDSLLAYPYLR
+85 IQRVWDIAYQFPYSYTYN
-100 WWGRRP
+100 RRP
-106 FRSENPADYTEV
+106 FRSPNPEDYRAE
-118 QLSKMSTLH
+118 QIRTLKRLRSFY
-127 NYYGSGVGV
+127 NVGVGALSV
-136 LPIAEQFQYV
+136 EEQFQYAFYKGGEEDFFV
-146 VYREYNVEE
+146 V
-155 FFALV
+155 V
-160 LSENPDAYYELFKDI
+160 LSENPDAYYSLFEEI
-175 FSSEHE
+175 FFGEHE
-181 IGGVCAVLI
+181 IGGVCESLI
-190 KAALITQDTRYRTL
+190 KSALMVKDPRYHTL

-226 DGTSLASL
+226 DETIIPVL
-234 QHFIGVI
+234 QHFIALI
-241 LQHNLTR
+241 LEHNLTR

-264 EAPQQSVVKRTLE
+264 EAPQQAVVKRTLE
-277 LAQTFLADHTA
+277 LAQTYLADLDKA
-288 AEKAVSSKDNIERYV
+288 REAVSSKDNVERYV

-308 GVHSVQQAISLAVK
+308 AVYNVQEALSLATE
-322 AIQDPQT
+322 ALNNTQT
-329 SQEGRIVTL
+329 SYEACVAVL
-338 YFVRETGRTDWE
+338 YFMYQTQKKTSE
-350 IATYAENH
+350 ILPFAEKY
-358 FGEAADL
+358 FGIEPAWDY
-365 DCWLLQNLPEGSLS
+365 WILQNLPKGEIP
-379 QALFDRMQAVAKAL
+379 QELFEKMRTAAHKL
-393 PKEGKHFEGAG
+393 PKDGKNFEGLG
-404 FRWLNFTLKPQD
+404 FRWLNFTVKPLD
-416 IYRFLI
+416 IYQSVLKV
-422 GEANEEQQERLAGEL
+422 ANEQQQQILAGEL
-437 SEIPV
+437 AEIPV
-442 EVRQNLLQNVYPVL
+442 DVRHILLDDIFPVL
-456 GRGRYYYES
+456 SRGRYSYYSEE
-465 PAEKKKKPEKYP
+465 EKNLPPEDYP

-483 ALVRTALNDKAAM
+483 TLVRTALNDKGPYVVSKAM
-496 VAEIAF
+496 EVL
-502 EIFKKVPLVHEDIL
+502 KKVPLVQDDIL
-516 AIEQVL
+516 ALEQVL

-536 LIKQPE
+536 LVKQPE

-555 KSADQRLAA
+555 KNADQRLAA
-564 LEILTILQEEERLM
+564 LEILTVLQEEERLT

-584 VEAYKGRKLTKN
+584 VEAYKGRKFSKN
-596 EQVLMDKLAYNPDET
+596 EQVLMDKLTYNPKTATEL
-611 GEQRY
+611 RY
-616 DLSNGFG
+616 DLTNGFG
-623 VINFENLTS
+623 VINLDNLTS
-632 FTLPQPQFDKERK
+632 FDLPKPQFDKERK
-645 EKKGGFLFDKIIRV
+645 EKKGGFLFDKLVNIQ
-659 EKVREALND
+659 KVGEGVSE
-668 LLALWRKNKDYEYA
+668 LLALWRANKDYEYQY
-682 CEWYQG
+682 EGYQG
-688 ETRTQLLGQQIY
+688 ATETILLGNVIRRQ
-700 RMHATKEGETPM
+700 HKGKDDETPM
-712 EVLEDYP
+712 EILEDLP
-719 LAALWK
+719 LADLWK
-725 AWHQKHELNEI
+725 GWHEKYQFNEV
-736 EYQYAIRYCQNLY
+736 EYYFAKRYCGNLY
-749 CENEVPKQLKSYLA
+749 YENAIPQGLDDYLA
-763 GYYPDFKVAFKGDLG
+763 MYYPDFKVRFEGQVHS
-778 NYYDSEARRLE
+778 YYGEARRAESLLGYLMNAYSE
-789 DLLTPISEAYA
+789 DRAL
-800 EDKAFLASFKL
+800 LASFKL
-811 SVFEDVLATYP
+811 SVFEDALATFP
-822 PEKRHITIERDY
+822 KEKRGEIYKRGYSSLDWDDVVTDY
-834 EDLSWTDVIQDYVIS
+834 AAVVYY
-849 IDQDEEGDI
+849 GD
-858 DYYTPEQ
+858 DGDFPYYTDDQ
-865 RFKLWQLLY
+865 LFRLWQILY
-874 YTYAQKQTKNDLSSY
+874 YLYIEVKKDLDAQKNTIKD
-889 TPQSVLT
+889 VLPY
-896 ALRAKVREDE
+896 VRNFVRREE
-906 RLPGIGGSL
+906 RLPGINEGL
-915 MGLTL
+915 LQLTL
-920 NLYQKGQL
+920 MLYNKGRL
-928 SADDLLFFC
+928 TTDDLIFFC
-937 LLEDD
+937 LLNNE
-942 LFTVVQGGENYF
+942 LFAMAQGAENHF
-954 YRRLPEALKTS
+954 SRRLPKWIKDS
-965 LTFPETQLEQL
+965 LTFPEILLEQV
-976 KTRMLQLEL
+976 KTNMLQVEL
-985 QRGDLPTDASIYI
+985 QRGDLPTDASVYI
-998 QYLQE
+998 SSLSE
-1003 VEGMHYFF
+1003 IEGAQYFF
-1011 EALERMGKEPFT
+1011 EALERMGKEPFA
-1023 KGYYYGSS
+1023 KGYGSGVS
-1031 VTKRHT
+1031 KRFT
-1037 FSHILEVSQP
+1037 FSRILEVSQP
-1047 STTDTF
+1047 SATDTF
-1053 AAFKAY
+1053 TAFKKHLDEVK
-1059 LDKSKITE
+1059 LDK
-1067 KRLVEVACYGLHWA
+1067 KRLVEAACYAPHWTE
-1081 DWIGEY
+1081 WIGDY
-1087 LQIEGFKEAI
+1087 LKIKSFREAV

-1141 KAVGKEGWKL
+1141 KSVGKEGWKL

-1168 KLYSAVLTGEIK
+1168 KLYSAVLMGEIK

-1212 DLVHRYNLL
+1212 DLVSRYNLL

-1271 QQIMEKATLTLDDT
+1271 QQIMEKST
-1285 TIRLVIDDQGKAEL
+1285 LVIDDTQLQLVVDEEGKADII
-1299 EVTKGDKTLKS
+1299 VTKGDKTLKS
-1310 VADKYKKDK
+1310 IPDKYKKSK
-1319 QVESLKEGKTYLTKQ
+1319 EVEALKEGKTYLTKQ

-1348 QTLFSV
+1348 QTLFTA
-1354 AELNRIM
+1354 AELSKIL

-1373 VLFNP
+1373 ILFNP
-1378 ETQASGF
+1378 ETQTSGF
-1385 WQDGYLLNAEG
+1385 WQDGKLLSAEG
-1396 EKVALKADDK
+1396 TLTPLKAADK

-1469 KTVALLRGRG
+1469 KTVALLRSRG

-1529 KEVPMKDIDPV
+1529 KEVPMKEINPV

>member
-1 MIKQEQAEKFLA
+1 MIKQEQADKFLG
-13 KYEPK
+13 KHEPK

-29 APYQQLGAY
+29 APYQKLGAY
-38 ITGLMEYEE
+38 ITNLIDYHESA
-47 IGAFE
+47 AFE
-52 QEFASYNFPDKL
+52 REFDSYSFPDKL

-85 AQRVWDSLLAYPYLR
+85 AQRVWDSLVAYPYQR
-100 WWGRRP
+100 GWGRRP
-106 FRSENPADYTEV
+106 FRSENPADYIEI
-118 QLSKMSTLH
+118 QLSKMRTLH
-127 NYYGSGVGV
+127 IHYSSGVGA

-146 VYREYNVEE
+146 VYKEYTVEV
-155 FFALV
+155 FFAL
-160 LSENPDAYYELFKDI
+160 LLDENPDAYYELFKDI
-175 FSSEHE
+175 FSGEDE

-190 KAALITQDTRYRTL
+190 KAALMVEDTRYRTL
-204 VEKLLLAAQL
+204 VEQLLLAAQL
-214 QEGLRQTILESL
+214 QEGLRQMILESL
-226 DGTSLASL
+226 DGTSLTSL
-234 QHFIGVI
+234 QYFIGVI
-241 LQHNLTR
+241 LEHNLTR

-258 WFGFGW
+258 WFGFSW
-264 EAPQQSVVKRTLE
+264 EAPQQSVIKRILE
-277 LAQTFLADHTA
+277 LAQTFLSDRAA
-288 AEKAVSSKDNIERYV
+288 AERAVNSKDNIERYV

-308 GVHSVQQAISLAVK
+308 GVRSVQQALDLAVK

-329 SQEGRIVTL
+329 SHEQRIVTL
-338 YFVRETGRTDWE
+338 YFVQQTQITYTD
-350 IATYAENH
+350 IATYAEAH

-365 DCWLLQNLPEGSLS
+365 DYWLLQNLPEGSPSLL
-379 QALFDRMQAVAKAL
+379 LFERMQAVAKSL
-393 PKEGKHFEGAG
+393 PKEGKHFEGVG

-456 GRGRYYYES
+456 GRGRYHYWSE
-465 PAEKKKKPEKYP
+465 EDKKKKPEKYP

-483 ALVRTALNDKAAM
+483 ALVRTALNDKASY

-502 EIFKKVPLVHEDIL
+502 EILKKVSLVHEDIL

-542 AVLKDSTSRMIVS
+542 AVLKDSTSRLIVS

-564 LEILTILQEEERLM
+564 LEILTVLQEEERLT

-584 VEAYKGRKLTKN
+584 VEGYKGRKLTKN

-645 EKKGGFLFDKIIRV
+645 EKKGFLFDKIIRV

-682 CEWYQG
+682 SEWYQG
-688 ETRTQLLGQQIY
+688 ETSTVLLGQRIY
-700 RMHATKEGETPM
+700 RLHNAKEGETPM

-778 NYYDSEARRLE
+778 NYYDSEARRME

-811 SVFEDVLATYP
+811 SVFEDALATYP
-822 PEKRHITIERDY
+822 PEKRHIAIERDY
-834 EDLSWTDVIQDYVIS
+834 EDLSWTDVIQDYVIF
-849 IDQDEEGDI
+849 IDYDEKGDI

-874 YTYAQKQTKNDLSSY
+874 YTYAQKQTKDDLSSY

-896 ALRAKVREDE
+896 GLRAKVREDE

-937 LLEDD
+937 LLEDE
-942 LFTVVQGGENYF
+942 LFTIAQGGENYF

-965 LTFPETQLEQL
+965 LTFPDTQLEQL

-1037 FSHILEVSQP
+1037 FSHILQVSQP
-1047 STTDTF
+1047 SATDTF
-1053 AAFKAY
+1053 AAFKAH
-1059 LDKSKITE
+1059 LDKIKITD
-1067 KRLVEVACYGLHWA
+1067 KRLVEVACYALHWA
-1081 DWIGEY
+1081 DWIGDY
-1087 LQIEGFKEAI
+1087 LQIKDFKEAI

-1116 SQYSSVPRDDFQ
+1116 SQYSTVPRDDFQ
-1128 RGAIDVDWYHRVH
+1128 RGAIDVDWYHRIH
-1141 KAVGKEGWKL
+1141 QSVGKEGWKL

-1180 LSEVIQKIT
+1180 LDEVIQKIT

-1212 DLVHRYNLL
+1212 DLVSRYNLL

-1271 QQIMEKATLTLDDT
+1271 QQIMEKSTLVLDDT
-1285 TIRLVIDDQGKAEL
+1285 TIKLVIDEQGKAEL

-1310 VADKYKKDK
+1310 IPDKYKKDK
-1319 QVESLKEGKTYLTKQ
+1319 QVEALKDNKSYLTKQ

-1348 QTLFSV
+1348 QTLFTA
-1354 AELNRIM
+1354 AELAKIL

-1385 WQDGYLLNAEG
+1385 WQDGKLLSAEG
-1396 EKVALKADDK
+1396 TLTPLKAADK

-1435 PFKQVFRELYIPT
+1435 PFKQVFRELYVPT

-1469 KTVALLRGRG
+1469 KTVALLRSRG

-1524 SLKDG
+1524 NLKDG
-1529 KEVPMKDIDPV
+1529 KEVPMKEINPV

-1567 STMQMRAALARE
+1567 STMQMRGALARE

-1584 KLTNVEV
+1584 KLDNVEV
-1591 KERHILVKGKLG
+1591 KERYILIKNEHGD
-1603 EYSIHLGS
+1603 YSLHLGS
-1611 GMVSRGGLQ
+1611 GMISRGGLQ
-1620 LSILAVQSQHRGRVF
+1620 INVVAVQSQHRGRVF
-1635 LPFVDDDPKSAEII
+1635 LPFVDDDPKTAEII
-1649 SKMRLLAEDDKIKD
+1649 SKMKLLSEGKIY
-1663 PTILR
+1663 
-1668 QIK
+1668 

>member
-1 MIKQEQAEKFLA
+1 MIKQEQAEKFLG
-13 KYEPK
+13 KHEPK
-18 ELKEADLASFS
+18 QLKEADLASFS
-29 APYQQLGAY
+29 TAYQQLGKY
-38 ITGLMEYEE
+38 ITNLIDYDESCV
-47 IGAFE
+47 FE
-52 QEFASYNFPDKL
+52 REFASYSFPDKL
-64 WESKEGKALALLL
+64 WESKEGQALALLL

-85 AQRVWDSLLAYPYLR
+85 VQRVWDSLLAYPYQR

-118 QLSKMSTLH
+118 QLSKMCTLH
-127 NYYGSGVGV
+127 HYYSSGVGV

-146 VYREYNVEE
+146 VYNEYNVEA
-155 FFALV
+155 FFAL
-160 LSENPDAYYELFKDI
+160 LLDEKPDAYYELFKDI

-181 IGGVCAVLI
+181 IGGICPVLI

-204 VEKLLLAAQL
+204 VEQLLLAAQL
-214 QEGLRQTILESL
+214 QEGLRQMILESL
-226 DGTSLASL
+226 DETSLASL

-241 LQHNLTR
+241 LGHNLTR

-264 EAPQQSVVKRTLE
+264 EAPQQSVIKRTLE
-277 LAQTFLADHTA
+277 LSQTFLSDRVA
-288 AEKAVSSKDNIERYV
+288 AEKAVNSKDNIERYV

-308 GVHSVQQAISLAVK
+308 GVRSVQQALDLAVK

-329 SQEGRIVTL
+329 SHEGRIVTL
-338 YFVRETGRTDWE
+338 YFVQQTQITYTD
-350 IATYAENH
+350 IATYAEAH

-365 DCWLLQNLPEGSLS
+365 DYWLLQNLPKGSPS
-379 QALFDRMQAVAKAL
+379 PALFDRMQAVAKTL
-393 PKEGKHFEGAG
+393 PKEGKHFEGVG
-404 FRWLNFTLKPQD
+404 FRWLSFTLKPQD

-422 GEANEEQQERLAGEL
+422 GEANEAQQERLAAEL

-442 EVRQNLLQNVYPVL
+442 EIRQNLLQNVYPVL
-456 GRGRYYYES
+456 GRGRYYYDRE
-465 PAEKKKKPEKYP
+465 AEKKKKPEKYP

-496 VAEIAF
+496 VAGIAF
-502 EIFKKVPLVHEDIL
+502 DIFKKIPLVHEDIL

-542 AVLKDSTSRMIVS
+542 SVLKDSTSRLIVS

-564 LEILTILQEEERLM
+564 LEILSVLQEEQRLT

-584 VEAYKGRKLTKN
+584 VEAYRGRKLTKN
-596 EQVLMDKLAYNPDET
+596 EQVLMDKLAYNSDEI
-611 GEQRY
+611 GEVRY

-623 VINFENLTS
+623 VIDFDRLTP
-632 FTLPQPQFDKERK
+632 FVLPQPQFDKERK
-645 EKKGGFLFDKIIRV
+645 EKKGFLFDKIIRV

-668 LLALWRKNKDYEYA
+668 LLVIWRKHKDYEYQY
-682 CEWYQG
+682 EGYQG
-688 ETRTQLLGQQIY
+688 ATITTLLGKEIRRQHQEQ
-700 RMHATKEGETPM
+700 EGETPM
-712 EVLEDYP
+712 DRLNDLP
-719 LAALWK
+719 LAKLWK
-725 AWHQKHELNEI
+725 DWHQKHQLNEI
-736 EYQYAIRYCQNLY
+736 EYEYAIRYCENIFY
-749 CENEVPKQLKSYLA
+749 ENEIPKQLKGYLV
-763 GYYPDFKVAFKGDLG
+763 GYYPDFKLTFQGDVG

-789 DLLTPISEAYA
+789 DLLAPISEAYA
-800 EDKAFLASFKL
+800 EDRAFLVSFKL
-811 SVFEDVLATYP
+811 SVFEDALATYP
-822 PEKRHITIERDY
+822 PEKRKVKIERDY
-834 EDLSWTDVIQDYVIS
+834 DDMEWTEVIDEFVIS
-849 IDQDEEGDI
+849 MNQVENGDI
-858 DYYTPEQ
+858 VDYYTPEQ
-865 RFKLWQLLY
+865 RLKLWQLLY
-874 YTYAQKQTKNDLSSY
+874 YVYAQKQTKDDLTIY
-889 TPQSVLT
+889 NPQEVLT
-896 ALRAKVREDE
+896 DLRAKVRESE
-906 RLPGIGGSL
+906 RLPGVNGGL
-915 MGLTL
+915 AGLTL
-920 NLYQKGQL
+920 TLYQIGQL

-942 LFTVVQGGENYF
+942 LFTVAQGGENYF

-965 LTFPETQLEQL
+965 LTFPDTQLELL
-976 KTRMLQLEL
+976 KTRMLQVEL

-998 QYLQE
+998 RYLQE
-1003 VEGMHYFF
+1003 IEGMHYFF
-1011 EALERMGKEPFT
+1011 EALERMGKEPFA
-1023 KGYYYGSS
+1023 KGYYYGNDL
-1031 VTKRHT
+1031 TKRRT

-1047 STTDTF
+1047 SATDTF
-1053 AAFKAY
+1053 AAFKAH
-1059 LDKSKITE
+1059 LDKIKITD
-1067 KRLVEVACYGLHWA
+1067 KRLVEAACYALHWA
-1081 DWIGEY
+1081 DWIGDY
-1087 LQIEGFKEAI
+1087 LQIKDFKEAI

-1116 SQYSSVPRDDFQ
+1116 SQYSTVPRDDFQ

-1158 LSEGMGYRRV
+1158 LSDGMGYRRV

-1180 LSEVIQKIT
+1180 LDEVIQKIT

-1212 DLVHRYNLL
+1212 DLVRRYNLL

-1285 TIRLVIDDQGKAEL
+1285 TIKLVVDEQGKAEL

-1310 VADKYKKDK
+1310 IPDKYKKNK
-1319 QVESLKEGKTYLTKQ
+1319 EVEALKDSKTYLTKQ

-1348 QTLFSV
+1348 QTLFTA
-1354 AELNRIM
+1354 AELAKIL

-1385 WQDGYLLNAEG
+1385 WQDGKLLSAEG
-1396 EKVALKADDK
+1396 TLTPLKGTDK

-1427 LFDKELKQ
+1427 LFDKEIKQ
-1435 PFKQVFRELYIPT
+1435 PFKQVFRELYVPT

-1486 GLQRVYHK
+1486 GLQKVYHK

-1524 SLKDG
+1524 NLKDG
-1529 KEVPMKDIDPV
+1529 KEVPMKEINPV

-1567 STMQMRAALARE
+1567 STMQMRGALSRE

-1591 KERHILVKGKLG
+1591 KERYILVKTEHGD
-1603 EYSIHLGS
+1603 YSLHLGS
-1611 GMVSRGGLQ
+1611 GMISRGGLQ
-1620 LSILAVQSQHRGRVF
+1620 INVVAVQSQHRGRVF
-1635 LPFVDDDPKSAEII
+1635 LPFVDDDPKTAEII
-1649 SKMRLLAEDDKIKD
+1649 SKMKLLSEGKIY
-1663 PTILR
+1663 
-1668 QIK
+1668 